1 MAFDGSINAIIGADI
16 SQYADAMNK
25 VVNVTNSGMAAAAA
39 AAQNHS
45 NSMVQKVGQIMSK
58 LSANMP
64 TNLAGIA
71 PAMTAVF
78 SKAGGQIQRV
88 IASIG
93 EKIPQPF
100 QSAFNQVASI
110 VQSGY
115 SKISNGFSSVLNSVA
130 KSANGLGASVSSGFE
145 KIASVAN
152 YTATKVPAPF
162 KQAFQTIGYT
172 ANTLGSLTNTGFL
185 GIASVAQNASNKIPP
200 TFSKAFSAVVSG
212 ANNMANK
219 ITAPMNKVV
228 TTTGNLA
235 TQVGSK
241 LTNAFSTAGS
251 KAANALNSIG
261 SNTDKASSKTASL
274 VKQIVGV
281 GVAFAA
287 LNKIKSGITDTV
299 SKAAEFE
306 QKMSNIKA
314 VTGESSETMKKF
326 NDAAIKAGA
335 ETAYSAS
342 EAADAI
348 GELSKAGVSTKDILN
363 GGLTGALNLATAGEL
378 DLKSAAEIAST
389 ALNAFKNDNLTVVD
403 AANQLAGAAN
413 ASATDVGELKFGLSM
428 VSAVASGVGLSFND
442 TTDALAVFAQNGLK
456 GSDAGTSLKTM
467 LQNLQPQT
475 DKAQAKMQ
483 ELGLMTEEGA
493 NQFFD
498 ANGKIKSF
506 ADISQLLKDKLSGL
520 TQQQQQQALKTMF
533 GTDAVRAATIAM
545 NEGAD
550 GANSM
555 QEAISKVTA
564 AEVAKEKLNN
574 LKGAI
579 EGLSGSFETL
589 QIKVGTAV
597 LPILTTLVQA
607 VDKFVDKLGQSQG
620 LDNFLGIIEKVNI
633 VLSQFINKSDLSG
646 QQAVEFTNAFRDL
659 STIVKQFLPL
669 ASVLGGAL
677 VLDGVLPGIQK
688 LSKGFTG
695 LGTNY
700 KEQAKLIKDETKDI
714 ANKVELET
722 QRNGAAAGNALKQS
736 LEETK
741 TKFSGFSSIMDKSKN
756 SILGLQGGI
765 SSLAGKIP
773 YIGSSLESASSV
785 GMNALNGMTVAMGT
799 IMKVALA
806 AVGPAAILG
815 LVVAGLGLVNNQFG
829 TQIDQML
836 ATVTT
841 KGPEIITSL
850 VTGITSQLPQLIA
863 SGTELISKLANT
875 IATMLP
881 LIVQAGVDVIGSL
894 VGGVEQNLPSL
905 ISSALTIITTILTSL
920 ASALPQLLA
929 MGMNLLLSL
938 VNGIIK
944 NIPQIVS
951 SVQTILQTFVQNVV
965 TNLPQIIQTGI
976 QILLGLIDGLT
987 QMLPQLLPVALNA
1000 ILQLIQG
1007 LMSNIPQLM
1016 QGAVQIV
1023 NGLCNFIVQNLPM
1036 ILQAAI
1042 QIIMAIVNG
1051 LVQNLPSIISA
1062 GIQIIIS
1069 LITTIIQML
1078 PDIAMA
1084 GLQIIVSLASA
1095 ILEAIPNVL
1104 QGAWDGI
1111 KNGFSNLWNTLT
1123 GKSGETSTKLTTDA
1137 TTTANGMGSAYSQ
1150 ANMNVTGSMNQMNTN
1165 VSNLSTM
1172 SSNNAINAAAN
1183 ANVQSTSQYQGM
1195 QSNVSASTSNLA
1207 NVVGQNT
1214 QSASTSA
1221 TNNASQANANVSRDF
1236 QSMYGSVNQT
1246 TASVS
1251 SAVSQN
1257 MNQASASASDASATM
1272 YKNVTNNAKNINTGS
1287 TQEISTMT
1295 RNVNQSMNNM
1305 SQTVSSA
1312 MSNVSKSVNSGFSSI
1327 SSANTQSIRNMVQ
1340 TMSSGMNQMSSAFS
1354 SGMSNMVSTASDVS
1368 NRISSAFNYLSS
1380 SLYSVGYNAGIGLN
1394 NGLVSASNAIY
1405 STANAIASNV
1415 ANQMR
1420 AALDIHSPSRVMA
1433 KIGGFIGSGLVNGMQ
1448 AMLPKIDE
1456 QAFAYANAIS
1466 DQEYSARSVVTADT
1480 RSVTSK
1486 INSSMG
1492 ELSDDVQ
1499 NSQLKEPVFEVHN
1512 ELVGDKIY
1520 TIVKQKDARNS
1531 NRINLIN
1538 KS

>member
-1 MAFDGSINAIIGADI
+1 MAFDGSINAIIGADL
-16 SQYADAMNK
+16 SQYNDAMNK
-25 VVNVTNSGMAAAAA
+25 VVNMTNSGMKAAAAA
-39 AAQNHS
+39 ATNHS

-71 PAMTAVF
+71 PAMTAVLT
-78 SKAGGQIQRV
+78 KAGGQIQRV

-100 QSAFNQVASI
+100 KSAFNQVASI
-110 VQSGY
+110 AQSGY
-115 SKISNGFSSVLNSVA
+115 SKISSGFSSVLNSIS
-130 KSANGLGASVSSGFE
+130 KSASGLGSAVSSGFE

-172 ANTLGSLTNTGFL
+172 ASTLGNLTNKGFL
-185 GIASVAQNASNKIPP
+185 GIASVAQNTSNKIPS
-200 TFSKAFSAVVSG
+200 TFTKAFSAVVSS

-219 ITAPMNKVV
+219 ITAPINKVV

-241 LTNAFSTAGS
+241 LTNAFSNAGS

-597 LPILTTLVQA
+597 LPLLTTLVQA

-620 LDNFLGIIEKVNI
+620 LDNFVNI
-633 VLSQFINKSDLSG
+633 LGQLNPILDHFVNGTKLSG
-646 QQAVEFTNAFRDL
+646 DQLIKYRKAVMDVTSAIKPL
-659 STIVKQFLPL
+659 IPL
-669 ASVLGGAL
+669 ASVVGGAL
-677 VLDGVLPGIQK
+677 VLDGVLPGIKK
-688 LSKGFTG
+688 LSTGVTG
-695 LGTNY
+695 LSGNY
-700 KEQAKLIKDETKDI
+700 KKAAQAAIDLAEKTGEPIKPLEGFNGLIQKSGTGIK
-714 ANKVELET
+714 T
-722 QRNGAAAGNALKQS
+722 FQS
-736 LEETK
+736 GV
-741 TKFSGFSSIMDKSKN
+741 SG
-756 SILGLQGGI
+756 LV
-765 SSLAGKIP
+765 GKIP
-773 YIGSSLESASSV
+773 YIGSSLQSASSV
-785 GMNALNGMTVAMGT
+785 GMGALNGMVMSMGT
-799 IMKVALA
+799 LMQVALA

-829 TQIDQML
+829 KQIDEML
-836 ATVTT
+836 NTVTT
-841 KGPEIITSL
+841 KGPEIITNL
-850 VTGITSQLPQLIA
+850 VNGIASQLPQLMA
-863 SGTELISKLANT
+863 SGTELISKFASA
-875 IATMLP
+875 ISTMIP
-881 LIVQAGVDVIGSL
+881 VLINAGMQIVGTLVQGVG
-894 VGGVEQNLPSL
+894 QNAPSL
-905 ISSALTIITTILTSL
+905 ISSALQVVTSFISSV
-920 ASALPQLLA
+920 ASALPQLIN
-929 MGMNLLLSL
+929 MGMQLLLNL
-938 VNGIIK
+938 VNGIIQ

-951 SVQTILQTFVQNVV
+951 SVQQILSSFVGSI
-965 TNLPQIIQTGI
+965 TENLPQIIQTGI

-1051 LVQNLPSIISA
+1051 LVQNLPQIISA

-1069 LITTIIQML
+1069 LVTTIIQML
-1078 PDIAMA
+1078 PQIAMA
-1084 GLQIIVSLASA
+1084 GLQIITSLASA

-1111 KNGFSNLWNTLT
+1111 KNGFSNLWNTIT
-1123 GKSGETSTKLTTDA
+1123 GKSKETSTNVSNDA
-1137 TTTANGMGSAYSQ
+1137 TSTSNSMGSAYSQ
-1150 ANMNVTGSMNQMNTN
+1150 ANMNITASMNQMNTN
-1165 VSNLSTM
+1165 VSTLSTM

-1183 ANVQSTSQYQGM
+1183 AKNQTTAQYQGM
-1195 QSNVSASTSNLA
+1195 QSNVSTSTSNLA
-1207 NVVGQNT
+1207 NNVSQNT
-1214 QSASTSA
+1214 QSASSMA
-1221 TNNASQANANVSRDF
+1221 SKNASQANANVSKDF
-1236 QSMYGSVNQT
+1236 QSMYGNVNQT
-1246 TASVS
+1246 TASAS
-1251 SAVSQN
+1251 NAVSQN
-1257 MNQASASASDASATM
+1257 MNQASSNASKASNTM
-1272 YKNVTNNAKNINTGS
+1272 YKNVTGNAKNINTGS
-1287 TQEISTMT
+1287 SKEISTMT

-1305 SQTVSSA
+1305 SQTVTSA
-1312 MSNVSKSVNSGFSSI
+1312 MSKVTNTVNSGFSKI
-1327 SSANTQSIRNMVQ
+1327 STSNTQSIRNMVQ
-1340 TMSSGMNQMSSAFS
+1340 TLSSGMNQMRNAFS
-1354 SGMSNMVSTASDVS
+1354 SGMNTMVSIASNVS
-1368 NRISSAFNYLSS
+1368 GHISSAFSYLGN
-1380 SLYSVGYNAGIGLN
+1380 SLYYVGYNAGIGLN
-1394 NGLVSASNAIY
+1394 NGLVNAANTIY
-1405 STANAIASNV
+1405 NTANRIASNV

-1433 KIGGFIGSGLVNGMQ
+1433 KIGGFIGSGLVKGMQ
-1448 AMLPKIDE
+1448 AMLPKIDG
-1456 QAFAYANAIS
+1456 QALAYANAIS

-1480 RSVTSK
+1480 RAVTGK
-1486 INSSMG
+1486 LSSSFS

-1499 NSQLKEPVFEVHN
+1499 NSPNADINL
-1512 ELVGDKIY
+1512 
-1520 TIVKQKDARNS
+1520 TIEQNWDGKKVYNYIKTEDARNA

>member
-1 MAFDGSINAIIGADI
+1 MAFDGSINAIIGADL
-16 SQYADAMNK
+16 SQYNDAMNK
-25 VVNVTNSGMAAAAA
+25 VVNMTNSGMKAAAAA
-39 AAQNHS
+39 ATNHS

-78 SKAGGQIQRV
+78 TKAGGQIQRV

-100 QSAFNQVASI
+100 KSAFNQVSSI
-110 VQSGY
+110 AQSGY
-115 SKISNGFSSVLNSVA
+115 SKISSGFSSVLNSIS
-130 KSANGLGASVSSGFE
+130 KSASGLGSSVSSGFE

-172 ANTLGSLTNTGFL
+172 ASTLGNLTNKGFL
-185 GIASVAQNASNKIPP
+185 GIASVAQNTSNKIPS
-200 TFSKAFSAVVSG
+200 TFTKAFSAVVSS

-219 ITAPMNKVV
+219 ITAPINKVV

-241 LTNAFSTAGS
+241 LTNAFSNAGS

-597 LPILTTLVQA
+597 LPLLTTLVQA

-620 LDNFLGIIEKVNI
+620 LDNFVNI
-633 VLSQFINKSDLSG
+633 LGQLNPILDHFVNGTKLSG
-646 QQAVEFTNAFRDL
+646 DQLIKYRKAVMDVTSAIKPL
-659 STIVKQFLPL
+659 IPL
-669 ASVLGGAL
+669 ASVVGGAL
-677 VLDGVLPGIQK
+677 ALDAALPGIK
-688 LSKGFTG
+688 LLSKGFT
-695 LGTNY
+695 
-700 KEQAKLIKDETKDI
+700 
-714 ANKVELET
+714 
-722 QRNGAAAGNALKQS
+722 S
-736 LEETK
+736 
-741 TKFSGFSSIMDKSKN
+741 FSGIIGGVVSGPMKLFES
-756 SILGLQGGI
+756 GI
-765 SSLAGKIP
+765 SNLIGLFPKIGGSLA
-773 YIGSSLESASSV
+773 ASSAV
-785 GMNALNGMTVAMGT
+785 GMSALNGMTTAMAT
-799 IMKVALA
+799 IMQVALA
-806 AVGPAAILG
+806 AIGPAAILG

-829 TQIDQML
+829 KQIDEML
-836 ATVTT
+836 NTVTT
-841 KGPEIITSL
+841 KGPELITNL
-850 VTGITSQLPQLIA
+850 VNGITSQLPQLMA
-863 SGTELISKLANT
+863 SGTELISKFASA
-875 IATMLP
+875 ISTMIP
-881 LIVQAGVDVIGSL
+881 VLINAGMQIVGTLVQGVG
-894 VGGVEQNLPSL
+894 QNAPSL
-905 ISSALTIITTILTSL
+905 ISSALQVVTSFISSV
-920 ASALPQLLA
+920 ASALPQLIN
-929 MGMNLLLSL
+929 MGMQLLLNL
-938 VNGIIK
+938 VNGIIQ

-951 SVQTILQTFVQNVV
+951 SVQQILSSFVGSI
-965 TNLPQIIQTGI
+965 TENLPQIIQTGI

-1051 LVQNLPSIISA
+1051 LVQNLPQIISA

-1069 LITTIIQML
+1069 LVTTIIQML
-1078 PDIAMA
+1078 PQIAMA
-1084 GLQIIVSLASA
+1084 GLQIITSLASA

-1111 KNGFSNLWNTLT
+1111 KNGFSNLWNTIT
-1123 GKSGETSTKLTTDA
+1123 GKSKETSTNVSNDA
-1137 TTTANGMGSAYSQ
+1137 TSTSNSMGSAYSQ
-1150 ANMNVTGSMNQMNTN
+1150 ANMNITASMNQMNTN
-1165 VSNLSTM
+1165 VSTLSTM

-1183 ANVQSTSQYQGM
+1183 AKNQTTAQYQGM
-1195 QSNVSASTSNLA
+1195 QSNVSTSTSNLA
-1207 NVVGQNT
+1207 NNVSQNT
-1214 QSASTSA
+1214 QSASSMA
-1221 TNNASQANANVSRDF
+1221 SKNASQANANVSKDF
-1236 QSMYGSVNQT
+1236 QSMYGNVNQT
-1246 TASVS
+1246 TASAS
-1251 SAVSQN
+1251 NAVSQN
-1257 MNQASASASDASATM
+1257 MNQASSNASKASNTM
-1272 YKNVTNNAKNINTGS
+1272 YKNVTGNAKNINTGS
-1287 TQEISTMT
+1287 SKEISTMT

-1305 SQTVSSA
+1305 SQTVTSA
-1312 MSNVSKSVNSGFSSI
+1312 MSKVTNTVNSGFSKI
-1327 SSANTQSIRNMVQ
+1327 STSNTQSIRNMVQ
-1340 TMSSGMNQMSSAFS
+1340 TLSSGMNQMRNAFS
-1354 SGMSNMVSTASDVS
+1354 SGMNTMVSIASNVS
-1368 NRISSAFNYLSS
+1368 GHISSAFSYLGN
-1380 SLYSVGYNAGIGLN
+1380 SLYYVGYNAGIGLN
-1394 NGLVSASNAIY
+1394 NGLVNAANTIY
-1405 STANAIASNV
+1405 NTANRIASNV

-1433 KIGGFIGSGLVNGMQ
+1433 KIGGFIGSGLVKGMQ
-1448 AMLPKIDE
+1448 AMLPKIDG
-1456 QAFAYANAIS
+1456 QALAYANAIS

-1480 RSVTSK
+1480 RAVTGK
-1486 INSSMG
+1486 LSSSFS

-1499 NSQLKEPVFEVHN
+1499 NSPNSDINL
-1512 ELVGDKIY
+1512 
-1520 TIVKQKDARNS
+1520 TIEQNWDGKKVYNYIKTEDARNA

-1538 KS
+1538 KN

>member
-1 MAFDGSINAIIGADI
+1 MAFDGSINAIIGADL
-16 SQYADAMNK
+16 SQYNDAMNK
-25 VVNVTNSGMAAAAA
+25 VVNMTNSGMKAAAAA
-39 AAQNHS
+39 ATNHS

-78 SKAGGQIQRV
+78 TKAGGQIQRV

-100 QSAFNQVASI
+100 KSAFNQVASI
-110 VQSGY
+110 AQSGY
-115 SKISNGFSSVLNSVA
+115 SKISSGFSSVLNSIS
-130 KSANGLGASVSSGFE
+130 KSASGLGSSVSSGFE

-172 ANTLGSLTNTGFL
+172 ASTLGNLTNKGFL
-185 GIASVAQNASNKIPP
+185 GIASVAQNTSNKIPS
-200 TFSKAFSAVVSG
+200 TFTKAFSAVVSS

-219 ITAPMNKVV
+219 ITAPINKVV

-241 LTNAFSTAGS
+241 LTNAFSNAGS

-597 LPILTTLVQA
+597 LPLLTTLVQA

-620 LDNFLGIIEKVNI
+620 LDNFVNI
-633 VLSQFINKSDLSG
+633 LGQLNPILDHFVNGTKLSG
-646 QQAVEFTNAFRDL
+646 DQLIKYRKAVMDVTSAIKPL
-659 STIVKQFLPL
+659 IPL
-669 ASVLGGAL
+669 ASVVGGAL
-677 VLDGVLPGIQK
+677 ALDAALPGIK
-688 LSKGFTG
+688 LLSKGF
-695 LGTNY
+695 
-700 KEQAKLIKDETKDI
+700 I
-714 ANKVELET
+714 
-722 QRNGAAAGNALKQS
+722 S
-736 LEETK
+736 
-741 TKFSGFSSIMDKSKN
+741 FSGVIGGVVSGPIKLFQS
-756 SILGLQGGI
+756 GI
-765 SSLAGKIP
+765 SNLIGLFPKIGGSLA
-773 YIGSSLESASSV
+773 ASTAV
-785 GMNALNGMTVAMGT
+785 GMSALNGMTTAMAT
-799 IMKVALA
+799 IMQVALA

-829 TQIDQML
+829 KQIDEML
-836 ATVTT
+836 NTVTT
-841 KGPEIITSL
+841 KGPELITNL
-850 VTGITSQLPQLIA
+850 VNGITSQLPQLMA
-863 SGTELISKLANT
+863 SGTELISKFASA
-875 IATMLP
+875 ISTMIP
-881 LIVQAGVDVIGSL
+881 VLINAGMQIVGTLVQGVG
-894 VGGVEQNLPSL
+894 QNAPSL
-905 ISSALTIITTILTSL
+905 ISSALQVVTSFISSV
-920 ASALPQLLA
+920 ASALPQLIN
-929 MGMNLLLSL
+929 MGMQLLLNL
-938 VNGIIK
+938 VNGIIQ

-951 SVQTILQTFVQNVV
+951 SVQQILSSFVGSI
-965 TNLPQIIQTGI
+965 TENLPQIIQTGI

-1051 LVQNLPSIISA
+1051 LVQNLPQIISA

-1069 LITTIIQML
+1069 LVTTIIQML
-1078 PDIAMA
+1078 PQIAMA
-1084 GLQIIVSLASA
+1084 GLQIITSLASA

-1111 KNGFSNLWNTLT
+1111 KNGFSNLWNTIT
-1123 GKSGETSTKLTTDA
+1123 GKSKETSTNVSNDA
-1137 TTTANGMGSAYSQ
+1137 TSTSNSMGSAYSQ
-1150 ANMNVTGSMNQMNTN
+1150 ANMNITASMNQMNTN
-1165 VSNLSTM
+1165 VSTLSTM

-1183 ANVQSTSQYQGM
+1183 AKNQTTAQYQGM
-1195 QSNVSASTSNLA
+1195 QSNVSTSTSNLA
-1207 NVVGQNT
+1207 NNVSQNT
-1214 QSASTSA
+1214 QSASSMA
-1221 TNNASQANANVSRDF
+1221 SKNASQANANVSKDF
-1236 QSMYGSVNQT
+1236 QSMYGNVNQT
-1246 TASVS
+1246 TASAS
-1251 SAVSQN
+1251 NAVSQN
-1257 MNQASASASDASATM
+1257 MNQASSNASKASNTM
-1272 YKNVTNNAKNINTGS
+1272 YKNVTGNAKNINTGS
-1287 TQEISTMT
+1287 SKEISTMT

-1305 SQTVSSA
+1305 SQTVTSA
-1312 MSNVSKSVNSGFSSI
+1312 MSKVTNTVNSGFSKI
-1327 SSANTQSIRNMVQ
+1327 STSNTQSIRNMVQ
-1340 TMSSGMNQMSSAFS
+1340 TLSSGMNQMRNAFS
-1354 SGMSNMVSTASDVS
+1354 SGMNTMVSIASNVS
-1368 NRISSAFNYLSS
+1368 GHISSAFSYLGN
-1380 SLYSVGYNAGIGLN
+1380 SLYYVGYNAGIGLN
-1394 NGLVSASNAIY
+1394 NGLVNAANTIY
-1405 STANAIASNV
+1405 NTANRIASNV

-1433 KIGGFIGSGLVNGMQ
+1433 KIGGFIGSGLVKGMQ
-1448 AMLPKIDE
+1448 AMLPKIDG
-1456 QAFAYANAIS
+1456 QALAYANAIS

-1480 RSVTSK
+1480 RAVTGK
-1486 INSSMG
+1486 LSSSFS

-1499 NSQLKEPVFEVHN
+1499 NSPNADINL
-1512 ELVGDKIY
+1512 
-1520 TIVKQKDARNS
+1520 TIEQNWDGKKVYNYIKTEDARNA

>member
-1 MAFDGSINAIIGADI
+1 MAFDGSINAIIGADL
-16 SQYADAMNK
+16 SQYNDAMNK
-25 VVNVTNSGMAAAAA
+25 VVNMTNSGMKAAAAA
-39 AAQNHS
+39 ATNHS

-78 SKAGGQIQRV
+78 TKAGGQIQRV

-100 QSAFNQVASI
+100 KSAFNQVASI
-110 VQSGY
+110 AQSGY
-115 SKISNGFSSVLNSVA
+115 SKISSGFSSVLNSIS
-130 KSANGLGASVSSGFE
+130 KSASGLGSAVSSGFE

-172 ANTLGSLTNTGFL
+172 ASTLGNLTNKGFL
-185 GIASVAQNASNKIPP
+185 GIASVAQNTSNKIPS
-200 TFSKAFSAVVSG
+200 TFTKAFSAVVSS

-219 ITAPMNKVV
+219 ITAPINKVV

-241 LTNAFSTAGS
+241 LTNAFSNAGS

-597 LPILTTLVQA
+597 LPLLTTLVQA

-620 LDNFLGIIEKVNI
+620 LDNFVNI
-633 VLSQFINKSDLSG
+633 LGQLNPILDHFVNGTKLSG
-646 QQAVEFTNAFRDL
+646 DQLIKYRKAVMDVTSAIKPL
-659 STIVKQFLPL
+659 IPL
-669 ASVLGGAL
+669 ASVVGGAL
-677 VLDGVLPGIQK
+677 ALDAALPGIK
-688 LSKGFTG
+688 LLSKGFT
-695 LGTNY
+695 
-700 KEQAKLIKDETKDI
+700 
-714 ANKVELET
+714 
-722 QRNGAAAGNALKQS
+722 S
-736 LEETK
+736 
-741 TKFSGFSSIMDKSKN
+741 FSGIIGGVVSGPMKLFES
-756 SILGLQGGI
+756 GI
-765 SSLAGKIP
+765 SNLIGLFPKIGGSLA
-773 YIGSSLESASSV
+773 ASSAV
-785 GMNALNGMTVAMGT
+785 GMSALNGMTTAMAT
-799 IMKVALA
+799 IMQVALA
-806 AVGPAAILG
+806 AIGPAAILG

-829 TQIDQML
+829 KQIDEML
-836 ATVTT
+836 NTVTT
-841 KGPEIITSL
+841 KGPELITNL
-850 VTGITSQLPQLIA
+850 VKGITSQLPQLMA
-863 SGTELISKLANT
+863 SGTELISKFASA
-875 IATMLP
+875 ISTMIP
-881 LIVQAGVDVIGSL
+881 VLINAGMQIVGTLVQGVG
-894 VGGVEQNLPSL
+894 QNAPSL
-905 ISSALTIITTILTSL
+905 ISSALQVVTSFVSSV
-920 ASALPQLLA
+920 ASALPQLIN
-929 MGMNLLLSL
+929 MGMQLLLNL
-938 VNGIIK
+938 VNGIIQ

-951 SVQTILQTFVQNVV
+951 SVQQILSSFVGSI
-965 TNLPQIIQTGI
+965 TENLPKIIQTGI

-1051 LVQNLPSIISA
+1051 LVQNLPQIISA

-1078 PDIAMA
+1078 PQIAMA
-1084 GLQIIVSLASA
+1084 GLQIITSLASA

-1111 KNGFSNLWNTLT
+1111 KNGFSNLWNTIT
-1123 GKSGETSTKLTTDA
+1123 GKSGETSTKVSNDA
-1137 TTTANGMGSAYSQ
+1137 TTTSNSMGSAYSQ

-1165 VSNLSTM
+1165 VSSLSTM

-1183 ANVQSTSQYQGM
+1183 AKNQTTAQYQGM
-1195 QSNVSASTSNLA
+1195 QSNVSTSTSNLA
-1207 NVVGQNT
+1207 NNVSQNT
-1214 QSASTSA
+1214 QSASSMA
-1221 TNNASQANANVSRDF
+1221 SKNASQANANVSKDF
-1236 QSMYGSVNQT
+1236 QSMYGNVNQT
-1246 TASVS
+1246 TASAS
-1251 SAVSQN
+1251 NAVSQN
-1257 MNQASASASDASATM
+1257 MNQASSNASKASNTM
-1272 YKNVTNNAKNINTGS
+1272 YKNVTGNAKNINTGS
-1287 TQEISTMT
+1287 SKEISTMT

-1305 SQTVSSA
+1305 SQTVTSA
-1312 MSNVSKSVNSGFSSI
+1312 MSKVTNTVNSGFSKI
-1327 SSANTQSIRNMVQ
+1327 STSNTQSIRNMVQ
-1340 TMSSGMNQMSSAFS
+1340 TLSSGMNQMRNAFS
-1354 SGMSNMVSTASDVS
+1354 SGMNTIVSIASNVSGH
-1368 NRISSAFNYLSS
+1368 ISSAFSYLGN
-1380 SLYSVGYNAGIGLN
+1380 SLYYVGYNAGIGLN
-1394 NGLVSASNAIY
+1394 NGLVNAANTIY
-1405 STANAIASNV
+1405 NTANRIASNV

-1433 KIGGFIGSGLVNGMQ
+1433 KIGGFIGSGLVKGMQ
-1448 AMLPKIDE
+1448 AMLPKIDG
-1456 QAFAYANAIS
+1456 QALAYANAIS

-1480 RSVTSK
+1480 RAVTGK
-1486 INSSMG
+1486 LSSSFS

-1499 NSQLKEPVFEVHN
+1499 NSPNSDINL
-1512 ELVGDKIY
+1512 
-1520 TIVKQKDARNS
+1520 TIEQNWDGKKVYNYIKTEDARNA

-1538 KS
+1538 KN

>member
-1 MAFDGSINAIIGADI
+1 MAFDGSINAIIGADL
-16 SQYADAMNK
+16 SQYNDAMNK
-25 VVNVTNSGMAAAAA
+25 VVNMTNSGMKAAAAA
-39 AAQNHS
+39 ATNHS

-78 SKAGGQIQRV
+78 TKAGGQIQRV

-100 QSAFNQVASI
+100 KSAFNQVASI
-110 VQSGY
+110 AQSGY
-115 SKISNGFSSVLNSVA
+115 SKISSGFSSVLNSIS
-130 KSANGLGASVSSGFE
+130 KSASGLGSSVSSGFE

-172 ANTLGSLTNTGFL
+172 ASTLGNLTNKGFL
-185 GIASVAQNASNKIPP
+185 GIASVAQNTSNKIPS
-200 TFSKAFSAVVSG
+200 TFTKAFSAVVSS

-219 ITAPMNKVV
+219 ITAPINKVV

-241 LTNAFSTAGS
+241 LTNAFSNAGS

-597 LPILTTLVQA
+597 LPLLTTLVQA

-620 LDNFLGIIEKVNI
+620 LDNFVNI
-633 VLSQFINKSDLSG
+633 LGQLNPILDHFVNGTKLSG
-646 QQAVEFTNAFRDL
+646 DQLIKYRKAVMDVTSAIKPL
-659 STIVKQFLPL
+659 IPL
-669 ASVLGGAL
+669 ASVVGGAL
-677 VLDGVLPGIQK
+677 ALDAALPGIK
-688 LSKGFTG
+688 LLSKGF
-695 LGTNY
+695 
-700 KEQAKLIKDETKDI
+700 I
-714 ANKVELET
+714 
-722 QRNGAAAGNALKQS
+722 S
-736 LEETK
+736 
-741 TKFSGFSSIMDKSKN
+741 FSGVIGGVVSGPIKLFQS
-756 SILGLQGGI
+756 GI
-765 SSLAGKIP
+765 SNLIGLFPKIGGSLA
-773 YIGSSLESASSV
+773 ASTAV
-785 GMNALNGMTVAMGT
+785 GMSALNGMTTAMAT
-799 IMKVALA
+799 IMQVALA

-829 TQIDQML
+829 KQIDEML
-836 ATVTT
+836 NTVTT
-841 KGPEIITSL
+841 KGPEIITNL
-850 VTGITSQLPQLIA
+850 VNGIASQLPQLMA
-863 SGTELISKLANT
+863 SGTELISKFASA
-875 IATMLP
+875 ISTMIP
-881 LIVQAGVDVIGSL
+881 VLINAGMQIVGTLVQGVG
-894 VGGVEQNLPSL
+894 QNAPSL
-905 ISSALTIITTILTSL
+905 ISSALQVVTSFVSSV
-920 ASALPQLLA
+920 ASALPQLIN
-929 MGMNLLLSL
+929 MGMQLLLNL
-938 VNGIIK
+938 VNGIIQ

-951 SVQTILQTFVQNVV
+951 SVQQILSSFVGSI
-965 TNLPQIIQTGI
+965 TENLPKIIQTGI

-1051 LVQNLPSIISA
+1051 LVQNLPQIISA

-1078 PDIAMA
+1078 PQIAMA
-1084 GLQIIVSLASA
+1084 GLQIITSLASA

-1111 KNGFSNLWNTLT
+1111 KNGFSNLWNTIT
-1123 GKSGETSTKLTTDA
+1123 GKSGETSTKVSNDA
-1137 TTTANGMGSAYSQ
+1137 TTTSNSMGSAYSQ

-1165 VSNLSTM
+1165 VSSLSTM

-1183 ANVQSTSQYQGM
+1183 AKNQTTAQYQGM
-1195 QSNVSASTSNLA
+1195 QSNVSTSTSNLA
-1207 NVVGQNT
+1207 NNVSQNT
-1214 QSASTSA
+1214 QSASSMA
-1221 TNNASQANANVSRDF
+1221 SKNASQANANVSKDF
-1236 QSMYGSVNQT
+1236 QSMYGNVNQT
-1246 TASVS
+1246 TASAS
-1251 SAVSQN
+1251 NAVSQN
-1257 MNQASASASDASATM
+1257 MNQASSNASKASNTM
-1272 YKNVTNNAKNINTGS
+1272 YKNVTGNAKNINTGS
-1287 TQEISTMT
+1287 SKEISTMT

-1305 SQTVSSA
+1305 SQTVTSA
-1312 MSNVSKSVNSGFSSI
+1312 MSKVTNTVNSGFSKI
-1327 SSANTQSIRNMVQ
+1327 STSNTQSIRNMVQ
-1340 TMSSGMNQMSSAFS
+1340 TLSSGMNQMRNAFS
-1354 SGMSNMVSTASDVS
+1354 SGMNTMVSIASNVS
-1368 NRISSAFNYLSS
+1368 GHISSAFSYLGN
-1380 SLYSVGYNAGIGLN
+1380 SLYYVGYNAGIGLN
-1394 NGLVSASNAIY
+1394 NGLVNAANTIY
-1405 STANAIASNV
+1405 NTANRIASNV

-1433 KIGGFIGSGLVNGMQ
+1433 KIGGFIGSGLVKGMQ
-1448 AMLPKIDE
+1448 AMLPKIDG
-1456 QAFAYANAIS
+1456 QALAYANAIS

-1480 RSVTSK
+1480 RAVTGK
-1486 INSSMG
+1486 LSSSFS

-1499 NSQLKEPVFEVHN
+1499 NSPNADINL
-1512 ELVGDKIY
+1512 
-1520 TIVKQKDARNS
+1520 TIEQNWDGKKVYNYIKTEDARNA

-1538 KS
+1538 KN

>member
-1 MAFDGSINAIIGADI
+1 MAFDGSINAIIGADL
-16 SQYADAMNK
+16 SQYNDAMNK
-25 VVNVTNSGMAAAAA
+25 VVNMTNSGMKAAAAA
-39 AAQNHS
+39 ATNHS

-71 PAMTAVF
+71 PAMTAVLT
-78 SKAGGQIQRV
+78 KAGGQIQRV

-100 QSAFNQVASI
+100 KSAFNQVASI
-110 VQSGY
+110 AQSGY
-115 SKISNGFSSVLNSVA
+115 SKISSGFSSVLNSIS
-130 KSANGLGASVSSGFE
+130 KSASGLGSAVSSGFE

-172 ANTLGSLTNTGFL
+172 ASTLGNLTNKGFL
-185 GIASVAQNASNKIPP
+185 GIASVAQNTSNKIPS
-200 TFSKAFSAVVSG
+200 TFTKAFSAVVSS

-219 ITAPMNKVV
+219 ITAPINKVV

-241 LTNAFSTAGS
+241 LTNAFSNAGS

-597 LPILTTLVQA
+597 LPLLTTLVQA

-620 LDNFLGIIEKVNI
+620 LDNFVNI
-633 VLSQFINKSDLSG
+633 LGQLNPILDHFVNGTKLSG
-646 QQAVEFTNAFRDL
+646 DQLIKYRKAVMDVTSAIKPL
-659 STIVKQFLPL
+659 IPL
-669 ASVLGGAL
+669 ASVVGGAL
-677 VLDGVLPGIQK
+677 ALDAALPGIK
-688 LSKGFTG
+688 LLSKGFT
-695 LGTNY
+695 
-700 KEQAKLIKDETKDI
+700 
-714 ANKVELET
+714 
-722 QRNGAAAGNALKQS
+722 S
-736 LEETK
+736 
-741 TKFSGFSSIMDKSKN
+741 FSGIIGGVVSGPMKLFES
-756 SILGLQGGI
+756 GI
-765 SSLAGKIP
+765 SNLIGLFPKIGGSLA
-773 YIGSSLESASSV
+773 ASSAV
-785 GMNALNGMTVAMGT
+785 GMSALNGMTTAMAT
-799 IMKVALA
+799 IMQVALA
-806 AVGPAAILG
+806 AIGPAAILG

-829 TQIDQML
+829 KQIDEML
-836 ATVTT
+836 NTVTT
-841 KGPEIITSL
+841 KGPELITNL
-850 VTGITSQLPQLIA
+850 VKGITSQLPQLMA
-863 SGTELISKLANT
+863 SGTELISKFASA
-875 IATMLP
+875 ISTMIP
-881 LIVQAGVDVIGSL
+881 VLINAGMQIVGTLVQGVG
-894 VGGVEQNLPSL
+894 QNAPSL
-905 ISSALTIITTILTSL
+905 ISSALQVVTSFVSSV
-920 ASALPQLLA
+920 ASALPQLIN
-929 MGMNLLLSL
+929 MGMQLLLNL
-938 VNGIIK
+938 VNGIIQ

-951 SVQTILQTFVQNVV
+951 SVQQILSSFVGSI
-965 TNLPQIIQTGI
+965 TENLPKIIQTGI

-1042 QIIMAIVNG
+1042 QIIMTIVNG
-1051 LVQNLPSIISA
+1051 LVQNLPQIISA

-1078 PDIAMA
+1078 PQIAMA
-1084 GLQIIVSLASA
+1084 GLQIITSLASA

-1111 KNGFSNLWNTLT
+1111 KNGFSNLWNTIT
-1123 GKSGETSTKLTTDA
+1123 GKSGETSTKVSNDA
-1137 TTTANGMGSAYSQ
+1137 TTTSNSMGSAYSQ

-1165 VSNLSTM
+1165 VSSLSTM

-1183 ANVQSTSQYQGM
+1183 AKNQTTAQYQGM
-1195 QSNVSASTSNLA
+1195 QSNVSTSTSNLA
-1207 NVVGQNT
+1207 NNVSQNT
-1214 QSASTSA
+1214 QSASSMA
-1221 TNNASQANANVSRDF
+1221 SKNASQANANVSKDF
-1236 QSMYGSVNQT
+1236 QSMYGNVNQT
-1246 TASVS
+1246 TASAS
-1251 SAVSQN
+1251 NAVSQN
-1257 MNQASASASDASATM
+1257 MNQASSNASKASNTM
-1272 YKNVTNNAKNINTGS
+1272 YKNVT
-1287 TQEISTMT
+1287 
-1295 RNVNQSMNNM
+1295 V
-1305 SQTVSSA
+1305 
-1312 MSNVSKSVNSGFSSI
+1312 
-1327 SSANTQSIRNMVQ
+1327 
-1340 TMSSGMNQMSSAFS
+1340 
-1354 SGMSNMVSTASDVS
+1354 
-1368 NRISSAFNYLSS
+1368 
-1380 SLYSVGYNAGIGLN
+1380 
-1394 NGLVSASNAIY
+1394 
-1405 STANAIASNV
+1405 
-1415 ANQMR
+1415 
-1420 AALDIHSPSRVMA
+1420 
-1433 KIGGFIGSGLVNGMQ
+1433 
-1448 AMLPKIDE
+1448 
-1456 QAFAYANAIS
+1456 
-1466 DQEYSARSVVTADT
+1466 
-1480 RSVTSK
+1480 
-1486 INSSMG
+1486 
-1492 ELSDDVQ
+1492 
-1499 NSQLKEPVFEVHN
+1499 
-1512 ELVGDKIY
+1512 
-1520 TIVKQKDARNS
+1520 
-1531 NRINLIN
+1531 
-1538 KS
+1538 

>member
-1 MAFDGSINAIIGADI
+1 MAFDGSINAIIGADL
-16 SQYADAMNK
+16 SQYNDAMNK
-25 VVNVTNSGMAAAAA
+25 VVNMTNSGMKATAAAAT
-39 AAQNHS
+39 NHS

-78 SKAGGQIQRV
+78 TKAGGQIQRV

-100 QSAFNQVASI
+100 KSAFNQVASI
-110 VQSGY
+110 AQSGY
-115 SKISNGFSSVLNSVA
+115 SKISSGFSSVLNSIS
-130 KSANGLGASVSSGFE
+130 KSASGLGSSVSSGFE

-172 ANTLGSLTNTGFL
+172 ASTLGNLTNKGFL
-185 GIASVAQNASNKIPP
+185 GIASVAQNTSNKIPS
-200 TFSKAFSAVVSG
+200 TFTKAFSAVVSS

-219 ITAPMNKVV
+219 ITAPINKVV

-241 LTNAFSTAGS
+241 LTNAFSNAGS

-597 LPILTTLVQA
+597 LPLLTTLVQA

-620 LDNFLGIIEKVNI
+620 LDNFVNI
-633 VLSQFINKSDLSG
+633 LGQLNPILDHFVNGTKLSG
-646 QQAVEFTNAFRDL
+646 DQLIKYRKAVMDVTSAIKPL
-659 STIVKQFLPL
+659 IPL
-669 ASVLGGAL
+669 ASVVGGAL
-677 VLDGVLPGIQK
+677 ALDAALPGIK
-688 LSKGFTG
+688 LLSKGFT
-695 LGTNY
+695 
-700 KEQAKLIKDETKDI
+700 
-714 ANKVELET
+714 
-722 QRNGAAAGNALKQS
+722 S
-736 LEETK
+736 
-741 TKFSGFSSIMDKSKN
+741 FSGIIGGVVSGPMKLFES
-756 SILGLQGGI
+756 GI
-765 SSLAGKIP
+765 SNLIGLFPKIGGSLA
-773 YIGSSLESASSV
+773 ASSAV
-785 GMNALNGMTVAMGT
+785 GMSALNGMTTAMAT
-799 IMKVALA
+799 IMQVALA
-806 AVGPAAILG
+806 AIGPAAILG

-829 TQIDQML
+829 KQIDEML
-836 ATVTT
+836 NTVTT
-841 KGPEIITSL
+841 KGPELITNL
-850 VTGITSQLPQLIA
+850 VNGITSQLPQLMA
-863 SGTELISKLANT
+863 SGTELISKFASA
-875 IATMLP
+875 ISTMIP
-881 LIVQAGVDVIGSL
+881 VLINAGMQIVGTLVQGVG
-894 VGGVEQNLPSL
+894 QNAPSL
-905 ISSALTIITTILTSL
+905 ISSALQVVTSFISSV
-920 ASALPQLLA
+920 ASALPQLIN
-929 MGMNLLLSL
+929 MGMQLLLNL
-938 VNGIIK
+938 VNGIIQ

-951 SVQTILQTFVQNVV
+951 SVQQILSSFVGSI
-965 TNLPQIIQTGI
+965 TENLPQIIQTGI

-1036 ILQAAI
+1036 LLQAAI

-1051 LVQNLPSIISA
+1051 LVQNLPQIISA
-1062 GIQIIIS
+1062 GVQIIIS

-1078 PDIAMA
+1078 PQIAMA
-1084 GLQIIVSLASA
+1084 GLQIITSLASA

-1111 KNGFSNLWNTLT
+1111 KNGFSNLWDTIT
-1123 GKSGETSTKLTTDA
+1123 GKSKETSTKVSNDA
-1137 TTTANGMGSAYSQ
+1137 TSTSNTMGSAYSQ
-1150 ANMNVTGSMNQMNTN
+1150 ANMNITGSMNQMNAN
-1165 VSNLSTM
+1165 VSSLSTM

-1183 ANVQSTSQYQGM
+1183 AKNQTTAQYQGM
-1195 QSNVSASTSNLA
+1195 QSNVSASTNSLA
-1207 NVVGQNT
+1207 NSVGQNT
-1214 QSASTSA
+1214 QSASSA
-1221 TNNASQANANVSRDF
+1221 ASKNASQANANVSKDF
-1236 QSMYGSVNQT
+1236 QSMYGNVNQT
-1246 TASVS
+1246 TASAS
-1251 SAVSQN
+1251 NAVSQN
-1257 MNQASASASDASATM
+1257 MNQASSNASKASNTM
-1272 YKNVTNNAKNINTGS
+1272 YKNVTGNAKNINTGS
-1287 TQEISTMT
+1287 SKEISTMT

-1305 SQTVSSA
+1305 SQTVTSA
-1312 MSNVSKSVNSGFSSI
+1312 MSKVTNTVNSGFSKI
-1327 SSANTQSIRNMVQ
+1327 STSNTQSIRNMVQ
-1340 TMSSGMNQMSSAFS
+1340 TLSSGMNQMRNAFS
-1354 SGMSNMVSTASDVS
+1354 SGMNTMVSIASNVS
-1368 NRISSAFNYLSS
+1368 GHISSAFSYLGN
-1380 SLYSVGYNAGIGLN
+1380 SLYYVGYNAGIGLN
-1394 NGLVSASNAIY
+1394 NGLVNAANTIY
-1405 STANAIASNV
+1405 NTANRIASNV

-1433 KIGGFIGSGLVNGMQ
+1433 KIGGFIGSGLVKGMQ
-1448 AMLPKIDE
+1448 AMLPKIDG
-1456 QAFAYANAIS
+1456 QALAYANAIS

-1480 RSVTSK
+1480 RAVTGK
-1486 INSSMG
+1486 LSSSFS

-1499 NSQLKEPVFEVHN
+1499 NSPNSDINL
-1512 ELVGDKIY
+1512 
-1520 TIVKQKDARNS
+1520 TIEQNWDGKKVYNYIKTEDARNA

-1538 KS
+1538 KN

>member
-1 MAFDGSINAIIGADI
+1 MAFDGSINAIIGADL
-16 SQYADAMNK
+16 SQYNDAMNK
-25 VVNVTNSGMAAAAA
+25 VVNMTNSGMKAAAAA
-39 AAQNHS
+39 ATNHS

-78 SKAGGQIQRV
+78 TKAGGQIQRV

-100 QSAFNQVASI
+100 KSAFNQVASI
-110 VQSGY
+110 AQSGY
-115 SKISNGFSSVLNSVA
+115 SKISSGFSSVLNSIS
-130 KSANGLGASVSSGFE
+130 KSASGLGSSVSSGFE

-172 ANTLGSLTNTGFL
+172 ASTLGNLTNKGFL
-185 GIASVAQNASNKIPP
+185 GIASVAQNTSNKIPS
-200 TFSKAFSAVVSG
+200 TFTKAFSAVVSS

-219 ITAPMNKVV
+219 ITAPINKVV

-241 LTNAFSTAGS
+241 LTNAFSNAGS

-597 LPILTTLVQA
+597 LPLLTTLVQA

-620 LDNFLGIIEKVNI
+620 LDNFVNI
-633 VLSQFINKSDLSG
+633 LGQLNPILDHFVNGTKLSG
-646 QQAVEFTNAFRDL
+646 DQLIKYRKAVMDVTSAIKPL
-659 STIVKQFLPL
+659 IPL
-669 ASVLGGAL
+669 ASVVGGAL
-677 VLDGVLPGIQK
+677 ALDAALPGIK
-688 LSKGFTG
+688 LLSKGF
-695 LGTNY
+695 
-700 KEQAKLIKDETKDI
+700 I
-714 ANKVELET
+714 
-722 QRNGAAAGNALKQS
+722 S
-736 LEETK
+736 
-741 TKFSGFSSIMDKSKN
+741 FSGVIGGVVSGPIKLFQS
-756 SILGLQGGI
+756 GI
-765 SSLAGKIP
+765 SNLIGLFPKIGGSLA
-773 YIGSSLESASSV
+773 ASTAV
-785 GMNALNGMTVAMGT
+785 GMSALNGMTTAMAT
-799 IMKVALA
+799 IMQVALA

-829 TQIDQML
+829 KQIDEML
-836 ATVTT
+836 NTVTT
-841 KGPEIITSL
+841 KGPELITNL
-850 VTGITSQLPQLIA
+850 VNGITSQLPQLMA
-863 SGTELISKLANT
+863 SGTELISKFASA
-875 IATMLP
+875 ISTMIP
-881 LIVQAGVDVIGSL
+881 VLINAGMQIVGTLVQGVG
-894 VGGVEQNLPSL
+894 QNAPSL
-905 ISSALTIITTILTSL
+905 ISSALQVVTSFISSV
-920 ASALPQLLA
+920 ASALPQLIN
-929 MGMNLLLSL
+929 MGMQLLLNL
-938 VNGIIK
+938 VNGIIQ

-951 SVQTILQTFVQNVV
+951 SVQQILSSFVGSI
-965 TNLPQIIQTGI
+965 TENLPQIIQTGI

-1051 LVQNLPSIISA
+1051 LVQNLPQIISA

-1078 PDIAMA
+1078 PQIAMA
-1084 GLQIIVSLASA
+1084 GLQIITSLASA

-1111 KNGFSNLWNTLT
+1111 KNGFSNLWNTIT
-1123 GKSGETSTKLTTDA
+1123 GKSGETSTKVSNDA
-1137 TTTANGMGSAYSQ
+1137 TTTSNSMGSAYSQ

-1165 VSNLSTM
+1165 VSSLSTM

-1183 ANVQSTSQYQGM
+1183 AKNQTTAQYQGM
-1195 QSNVSASTSNLA
+1195 QSNVSTSTSNLA
-1207 NVVGQNT
+1207 NNVSQNT
-1214 QSASTSA
+1214 QSASSMA
-1221 TNNASQANANVSRDF
+1221 SKNASQANANVSKDF
-1236 QSMYGSVNQT
+1236 QSMYGNVNQT
-1246 TASVS
+1246 TASAS
-1251 SAVSQN
+1251 NAVSQN
-1257 MNQASASASDASATM
+1257 MNQASSNASKASNTM
-1272 YKNVTNNAKNINTGS
+1272 YKNVTGNAKNINTGS
-1287 TQEISTMT
+1287 SKEISTMT

-1305 SQTVSSA
+1305 SQTVTSA
-1312 MSNVSKSVNSGFSSI
+1312 MSKVTNTVNSGFSKI
-1327 SSANTQSIRNMVQ
+1327 STSNTQSIRNMVQ
-1340 TMSSGMNQMSSAFS
+1340 TLSSGMNQMRNAFS
-1354 SGMSNMVSTASDVS
+1354 SGMNTMVSIASNVS
-1368 NRISSAFNYLSS
+1368 GHISSAFSYLGN
-1380 SLYSVGYNAGIGLN
+1380 SLYYVGYNAGIGLN
-1394 NGLVSASNAIY
+1394 NGLVNAANTIY
-1405 STANAIASNV
+1405 NTANRIASNV

-1433 KIGGFIGSGLVNGMQ
+1433 KIGGFIGSGLVKGMQ
-1448 AMLPKIDE
+1448 AMLPKIDG
-1456 QAFAYANAIS
+1456 QALAYANAIS

-1480 RSVTSK
+1480 RAVTGK
-1486 INSSMG
+1486 LSSSFS

-1499 NSQLKEPVFEVHN
+1499 NSPNSDINL
-1512 ELVGDKIY
+1512 
-1520 TIVKQKDARNS
+1520 TIEQNWDGKKVYNYIKTEDARNA

-1538 KS
+1538 KN

>member
-1 MAFDGSINAIIGADI
+1 MAFDGSINAIIGADL
-16 SQYADAMNK
+16 SQYNDAMNK
-25 VVNVTNSGMAAAAA
+25 VVNMTNSGMKAAAAA
-39 AAQNHS
+39 ATNHS

-78 SKAGGQIQRV
+78 TKAGGQIQRV

-100 QSAFNQVASI
+100 KSAFNQVASI
-110 VQSGY
+110 AQSGY
-115 SKISNGFSSVLNSVA
+115 SKISSGFSSVLNSIS
-130 KSANGLGASVSSGFE
+130 KSASGLGSSVSSGFE

-172 ANTLGSLTNTGFL
+172 ASTLGNLTNKGFL
-185 GIASVAQNASNKIPP
+185 GIASVAQNTSNKIPS
-200 TFSKAFSAVVSG
+200 TFTKAFSAVVSS

-219 ITAPMNKVV
+219 ITAPINKVV

-241 LTNAFSTAGS
+241 LTNAFSNAGS

-597 LPILTTLVQA
+597 LPLLTTLVQA

-620 LDNFLGIIEKVNI
+620 LDNFVNI
-633 VLSQFINKSDLSG
+633 LGQLNPILDHFVNGTKLSG
-646 QQAVEFTNAFRDL
+646 DQLIKYRKAVMDVTSAIKPL
-659 STIVKQFLPL
+659 IPL
-669 ASVLGGAL
+669 ASVVGGAL
-677 VLDGVLPGIQK
+677 ALDAALPGIK
-688 LSKGFTG
+688 LLSKGF
-695 LGTNY
+695 
-700 KEQAKLIKDETKDI
+700 I
-714 ANKVELET
+714 
-722 QRNGAAAGNALKQS
+722 S
-736 LEETK
+736 
-741 TKFSGFSSIMDKSKN
+741 FSGVIGGVVSGPIKLFQS
-756 SILGLQGGI
+756 GI
-765 SSLAGKIP
+765 SNLIGLFPKIGGSLA
-773 YIGSSLESASSV
+773 ASTAV
-785 GMNALNGMTVAMGT
+785 GMSALNGMTTAMAT
-799 IMKVALA
+799 IMQVALA

-829 TQIDQML
+829 KQIDEML
-836 ATVTT
+836 NTVTT
-841 KGPEIITSL
+841 KGPELITNL
-850 VTGITSQLPQLIA
+850 VNGITSQLPQLMA
-863 SGTELISKLANT
+863 SGTELISKFASA
-875 IATMLP
+875 ISTMIP
-881 LIVQAGVDVIGSL
+881 VLINAGMQIVGTLVQGVG
-894 VGGVEQNLPSL
+894 QNAPSL
-905 ISSALTIITTILTSL
+905 ISSALQVVTSFISSV
-920 ASALPQLLA
+920 ASALPQLIN
-929 MGMNLLLSL
+929 MGMQLLLNL
-938 VNGIIK
+938 VNGIIQ

-951 SVQTILQTFVQNVV
+951 SVQQILSSFVGSI
-965 TNLPQIIQTGI
+965 TENLPQIIQTGI

-1051 LVQNLPSIISA
+1051 LVQNLPQIISA

-1069 LITTIIQML
+1069 LVTTIIQML
-1078 PDIAMA
+1078 PQIAMA
-1084 GLQIIVSLASA
+1084 GLQIITSLASA

-1111 KNGFSNLWNTLT
+1111 KNGFSNLWNTIT
-1123 GKSGETSTKLTTDA
+1123 GKSKETSTNVSNDA
-1137 TTTANGMGSAYSQ
+1137 TSTSNSMGSAYSQ
-1150 ANMNVTGSMNQMNTN
+1150 ANMNITASMNQMNTN
-1165 VSNLSTM
+1165 VSTLSTM

-1183 ANVQSTSQYQGM
+1183 AKNQTTAQYQGM
-1195 QSNVSASTSNLA
+1195 QSNVSTSTSNLA
-1207 NVVGQNT
+1207 NNVSQNT
-1214 QSASTSA
+1214 QSASSMA
-1221 TNNASQANANVSRDF
+1221 SKNASQANANVSKDF
-1236 QSMYGSVNQT
+1236 QSMYGNVNQT
-1246 TASVS
+1246 TASAS
-1251 SAVSQN
+1251 NAVSQN
-1257 MNQASASASDASATM
+1257 MNQASSNASKASNTM
-1272 YKNVTNNAKNINTGS
+1272 YKNVTGNAKNINTGS
-1287 TQEISTMT
+1287 SKEISTMT

-1305 SQTVSSA
+1305 SQTVTSA
-1312 MSNVSKSVNSGFSSI
+1312 MSKVTNTVNSGFSKI
-1327 SSANTQSIRNMVQ
+1327 STSNTQSIRNMVQ
-1340 TMSSGMNQMSSAFS
+1340 TLSSGMNQMRNAFS
-1354 SGMSNMVSTASDVS
+1354 SGMNTMVSIASNVS
-1368 NRISSAFNYLSS
+1368 GHISSAFSYLGN
-1380 SLYSVGYNAGIGLN
+1380 SLYYVGYNAGIGLN
-1394 NGLVSASNAIY
+1394 NGLVNAANTIY
-1405 STANAIASNV
+1405 NTANRIASNV

-1433 KIGGFIGSGLVNGMQ
+1433 KIGGFIGSGLVKGMQ
-1448 AMLPKIDE
+1448 AMLPKIDG
-1456 QAFAYANAIS
+1456 QALAYANAIS

-1480 RSVTSK
+1480 RAVTGK
-1486 INSSMG
+1486 LSSSFS

-1499 NSQLKEPVFEVHN
+1499 NSPNSDINL
-1512 ELVGDKIY
+1512 
-1520 TIVKQKDARNS
+1520 TIEQNWDGKKVYNYIKTEDARNA

-1538 KS
+1538 KN

>member
-1 MAFDGSINAIIGADI
+1 MAFDGSINAIIGADL
-16 SQYADAMNK
+16 SQYNDAMNK
-25 VVNVTNSGMAAAAA
+25 VVNMTNSGMKAAAAA
-39 AAQNHS
+39 ATNHS

-78 SKAGGQIQRV
+78 TKAGGQIQRV

-100 QSAFNQVASI
+100 KSAFNQVASI
-110 VQSGY
+110 AQSGY
-115 SKISNGFSSVLNSVA
+115 SKISSGFSSVLNSIS
-130 KSANGLGASVSSGFE
+130 KSASGLGSSVSSGFE

-172 ANTLGSLTNTGFL
+172 ASTLGNLTNKGFL
-185 GIASVAQNASNKIPP
+185 GIASVAQNTSNKIPS
-200 TFSKAFSAVVSG
+200 TFTKAFSAVVSS

-219 ITAPMNKVV
+219 ITAPINKVV

-241 LTNAFSTAGS
+241 LTNAFSNAGS

-597 LPILTTLVQA
+597 LPLLTTLVQA

-620 LDNFLGIIEKVNI
+620 LDNFVNI
-633 VLSQFINKSDLSG
+633 LGQLNPILDHFVNGTKLSG
-646 QQAVEFTNAFRDL
+646 DQLIKYRKAVMDVTSAIKPL
-659 STIVKQFLPL
+659 IPL
-669 ASVLGGAL
+669 ASVVGGAL
-677 VLDGVLPGIQK
+677 ALDAALPGIK
-688 LSKGFTG
+688 LLSKGF
-695 LGTNY
+695 
-700 KEQAKLIKDETKDI
+700 I
-714 ANKVELET
+714 
-722 QRNGAAAGNALKQS
+722 S
-736 LEETK
+736 
-741 TKFSGFSSIMDKSKN
+741 FSGVIGGVVSGPIKLFQS
-756 SILGLQGGI
+756 GI
-765 SSLAGKIP
+765 SNLIGLFPKIGGSLA
-773 YIGSSLESASSV
+773 ASTAV
-785 GMNALNGMTVAMGT
+785 GMSALNGMTTAMAT
-799 IMKVALA
+799 IMQVALA

-829 TQIDQML
+829 KQIDEML
-836 ATVTT
+836 NTVTT
-841 KGPEIITSL
+841 KGPELITNL
-850 VTGITSQLPQLIA
+850 VNGITSQLPQLMA
-863 SGTELISKLANT
+863 SGTELISKFASA
-875 IATMLP
+875 ISTMIP
-881 LIVQAGVDVIGSL
+881 VLINAGMQIVGTLVQGVG
-894 VGGVEQNLPSL
+894 QNAPSL
-905 ISSALTIITTILTSL
+905 ISSALQVVTSFISSV
-920 ASALPQLLA
+920 ASALPQLIN
-929 MGMNLLLSL
+929 MGMQLLLNL

-951 SVQTILQTFVQNVV
+951 SVQQILSSFVGSI
-965 TNLPQIIQTGI
+965 TENLPQIIQTGI

-1051 LVQNLPSIISA
+1051 LVQNLPQIISA

-1069 LITTIIQML
+1069 LVTTIIQML
-1078 PDIAMA
+1078 PQIAMA
-1084 GLQIIVSLASA
+1084 GLQIITSLASA

-1111 KNGFSNLWNTLT
+1111 KNGFSNLWNTIT
-1123 GKSGETSTKLTTDA
+1123 GKSKETSTNVSNDA
-1137 TTTANGMGSAYSQ
+1137 TSTSNSMGSAYSQ
-1150 ANMNVTGSMNQMNTN
+1150 ANMNITASMNQMNTN
-1165 VSNLSTM
+1165 VSTLSTM

-1183 ANVQSTSQYQGM
+1183 AKNQTTAQYQGM
-1195 QSNVSASTSNLA
+1195 QSNVSTSTSNLA
-1207 NVVGQNT
+1207 NNVSQNT
-1214 QSASTSA
+1214 QSASSMA
-1221 TNNASQANANVSRDF
+1221 SKNASQANANVSKDF
-1236 QSMYGSVNQT
+1236 QSMYGNVNQT
-1246 TASVS
+1246 TASAS
-1251 SAVSQN
+1251 NAVSQN
-1257 MNQASASASDASATM
+1257 MNQASSNASKASNTM
-1272 YKNVTNNAKNINTGS
+1272 YKNVTGNAKNINTGS
-1287 TQEISTMT
+1287 SKEISTMT

-1305 SQTVSSA
+1305 SQTVTSA
-1312 MSNVSKSVNSGFSSI
+1312 MSKVTNTVNSGFSKI
-1327 SSANTQSIRNMVQ
+1327 STSNTQSIRNMVQ
-1340 TMSSGMNQMSSAFS
+1340 TLSSGMNQMRNAFS
-1354 SGMSNMVSTASDVS
+1354 SGMNTMVSIASNVS
-1368 NRISSAFNYLSS
+1368 GHISSAFSYLGN
-1380 SLYSVGYNAGIGLN
+1380 SLYYVGYNAGIGLN
-1394 NGLVSASNAIY
+1394 NGLVNAANTIY
-1405 STANAIASNV
+1405 NTANRIASNV

-1433 KIGGFIGSGLVNGMQ
+1433 KIGGFIGSGLVKGMQ
-1448 AMLPKIDE
+1448 AMLPKIDG
-1456 QAFAYANAIS
+1456 QALAYANAIS

-1480 RSVTSK
+1480 RAVTGK
-1486 INSSMG
+1486 LSSSFS

-1499 NSQLKEPVFEVHN
+1499 NSPNSDINL
-1512 ELVGDKIY
+1512 
-1520 TIVKQKDARNS
+1520 TIEQNWDGKKVYNYIKTEDARNA

-1538 KS
+1538 KN

>member
-1 MAFDGSINAIIGADI
+1 MAFDGSINAIIGADL
-16 SQYADAMNK
+16 SQYNDAMNK
-25 VVNVTNSGMAAAAA
+25 VVNMTNSGMKAAAAA
-39 AAQNHS
+39 ATNHS

-78 SKAGGQIQRV
+78 TKSGGQIQRV

-100 QSAFNQVASI
+100 KSAFNQVASI
-110 VQSGY
+110 AQSGY
-115 SKISNGFSSVLNSVA
+115 SKISSGFSSVLNSIS
-130 KSANGLGASVSSGFE
+130 KSASGLGSSVSSGFE

-172 ANTLGSLTNTGFL
+172 ASTLGNLTNKGFL
-185 GIASVAQNASNKIPP
+185 GIASVAQNTSNKIPS
-200 TFSKAFSAVVSG
+200 TFTKAFSAVVSS

-219 ITAPMNKVV
+219 ITAPINKVV

-241 LTNAFSTAGS
+241 LTNAFSNAGS

-597 LPILTTLVQA
+597 LPLLTTLVQA

-620 LDNFLGIIEKVNI
+620 LDNFVNI
-633 VLSQFINKSDLSG
+633 LGQLNPILDHFVNGTKLSG
-646 QQAVEFTNAFRDL
+646 DQLIKYRKAVMDVTSAIKPL
-659 STIVKQFLPL
+659 IPL
-669 ASVLGGAL
+669 ASVVGGAL
-677 VLDGVLPGIQK
+677 ALDAALPGIK
-688 LSKGFTG
+688 LLSKGFT
-695 LGTNY
+695 
-700 KEQAKLIKDETKDI
+700 
-714 ANKVELET
+714 
-722 QRNGAAAGNALKQS
+722 S
-736 LEETK
+736 
-741 TKFSGFSSIMDKSKN
+741 FSGIIGGVVSGPMKLFES
-756 SILGLQGGI
+756 GI
-765 SSLAGKIP
+765 SNLIGLFPKIGGSLA
-773 YIGSSLESASSV
+773 ASSAV
-785 GMNALNGMTVAMGT
+785 GMSALNGMTTAMAT
-799 IMKVALA
+799 IMQVALA
-806 AVGPAAILG
+806 AIGPAAILG

-829 TQIDQML
+829 KQIDEML
-836 ATVTT
+836 NTVTT
-841 KGPEIITSL
+841 KGPELITNL
-850 VTGITSQLPQLIA
+850 VNGITSQLPQLMA
-863 SGTELISKLANT
+863 SGTELISKFASA
-875 IATMLP
+875 ISTMTP
-881 LIVQAGVDVIGSL
+881 VLINAGMQIVGTLVQGVG
-894 VGGVEQNLPSL
+894 QNAPSL
-905 ISSALTIITTILTSL
+905 ISSALQVVTSFISSV
-920 ASALPQLLA
+920 ASALPQLIN
-929 MGMNLLLSL
+929 MGMQLLLNL
-938 VNGIIK
+938 VNGIIQ

-951 SVQTILQTFVQNVV
+951 SVQQILSSFVGSI
-965 TNLPQIIQTGI
+965 TENLPQIIQTGI

-1036 ILQAAI
+1036 LLQAAI

-1051 LVQNLPSIISA
+1051 LVQNLPQIISA
-1062 GIQIIIS
+1062 GVQIIIS

-1078 PDIAMA
+1078 PQIAMA
-1084 GLQIIVSLASA
+1084 GLQIITSLASA

-1111 KNGFSNLWNTLT
+1111 KNGFSNLWDTIT
-1123 GKSGETSTKLTTDA
+1123 GKSKETSTKVSNDA
-1137 TTTANGMGSAYSQ
+1137 TSTSNTMGSAYSQ
-1150 ANMNVTGSMNQMNTN
+1150 ANMNITGSMNQMNAN
-1165 VSNLSTM
+1165 VSSLSTM

-1183 ANVQSTSQYQGM
+1183 AKNQTTAQYQGM
-1195 QSNVSASTSNLA
+1195 QSNVSASTNSLA
-1207 NVVGQNT
+1207 NSVGQNT
-1214 QSASTSA
+1214 QSASSA
-1221 TNNASQANANVSRDF
+1221 ASKNASQANANVSKDF
-1236 QSMYGSVNQT
+1236 QSMYGNVNQT
-1246 TASVS
+1246 TASAS
-1251 SAVSQN
+1251 NAVSQN
-1257 MNQASASASDASATM
+1257 MNQASSNASKASNTM
-1272 YKNVTNNAKNINTGS
+1272 YKNVTGNAKNINTGS
-1287 TQEISTMT
+1287 SKEISTMT

-1305 SQTVSSA
+1305 SQTVTSA
-1312 MSNVSKSVNSGFSSI
+1312 MSKVTNTVNSGFSKI
-1327 SSANTQSIRNMVQ
+1327 STSNTQSIRNMVQ
-1340 TMSSGMNQMSSAFS
+1340 TLSSGMNQMRNAFS
-1354 SGMSNMVSTASDVS
+1354 SGMNTMVSIASNVS
-1368 NRISSAFNYLSS
+1368 GHISSAFSYLGN
-1380 SLYSVGYNAGIGLN
+1380 SLYYVGYNAGIGLN
-1394 NGLVSASNAIY
+1394 NGLVNAANTIY
-1405 STANAIASNV
+1405 NTANRIASNV

-1433 KIGGFIGSGLVNGMQ
+1433 KIGGFIGSGLVKGMQ
-1448 AMLPKIDE
+1448 AMLPKIDG
-1456 QAFAYANAIS
+1456 QALAYANAIS

-1480 RSVTSK
+1480 RAVTGK
-1486 INSSMG
+1486 LSSSFS

-1499 NSQLKEPVFEVHN
+1499 NSPNSDINL
-1512 ELVGDKIY
+1512 
-1520 TIVKQKDARNS
+1520 TIEQNWDGKKVYNYIKTEDARNA

-1538 KS
+1538 KN

>member
-1 MAFDGSINAIIGADI
+1 MAFDGSINAIIGADL
-16 SQYADAMNK
+16 SQYNDAMNK
-25 VVNVTNSGMAAAAA
+25 VVNMTNSGMKAAAAA
-39 AAQNHS
+39 ATNHS

-78 SKAGGQIQRV
+78 TKAGGQIQRV

-100 QSAFNQVASI
+100 KSAFNQVASI
-110 VQSGY
+110 AQSGY
-115 SKISNGFSSVLNSVA
+115 SKISSGFSSVLNSIS
-130 KSANGLGASVSSGFE
+130 KSASGLGSSVSSGFE

-172 ANTLGSLTNTGFL
+172 ASTLGNLTNKGFL
-185 GIASVAQNASNKIPP
+185 GIASVAQNTSNKIPS
-200 TFSKAFSAVVSG
+200 TFTKAFSAVVSS

-219 ITAPMNKVV
+219 ITAPINKVV

-241 LTNAFSTAGS
+241 LTNAFSNAGS

-597 LPILTTLVQA
+597 LPLLTTLVQA

-620 LDNFLGIIEKVNI
+620 LDNFVNI
-633 VLSQFINKSDLSG
+633 LGQLNPILDHFVNGTKLSG
-646 QQAVEFTNAFRDL
+646 DQLIKYRKAVMDVTSAIKPL
-659 STIVKQFLPL
+659 IPL
-669 ASVLGGAL
+669 ASVVGGAL
-677 VLDGVLPGIQK
+677 ALDAALPGIK
-688 LSKGFTG
+688 LLSKGFT
-695 LGTNY
+695 
-700 KEQAKLIKDETKDI
+700 
-714 ANKVELET
+714 
-722 QRNGAAAGNALKQS
+722 S
-736 LEETK
+736 
-741 TKFSGFSSIMDKSKN
+741 FSGIIGGVVSGPMKLFES
-756 SILGLQGGI
+756 GI
-765 SSLAGKIP
+765 SNLIGLFPKIGGSLA
-773 YIGSSLESASSV
+773 ASSAV
-785 GMNALNGMTVAMGT
+785 GMSALNGMTTAMAT
-799 IMKVALA
+799 IMQVALA
-806 AVGPAAILG
+806 AIGPAAILG

-829 TQIDQML
+829 KQIDEML
-836 ATVTT
+836 NTVTT
-841 KGPEIITSL
+841 KGPELITNL
-850 VTGITSQLPQLIA
+850 VNGITSQLPQLMA
-863 SGTELISKLANT
+863 SGTELISKFASA
-875 IATMLP
+875 ISTMIP
-881 LIVQAGVDVIGSL
+881 VLINAGMQIVGTLVQGVG
-894 VGGVEQNLPSL
+894 QNAPSL
-905 ISSALTIITTILTSL
+905 ISSALQVVTSFISSV
-920 ASALPQLLA
+920 ASALPQLIN
-929 MGMNLLLSL
+929 MGMQLLLNL
-938 VNGIIK
+938 VNGIIQ

-951 SVQTILQTFVQNVV
+951 SVQQILSSFVGSI
-965 TNLPQIIQTGI
+965 TENLPQIIQTGI

-1051 LVQNLPSIISA
+1051 LVQNLPQIISA

-1069 LITTIIQML
+1069 LVTTIIQML
-1078 PDIAMA
+1078 PQIAMA
-1084 GLQIIVSLASA
+1084 GLQIITSLASA

-1111 KNGFSNLWNTLT
+1111 KNGFSNLWNTIT
-1123 GKSGETSTKLTTDA
+1123 GKSKETSTNVSNDA
-1137 TTTANGMGSAYSQ
+1137 TSTSNSMGSAYSQ
-1150 ANMNVTGSMNQMNTN
+1150 ANMNITASMNQMNTN
-1165 VSNLSTM
+1165 VSTLSTM

-1183 ANVQSTSQYQGM
+1183 AKNQTTAQYQGM
-1195 QSNVSASTSNLA
+1195 QSNVSTSTSNLA
-1207 NVVGQNT
+1207 NNVSQNT
-1214 QSASTSA
+1214 QSASSMA
-1221 TNNASQANANVSRDF
+1221 SKNASQANANVSKDF
-1236 QSMYGSVNQT
+1236 QSMYGNVNQT
-1246 TASVS
+1246 TASAS
-1251 SAVSQN
+1251 NAVSQN
-1257 MNQASASASDASATM
+1257 MNQASSNASKASNTM
-1272 YKNVTNNAKNINTGS
+1272 YKNVTGNAKNINTGS
-1287 TQEISTMT
+1287 SKEISTMT

-1305 SQTVSSA
+1305 SQTVTSA
-1312 MSNVSKSVNSGFSSI
+1312 MNKVTNTVNSGFSKI
-1327 SSANTQSIRNMVQ
+1327 STSNTQSIRNMVQ
-1340 TMSSGMNQMSSAFS
+1340 TLSSGMNQMRNAFS
-1354 SGMSNMVSTASDVS
+1354 SGMNTMVSIASNVS
-1368 NRISSAFNYLSS
+1368 GHISSAFSYLGN
-1380 SLYSVGYNAGIGLN
+1380 SLYYVGYNAGIGLN
-1394 NGLVSASNAIY
+1394 NGLVNAANTIY
-1405 STANAIASNV
+1405 NTANRIASNV

-1433 KIGGFIGSGLVNGMQ
+1433 KIGGFIGSGLVKGMQ
-1448 AMLPKIDE
+1448 AMLPKIDG
-1456 QAFAYANAIS
+1456 QALAYANAIS

-1480 RSVTSK
+1480 RAVTGK
-1486 INSSMG
+1486 LSSSFS

-1499 NSQLKEPVFEVHN
+1499 NSPNSDINL
-1512 ELVGDKIY
+1512 
-1520 TIVKQKDARNS
+1520 TIEQNWDGKKVYNYIKTEDARNA

-1538 KS
+1538 KN

>member
-1 MAFDGSINAIIGADI
+1 MAFDGSINAIIGADL
-16 SQYADAMNK
+16 SQYNDAMNK
-25 VVNVTNSGMAAAAA
+25 VVNMTNSGMKAAAAA
-39 AAQNHS
+39 ATNHS

-78 SKAGGQIQRV
+78 TKAGGQIQRV

-100 QSAFNQVASI
+100 KSAFNQVASI
-110 VQSGY
+110 AQSGY
-115 SKISNGFSSVLNSVA
+115 SKISSGFSSVLNSIS
-130 KSANGLGASVSSGFE
+130 KSASGLGSSVSSGFE

-172 ANTLGSLTNTGFL
+172 ASTLGNLTNKGFL
-185 GIASVAQNASNKIPP
+185 GIASVAQNTSNKIPS
-200 TFSKAFSAVVSG
+200 TFTKAFSAVVSS

-219 ITAPMNKVV
+219 ITAPINKVV

-241 LTNAFSTAGS
+241 LTNAFSNAGS

-597 LPILTTLVQA
+597 LPLLTTLVQA

-620 LDNFLGIIEKVNI
+620 LDNFVNI
-633 VLSQFINKSDLSG
+633 LGQLNPILDHFVNGTKLSG
-646 QQAVEFTNAFRDL
+646 DQLIKYRKAVMDVTSAIKPL
-659 STIVKQFLPL
+659 IPL
-669 ASVLGGAL
+669 ASVVGGAL
-677 VLDGVLPGIQK
+677 ALDAALPGIK
-688 LSKGFTG
+688 LLSKGF
-695 LGTNY
+695 
-700 KEQAKLIKDETKDI
+700 I
-714 ANKVELET
+714 
-722 QRNGAAAGNALKQS
+722 S
-736 LEETK
+736 
-741 TKFSGFSSIMDKSKN
+741 FSGVIGGVVSGPIKLFQS
-756 SILGLQGGI
+756 GI
-765 SSLAGKIP
+765 SNLIGLFPKIGGSLA
-773 YIGSSLESASSV
+773 ASTAV
-785 GMNALNGMTVAMGT
+785 GMSALNGMTTAMAT
-799 IMKVALA
+799 IMQVALA

-829 TQIDQML
+829 KQIDEML
-836 ATVTT
+836 NTVTT
-841 KGPEIITSL
+841 KGPELITNL
-850 VTGITSQLPQLIA
+850 VNGITSQLPQLMA
-863 SGTELISKLANT
+863 SGTELISKFASA
-875 IATMLP
+875 ISTMIP
-881 LIVQAGVDVIGSL
+881 VLINAGMQIVGTLVQGVG
-894 VGGVEQNLPSL
+894 QNAPSL
-905 ISSALTIITTILTSL
+905 ISSALQVVTSFISSV
-920 ASALPQLLA
+920 ASALPQLIN
-929 MGMNLLLSL
+929 MGMQLLLNL
-938 VNGIIK
+938 VNGIIQ

-951 SVQTILQTFVQNVV
+951 SVQQILSSFVGSI
-965 TNLPQIIQTGI
+965 TENLPQIIQTGI

-1036 ILQAAI
+1036 LLQAAI

-1051 LVQNLPSIISA
+1051 LVQNLPQIISA
-1062 GIQIIIS
+1062 GVQIIIS

-1078 PDIAMA
+1078 PQIAMA
-1084 GLQIIVSLASA
+1084 GLQIITSLASA

-1111 KNGFSNLWNTLT
+1111 KNGFSNLWDTIT
-1123 GKSGETSTKLTTDA
+1123 GKSKETSTKVSNDA
-1137 TTTANGMGSAYSQ
+1137 TSTSNTMGSAYSQ
-1150 ANMNVTGSMNQMNTN
+1150 ANMNITGSMNQMNAN
-1165 VSNLSTM
+1165 VSSLSTM

-1183 ANVQSTSQYQGM
+1183 AKNQTTAQYQGM
-1195 QSNVSASTSNLA
+1195 QSNVSASTNSLA
-1207 NVVGQNT
+1207 NSVGQNT
-1214 QSASTSA
+1214 QSASSA
-1221 TNNASQANANVSRDF
+1221 ASKNASQANANVSKDF
-1236 QSMYGSVNQT
+1236 QSMYGNVNQT
-1246 TASVS
+1246 TASAS
-1251 SAVSQN
+1251 NAVSQN
-1257 MNQASASASDASATM
+1257 MNQASSNASKASNTM
-1272 YKNVTNNAKNINTGS
+1272 YKNVTGNAKNINTGS
-1287 TQEISTMT
+1287 SKEISTMT

-1305 SQTVSSA
+1305 SQTVTSA
-1312 MSNVSKSVNSGFSSI
+1312 MSKVTNTVNSGFSKI
-1327 SSANTQSIRNMVQ
+1327 STSNTQSIRNMVQ
-1340 TMSSGMNQMSSAFS
+1340 TLSSGMNQMRNAFS
-1354 SGMSNMVSTASDVS
+1354 SGMNTMVSIASNVS
-1368 NRISSAFNYLSS
+1368 GHISSAFSYLGN
-1380 SLYSVGYNAGIGLN
+1380 SLYYVGYNAGIGLN
-1394 NGLVSASNAIY
+1394 NGLVNAANTIY
-1405 STANAIASNV
+1405 NTANRIASNV

-1433 KIGGFIGSGLVNGMQ
+1433 KIGGFIGSGLVKGMQ
-1448 AMLPKIDE
+1448 AMLPKIDG
-1456 QAFAYANAIS
+1456 QALAYANAIS

-1480 RSVTSK
+1480 RAVTGK
-1486 INSSMG
+1486 LSSSFS

-1499 NSQLKEPVFEVHN
+1499 NSPNADINL
-1512 ELVGDKIY
+1512 
-1520 TIVKQKDARNS
+1520 TIEQNWDGKKVYNYIKTEDARNA

-1538 KS
+1538 KN

>member
-1 MAFDGSINAIIGADI
+1 MAFDGSINAIIGADL
-16 SQYADAMNK
+16 SQYNDAMNK
-25 VVNVTNSGMAAAAA
+25 VVNMTNSGMKAAAAA
-39 AAQNHS
+39 ATNHS

-78 SKAGGQIQRV
+78 TKAGGQIQRV

-100 QSAFNQVASI
+100 KSAFNQVASI
-110 VQSGY
+110 AQSGY
-115 SKISNGFSSVLNSVA
+115 SKISSGFSSVLNSIS
-130 KSANGLGASVSSGFE
+130 KSASGLGSSVSSGFE

-172 ANTLGSLTNTGFL
+172 ASTLGNLTNKGFL
-185 GIASVAQNASNKIPP
+185 GIASVAQNTSNKIPS

-219 ITAPMNKVV
+219 ITAPINKVV

-241 LTNAFSTAGS
+241 LTNAFSNAGS

-597 LPILTTLVQA
+597 LPLLTTLVQA

-620 LDNFLGIIEKVNI
+620 LDNFVNI
-633 VLSQFINKSDLSG
+633 LGQLNPILDHFVNGTKLSG
-646 QQAVEFTNAFRDL
+646 DQLIKYRKAVMDVTSAIKPL
-659 STIVKQFLPL
+659 IPL
-669 ASVLGGAL
+669 ASVVGGAL
-677 VLDGVLPGIQK
+677 ALDAALPGIK
-688 LSKGFTG
+688 LLSKGF
-695 LGTNY
+695 
-700 KEQAKLIKDETKDI
+700 I
-714 ANKVELET
+714 
-722 QRNGAAAGNALKQS
+722 S
-736 LEETK
+736 
-741 TKFSGFSSIMDKSKN
+741 FSGVIGGVVSGPIKLFQS
-756 SILGLQGGI
+756 GI
-765 SSLAGKIP
+765 SNLIGLFPKIGGSLA
-773 YIGSSLESASSV
+773 ASTAV
-785 GMNALNGMTVAMGT
+785 GMSALNGMTTAMAT
-799 IMKVALA
+799 IMQVALA

-829 TQIDQML
+829 KQIDEML
-836 ATVTT
+836 NTVTT
-841 KGPEIITSL
+841 KGPELITNL
-850 VTGITSQLPQLIA
+850 VNGITSQLPQLMA
-863 SGTELISKLANT
+863 SGTELISKFASA
-875 IATMLP
+875 ISTMIP
-881 LIVQAGVDVIGSL
+881 VLINAGMQIVGTLVQGVG
-894 VGGVEQNLPSL
+894 QNAPSL
-905 ISSALTIITTILTSL
+905 ISSALQVVTSFISSV
-920 ASALPQLLA
+920 ASALPQLIN
-929 MGMNLLLSL
+929 MGMQLLLNL
-938 VNGIIK
+938 VNGIIQ

-951 SVQTILQTFVQNVV
+951 SVQQILSSFVGSI
-965 TNLPQIIQTGI
+965 TENLPQIIQTGI

-1051 LVQNLPSIISA
+1051 LVQNLPQIISA

-1078 PDIAMA
+1078 PQIAMA
-1084 GLQIIVSLASA
+1084 GLQIITSLASA

-1111 KNGFSNLWNTLT
+1111 KNGFSNLWNTIT
-1123 GKSGETSTKLTTDA
+1123 GKSGETSTKVSNDA
-1137 TTTANGMGSAYSQ
+1137 TTTSNSMGSAYSQ

-1165 VSNLSTM
+1165 VSSLSTM

-1183 ANVQSTSQYQGM
+1183 AKTQTTAQYQGM
-1195 QSNVSASTSNLA
+1195 QNNVSNSTSNLA
-1207 NVVGQNT
+1207 NTVGQNT
-1214 QSASTSA
+1214 QSAASVAS
-1221 TNNASQANANVSRDF
+1221 NNASTANANVSKDF
-1236 QSMYGSVNQT
+1236 QNMYGNVNQT
-1246 TASVS
+1246 TASTS
-1251 SAVSQN
+1251 SAVNQN
-1257 MNQASASASDASATM
+1257 MNQASVSASNASNTM
-1272 YKNVTNNAKNINTGS
+1272 YKNVTGSAKNINTGS
-1287 TQEISTMT
+1287 SKEISAMT

-1312 MSNVSKSVNSGFSSI
+1312 MNKVTNTVNSGFSKI
-1327 SSANTQSIRNMVQ
+1327 STSNTQSIRNMVQ
-1340 TMSSGMNQMSSAFS
+1340 TLSSGMNQMSSTFS
-1354 SGMSNMVSTASDVS
+1354 NGMNSMVSMASNVS
-1368 NRISSAFNYLSS
+1368 GRISSAFSYLGN
-1380 SLYSVGYNAGIGLN
+1380 SLYYVGYNAGIGLN
-1394 NGLVSASNAIY
+1394 NGLANAANTIY
-1405 STANAIASNV
+1405 NTANNIANNV

-1433 KIGGFIGSGLVNGMQ
+1433 KIGSFVGSGLVNGMQ

-1456 QAFAYANAIS
+1456 QALAYANAIS

-1480 RSVTSK
+1480 RAVTGK
-1486 INSSMG
+1486 LSSSFS

-1499 NSQLKEPVFEVHN
+1499 NSPNSDINL
-1512 ELVGDKIY
+1512 
-1520 TIVKQKDARNS
+1520 TIEQNWDGKKVYNYIKTEDARNA

-1538 KS
+1538 KN

>member
-1 MAFDGSINAIIGADI
+1 MAFDGSINAIIGADL
-16 SQYADAMNK
+16 SQYNDAMNK
-25 VVNVTNSGMAAAAA
+25 VVNMTNSGMKAAAAA
-39 AAQNHS
+39 ATNHS

-78 SKAGGQIQRV
+78 TKAGGQIQRV

-100 QSAFNQVASI
+100 KSAFNQVASI
-110 VQSGY
+110 AQSGY
-115 SKISNGFSSVLNSVA
+115 SKISSGFSSVLNSIS
-130 KSANGLGASVSSGFE
+130 KSASGLGSSVSSGFE

-172 ANTLGSLTNTGFL
+172 ASTLGNLTNKGFL
-185 GIASVAQNASNKIPP
+185 GIASVAQNTSNKIPS

-219 ITAPMNKVV
+219 ITAPINKVV

-241 LTNAFSTAGS
+241 LTNAFSNAGS

-597 LPILTTLVQA
+597 LPLLTTLVQA

-620 LDNFLGIIEKVNI
+620 LDNFVNI
-633 VLSQFINKSDLSG
+633 LGQLNPILDHFVNGTKLSG
-646 QQAVEFTNAFRDL
+646 DQLIKYRKAVMDVTSAIKPL
-659 STIVKQFLPL
+659 IPL
-669 ASVLGGAL
+669 ASVVGGAL
-677 VLDGVLPGIQK
+677 ALDAALPGIK
-688 LSKGFTG
+688 LLSKGF
-695 LGTNY
+695 
-700 KEQAKLIKDETKDI
+700 I
-714 ANKVELET
+714 
-722 QRNGAAAGNALKQS
+722 S
-736 LEETK
+736 
-741 TKFSGFSSIMDKSKN
+741 FSGVIGGVVSGPIKLFQS
-756 SILGLQGGI
+756 GI
-765 SSLAGKIP
+765 SNLIGLFPKIGGSLA
-773 YIGSSLESASSV
+773 ASTAV
-785 GMNALNGMTVAMGT
+785 GMSALNGMTTAMAT
-799 IMKVALA
+799 IMQVALA

-829 TQIDQML
+829 KQIDEML
-836 ATVTT
+836 NTVTT
-841 KGPEIITSL
+841 KGPEIITNL
-850 VTGITSQLPQLIA
+850 VNGIASQLPQLMA
-863 SGTELISKLANT
+863 SGTELISKFASA
-875 IATMLP
+875 ISTMIP
-881 LIVQAGVDVIGSL
+881 VLINAGMQIVGTLVQGVG
-894 VGGVEQNLPSL
+894 QNAPSL
-905 ISSALTIITTILTSL
+905 ISSALQVVTSFISSV
-920 ASALPQLLA
+920 ASALPQLIN
-929 MGMNLLLSL
+929 MGMQLLLNL
-938 VNGIIK
+938 VNGIIQ

-951 SVQTILQTFVQNVV
+951 SVQQILSSFVGSI
-965 TNLPQIIQTGI
+965 TENLPQIIQTGI

-1036 ILQAAI
+1036 LLQAAI

-1051 LVQNLPSIISA
+1051 LVQNLPQIISA
-1062 GIQIIIS
+1062 GVQIIIS

-1078 PDIAMA
+1078 PQIAMA
-1084 GLQIIVSLASA
+1084 GLQIITSLASA

-1111 KNGFSNLWNTLT
+1111 KNGFSNLWDTIT
-1123 GKSGETSTKLTTDA
+1123 GKSKETSTKVSNDA
-1137 TTTANGMGSAYSQ
+1137 TSTSNTMGSAYSQ
-1150 ANMNVTGSMNQMNTN
+1150 ANMNITGSMNQMNAN
-1165 VSNLSTM
+1165 VSSLSTM

-1183 ANVQSTSQYQGM
+1183 AKNQTTAQYQGM
-1195 QSNVSASTSNLA
+1195 QSNVSASTNSLA
-1207 NVVGQNT
+1207 NSVGQNT
-1214 QSASTSA
+1214 QSASSA
-1221 TNNASQANANVSRDF
+1221 ASKNASQANANVSKDF
-1236 QSMYGSVNQT
+1236 QSMYGNVNQT
-1246 TASVS
+1246 TASAS
-1251 SAVSQN
+1251 NAVSQN
-1257 MNQASASASDASATM
+1257 MNQASSNASKASNTM
-1272 YKNVTNNAKNINTGS
+1272 YKNVTGNAKNINTGS
-1287 TQEISTMT
+1287 SKEISTMT

-1305 SQTVSSA
+1305 SQTVTSA
-1312 MSNVSKSVNSGFSSI
+1312 MSKVTNTVNSDFSKI
-1327 SSANTQSIRNMVQ
+1327 STSNTQSIRNMVQ
-1340 TMSSGMNQMSSAFS
+1340 TLSSGMNQMRNAFS
-1354 SGMSNMVSTASDVS
+1354 SGMNTMVSIASNVS
-1368 NRISSAFNYLSS
+1368 GHISSAFSYLGN
-1380 SLYSVGYNAGIGLN
+1380 SLYYVGYNAGIGLN
-1394 NGLVSASNAIY
+1394 NGLVNAANTIY
-1405 STANAIASNV
+1405 NTANRIASNV

-1433 KIGGFIGSGLVNGMQ
+1433 KIGGFIGSGLVKGMQ
-1448 AMLPKIDE
+1448 AMLPKIDG
-1456 QAFAYANAIS
+1456 QALAYANAIS

-1480 RSVTSK
+1480 RAVTGK
-1486 INSSMG
+1486 LSSSFS

-1499 NSQLKEPVFEVHN
+1499 NSPNADINL
-1512 ELVGDKIY
+1512 
-1520 TIVKQKDARNS
+1520 TIEQNWDGKKVYNYIKTEDARNA

>member
-1 MAFDGSINAIIGADI
+1 MAFDGSINAIIGADL
-16 SQYADAMNK
+16 SQYNDAMNK
-25 VVNVTNSGMAAAAA
+25 VVNMTNSGMKAAAAA
-39 AAQNHS
+39 ATNHS

-78 SKAGGQIQRV
+78 TKAGGQIQRV

-100 QSAFNQVASI
+100 KSAFNQVASI
-110 VQSGY
+110 AQSGY
-115 SKISNGFSSVLNSVA
+115 SKISSGFSSVLNSIS
-130 KSANGLGASVSSGFE
+130 KSASGLGSSVSSGFE

-172 ANTLGSLTNTGFL
+172 ASTLGNLTNKGFL
-185 GIASVAQNASNKIPP
+185 GIASVAQNTSNKIPS
-200 TFSKAFSAVVSG
+200 TFTKAFSAVVSS

-219 ITAPMNKVV
+219 ITAPINKVV

-241 LTNAFSTAGS
+241 LTNAFSNAGS

-442 TTDALAVFAQNGLK
+442 TTDALAVLAQNGLK

-597 LPILTTLVQA
+597 LPLLTTLVQA

-620 LDNFLGIIEKVNI
+620 LDNFVNI
-633 VLSQFINKSDLSG
+633 LGQLNPILDHFVNGTKLSG
-646 QQAVEFTNAFRDL
+646 DQLIKYRKAVMDVTSAIKPL
-659 STIVKQFLPL
+659 IPL
-669 ASVLGGAL
+669 ASVVGGAL
-677 VLDGVLPGIQK
+677 ALDAALPGIK
-688 LSKGFTG
+688 LLSKGFT
-695 LGTNY
+695 
-700 KEQAKLIKDETKDI
+700 
-714 ANKVELET
+714 
-722 QRNGAAAGNALKQS
+722 S
-736 LEETK
+736 
-741 TKFSGFSSIMDKSKN
+741 FSGIIGGVVSGPMKLFES
-756 SILGLQGGI
+756 GI
-765 SSLAGKIP
+765 SNLIGLFPKIGGSLA
-773 YIGSSLESASSV
+773 ASSAV
-785 GMNALNGMTVAMGT
+785 GMSALNGMTTAMAT
-799 IMKVALA
+799 IMQVALA
-806 AVGPAAILG
+806 AIGPATILG

-829 TQIDQML
+829 KQIDEML
-836 ATVTT
+836 NTVTT
-841 KGPEIITSL
+841 KGPELITNL
-850 VTGITSQLPQLIA
+850 VNGITSQLPQLMA
-863 SGTELISKLANT
+863 SGTELISKFASA
-875 IATMLP
+875 ISTMIP
-881 LIVQAGVDVIGSL
+881 VLINAGMQIVGTLVQGVG
-894 VGGVEQNLPSL
+894 QNAPSL
-905 ISSALTIITTILTSL
+905 ISSALQVVTSFISSV
-920 ASALPQLLA
+920 ASALPQLIN
-929 MGMNLLLSL
+929 MGMQLLLNL
-938 VNGIIK
+938 VNGIIQ

-951 SVQTILQTFVQNVV
+951 SVQQILSSFVGSI
-965 TNLPQIIQTGI
+965 TENLPKIIQTGI

-1051 LVQNLPSIISA
+1051 LVQNLPQIISA

-1078 PDIAMA
+1078 PQIAMA
-1084 GLQIIVSLASA
+1084 GLQIITSLASA

-1111 KNGFSNLWNTLT
+1111 KNGFSNLWNTIT
-1123 GKSGETSTKLTTDA
+1123 GKSGETSTKVSNDA
-1137 TTTANGMGSAYSQ
+1137 TTTSNSMGSAYSQ

-1165 VSNLSTM
+1165 VSSLSTM

-1183 ANVQSTSQYQGM
+1183 AKTQTTAQYQGM
-1195 QSNVSASTSNLA
+1195 QNNVSNSTSNLA
-1207 NVVGQNT
+1207 NTVGQNT
-1214 QSASTSA
+1214 HSAASVAS
-1221 TNNASQANANVSRDF
+1221 NNASTANANVSKDF
-1236 QSMYGSVNQT
+1236 QNMYGNVNQT
-1246 TASVS
+1246 TASTS
-1251 SAVSQN
+1251 SAVNQN
-1257 MNQASASASDASATM
+1257 MNQASVSASNASNTM
-1272 YKNVTNNAKNINTGS
+1272 YKNVTGSAKNINTGS
-1287 TQEISTMT
+1287 SKEISAMT

-1312 MSNVSKSVNSGFSSI
+1312 MNKVTNTVNSGFSKI
-1327 SSANTQSIRNMVQ
+1327 STSNTQSIRNMVQ
-1340 TMSSGMNQMSSAFS
+1340 TLSSGMNQMSSTFS
-1354 SGMSNMVSTASDVS
+1354 NGMNSMVSMASNVS
-1368 NRISSAFNYLSS
+1368 GRISSAFSYLGN
-1380 SLYSVGYNAGIGLN
+1380 SLYYVGYNAGIGLN
-1394 NGLVSASNAIY
+1394 NGLANAANTIY
-1405 STANAIASNV
+1405 NTANNIANNV

-1433 KIGGFIGSGLVNGMQ
+1433 KIGGFVGSGLVNGMQ
-1448 AMLPKIDE
+1448 AMLPEIDE
-1456 QAFAYANAIS
+1456 QALAYANAIS

-1480 RSVTSK
+1480 RAVTGK
-1486 INSSMG
+1486 LSSSFS

-1499 NSQLKEPVFEVHN
+1499 NSPNSDINL
-1512 ELVGDKIY
+1512 
-1520 TIVKQKDARNS
+1520 TIEQNWDGKKVYNYIKTEDARNA

-1538 KS
+1538 KN

>member
-1 MAFDGSINAIIGADI
+1 MAFDGSINAIIGADL
-16 SQYADAMNK
+16 SQYNDAMNK
-25 VVNVTNSGMAAAAA
+25 VVNMTNSGMKAAAAA
-39 AAQNHS
+39 ATNHS

-71 PAMTAVF
+71 PAMTAVLT
-78 SKAGGQIQRV
+78 KAGGQIQRV

-100 QSAFNQVASI
+100 KSAFNQVASI
-110 VQSGY
+110 AQSGY
-115 SKISNGFSSVLNSVA
+115 SKISSGFSSVLNSIS
-130 KSANGLGASVSSGFE
+130 KSASGLGSAVSSGFE

-172 ANTLGSLTNTGFL
+172 ASTLGNLTNKGFL
-185 GIASVAQNASNKIPP
+185 GIASVAQNTSNKIPS
-200 TFSKAFSAVVSG
+200 TFTKAFSAVVSS

-219 ITAPMNKVV
+219 ITAPINKVV

-241 LTNAFSTAGS
+241 LTNAFSNAGS

-597 LPILTTLVQA
+597 LPLLTTLVQA

-620 LDNFLGIIEKVNI
+620 LDNFVNI
-633 VLSQFINKSDLSG
+633 LGQLNPILDHFVNGTKLSG
-646 QQAVEFTNAFRDL
+646 DQLIKYRKAVMDVTSAIKPL
-659 STIVKQFLPL
+659 IPL
-669 ASVLGGAL
+669 ASVVGGAL
-677 VLDGVLPGIQK
+677 ALDAALPGIK
-688 LSKGFTG
+688 LLSKGFT
-695 LGTNY
+695 
-700 KEQAKLIKDETKDI
+700 
-714 ANKVELET
+714 
-722 QRNGAAAGNALKQS
+722 S
-736 LEETK
+736 
-741 TKFSGFSSIMDKSKN
+741 FSGIIGGVVSGPMKLFES
-756 SILGLQGGI
+756 GI
-765 SSLAGKIP
+765 SNLIGLFPKIGGSLA
-773 YIGSSLESASSV
+773 ASSAV
-785 GMNALNGMTVAMGT
+785 GMSALNGMTTAMAT
-799 IMKVALA
+799 IMQVALA
-806 AVGPAAILG
+806 AIGPAAILG

-829 TQIDQML
+829 KQIDEML
-836 ATVTT
+836 NTVTT
-841 KGPEIITSL
+841 KGPELITNL
-850 VTGITSQLPQLIA
+850 VNGITSQLPQLMA
-863 SGTELISKLANT
+863 SGTELISKFASA
-875 IATMLP
+875 ISTMIP
-881 LIVQAGVDVIGSL
+881 VLINAGMQIVGTLVQGVG
-894 VGGVEQNLPSL
+894 QNAPSL
-905 ISSALTIITTILTSL
+905 ISSALQVVTSFISSV
-920 ASALPQLLA
+920 ASALPQLIN
-929 MGMNLLLSL
+929 MGMQLLLNL
-938 VNGIIK
+938 VNGIIQ

-951 SVQTILQTFVQNVV
+951 SVQQILSSFVGSI
-965 TNLPQIIQTGI
+965 TENLPQIIQTGI

-1051 LVQNLPSIISA
+1051 LVQNLPQIISA

-1069 LITTIIQML
+1069 LVTTIIQML
-1078 PDIAMA
+1078 PQIAMA
-1084 GLQIIVSLASA
+1084 GLQIITSLASA

-1111 KNGFSNLWNTLT
+1111 KNGFSNLWNTIT
-1123 GKSGETSTKLTTDA
+1123 GKSKETSTNVSNDA
-1137 TTTANGMGSAYSQ
+1137 TSTSNSMGSAYSQ
-1150 ANMNVTGSMNQMNTN
+1150 ANMNITASMNQMNTN
-1165 VSNLSTM
+1165 VSTLSTM

-1183 ANVQSTSQYQGM
+1183 AKNQTTAQYQGM
-1195 QSNVSASTSNLA
+1195 QSNVSTSTSNLA
-1207 NVVGQNT
+1207 NNVSQNT
-1214 QSASTSA
+1214 QSASSMA
-1221 TNNASQANANVSRDF
+1221 SKNASQANANVSKDF
-1236 QSMYGSVNQT
+1236 QSMYGNVNQT
-1246 TASVS
+1246 TASAS
-1251 SAVSQN
+1251 NAVSQN
-1257 MNQASASASDASATM
+1257 MNQASSNASKASNTM
-1272 YKNVTNNAKNINTGS
+1272 YKNVTGNAKNINTGS
-1287 TQEISTMT
+1287 SKEISTMT

-1305 SQTVSSA
+1305 SQTVTSA
-1312 MSNVSKSVNSGFSSI
+1312 MSKVTNTVNSGFSKI
-1327 SSANTQSIRNMVQ
+1327 STSNTQSIRNMVQ
-1340 TMSSGMNQMSSAFS
+1340 TLSSGMNQMRNAFS
-1354 SGMSNMVSTASDVS
+1354 SGMNTMVSIASNVS
-1368 NRISSAFNYLSS
+1368 GRISSAFSYLGN
-1380 SLYSVGYNAGIGLN
+1380 SLYYVGYNAGIGLN
-1394 NGLVSASNAIY
+1394 NGLVNAANTIY
-1405 STANAIASNV
+1405 NTANRIASNV

-1433 KIGGFIGSGLVNGMQ
+1433 KIGGFIGSGLVKGMQ
-1448 AMLPKIDE
+1448 AMLPKIDG
-1456 QAFAYANAIS
+1456 QALAYANAIS

-1480 RSVTSK
+1480 RAVTGK
-1486 INSSMG
+1486 LSSPFS

-1499 NSQLKEPVFEVHN
+1499 NSPNSDINL
-1512 ELVGDKIY
+1512 
-1520 TIVKQKDARNS
+1520 TIEQNWDGKKVYNYIKTEDARNA

-1538 KS
+1538 KN

>member
-1 MAFDGSINAIIGADI
+1 MAFDGSINAIIGADL
-16 SQYADAMNK
+16 SQYNDAMNK
-25 VVNVTNSGMAAAAA
+25 VVNMTNSGMKAAAAA
-39 AAQNHS
+39 ATNHS

-78 SKAGGQIQRV
+78 TKAGGQIQRV

-100 QSAFNQVASI
+100 KSAFNQVASI
-110 VQSGY
+110 AQSGY
-115 SKISNGFSSVLNSVA
+115 SKISSGFSSVLNSIS
-130 KSANGLGASVSSGFE
+130 KSASGLGSSVSSGFE

-172 ANTLGSLTNTGFL
+172 ASTLGNLTNKGFL
-185 GIASVAQNASNKIPP
+185 GIASVAQNTSNKIPS
-200 TFSKAFSAVVSG
+200 TFTKAFSAVVSS

-219 ITAPMNKVV
+219 ITAPINKVV

-241 LTNAFSTAGS
+241 LTNAFSNAGS

-597 LPILTTLVQA
+597 LPLLTTLVQA

-620 LDNFLGIIEKVNI
+620 LDNFVNI
-633 VLSQFINKSDLSG
+633 LGQLNPILDHFVNGTKLSG
-646 QQAVEFTNAFRDL
+646 DQLIKYRKAVMDVTSAIKPL
-659 STIVKQFLPL
+659 IPL
-669 ASVLGGAL
+669 ASVVGGAL
-677 VLDGVLPGIQK
+677 ALDAALPGIK
-688 LSKGFTG
+688 LLSKGFT
-695 LGTNY
+695 
-700 KEQAKLIKDETKDI
+700 
-714 ANKVELET
+714 
-722 QRNGAAAGNALKQS
+722 S
-736 LEETK
+736 
-741 TKFSGFSSIMDKSKN
+741 FSGIIGGVVSGPMKLFES
-756 SILGLQGGI
+756 GI
-765 SSLAGKIP
+765 SNLIGLFPKIGGSLA
-773 YIGSSLESASSV
+773 ASSAV
-785 GMNALNGMTVAMGT
+785 GMSALNGMTTAMAT
-799 IMKVALA
+799 IMQVALA
-806 AVGPAAILG
+806 AIGPAAILG

-829 TQIDQML
+829 KQIDEML
-836 ATVTT
+836 NTVTT
-841 KGPEIITSL
+841 KGPELITNL
-850 VTGITSQLPQLIA
+850 VNGITSQLPQLMA
-863 SGTELISKLANT
+863 SGTELISKFASA
-875 IATMLP
+875 ISTMIP
-881 LIVQAGVDVIGSL
+881 VLINAGMQIVGTLVQGVG
-894 VGGVEQNLPSL
+894 QNAPSL
-905 ISSALTIITTILTSL
+905 ISSALQVVTSFISSV
-920 ASALPQLLA
+920 ASALPQLIN
-929 MGMNLLLSL
+929 MGMQLLLNL
-938 VNGIIK
+938 VNGIIQ

-951 SVQTILQTFVQNVV
+951 SVQQILSSFVGSI
-965 TNLPQIIQTGI
+965 TENLPQIIQTGI

-1051 LVQNLPSIISA
+1051 LVQNLPQIISA

-1069 LITTIIQML
+1069 LVTTIIQML
-1078 PDIAMA
+1078 PQIAMA
-1084 GLQIIVSLASA
+1084 GLQIITSLASA

-1111 KNGFSNLWNTLT
+1111 KNGFSNLWNTIT
-1123 GKSGETSTKLTTDA
+1123 GKSKETSTNVSNDA
-1137 TTTANGMGSAYSQ
+1137 TSTSNSMGSAYSQ
-1150 ANMNVTGSMNQMNTN
+1150 ANMNITASMNQMNTN
-1165 VSNLSTM
+1165 VSTLSTM

-1183 ANVQSTSQYQGM
+1183 AKNQTTAQYQGM
-1195 QSNVSASTSNLA
+1195 QSNVSTSTSNLA
-1207 NVVGQNT
+1207 NNVSQNT
-1214 QSASTSA
+1214 QSASSMA
-1221 TNNASQANANVSRDF
+1221 SKNASQANANVSKDF
-1236 QSMYGSVNQT
+1236 QSMYGNVNQT
-1246 TASVS
+1246 TASAS
-1251 SAVSQN
+1251 NAVSQN
-1257 MNQASASASDASATM
+1257 MNQASSNASKASNTM
-1272 YKNVTNNAKNINTGS
+1272 YKNVTGNAKNINTGS
-1287 TQEISTMT
+1287 SKEISTMT

-1305 SQTVSSA
+1305 SQTVTSA
-1312 MSNVSKSVNSGFSSI
+1312 MSKVTNTVNSGFSKI
-1327 SSANTQSIRNMVQ
+1327 STSNTQSIRNMVQ
-1340 TMSSGMNQMSSAFS
+1340 TLSSGMNQMRNAFS
-1354 SGMSNMVSTASDVS
+1354 SGMNTMVSIASNVS
-1368 NRISSAFNYLSS
+1368 GHISSAFSYLGN
-1380 SLYSVGYNAGIGLN
+1380 SLYYVGYNAGIGLN
-1394 NGLVSASNAIY
+1394 NGLVNAANTIY
-1405 STANAIASNV
+1405 NTANRIASNV

-1433 KIGGFIGSGLVNGMQ
+1433 KIGGFIGSGLVKGMQ
-1448 AMLPKIDE
+1448 AMLPKIDG
-1456 QAFAYANAIS
+1456 QALAYANAIS

-1480 RSVTSK
+1480 RAVTGK
-1486 INSSMG
+1486 LSSSFS

-1499 NSQLKEPVFEVHN
+1499 NSPNSDINL
-1512 ELVGDKIY
+1512 
-1520 TIVKQKDARNS
+1520 TIEQNWDGKKVYNYIKTEDARNA

-1538 KS
+1538 KN

>member
-1 MAFDGSINAIIGADI
+1 MAFDGSINAIIGADL
-16 SQYADAMNK
+16 SQYNDAMNK
-25 VVNVTNSGMAAAAA
+25 VVNMTNSGMKAAAAA
-39 AAQNHS
+39 ATNHS

-78 SKAGGQIQRV
+78 TKAGGQIQRV

-100 QSAFNQVASI
+100 KSAFNQVASI
-110 VQSGY
+110 AQSGY
-115 SKISNGFSSVLNSVA
+115 SKISSGFSSVLNSIS
-130 KSANGLGASVSSGFE
+130 KSASGLGSSVSSGFE

-172 ANTLGSLTNTGFL
+172 ASTLGNLTNKGFL
-185 GIASVAQNASNKIPP
+185 GIASVAQNTSNKIPS
-200 TFSKAFSAVVSG
+200 TFTKAFSAVVSS

-219 ITAPMNKVV
+219 ITAPINKVV

-241 LTNAFSTAGS
+241 LTNAFSNAGS

-597 LPILTTLVQA
+597 LPLLTTLVQA

-620 LDNFLGIIEKVNI
+620 LDNFVNI
-633 VLSQFINKSDLSG
+633 LGQLNPILDHFVNGTKLSG
-646 QQAVEFTNAFRDL
+646 DQLIKYRKAVMDVTSAIKPL
-659 STIVKQFLPL
+659 IPL
-669 ASVLGGAL
+669 ASVVGGAL
-677 VLDGVLPGIQK
+677 ALDAALPGIK
-688 LSKGFTG
+688 LLSKGFT
-695 LGTNY
+695 
-700 KEQAKLIKDETKDI
+700 
-714 ANKVELET
+714 
-722 QRNGAAAGNALKQS
+722 S
-736 LEETK
+736 
-741 TKFSGFSSIMDKSKN
+741 FSGIIGGVVSGPMKLFES
-756 SILGLQGGI
+756 GI
-765 SSLAGKIP
+765 SNLIGLFPKIGGSLA
-773 YIGSSLESASSV
+773 ASSAV
-785 GMNALNGMTVAMGT
+785 GMSALNGMTTAMAT
-799 IMKVALA
+799 IMQVALA
-806 AVGPAAILG
+806 AIGPAAILG

-829 TQIDQML
+829 KQIDEML
-836 ATVTT
+836 NTVTT
-841 KGPEIITSL
+841 KGPELITNL
-850 VTGITSQLPQLIA
+850 VNGITSQLPQLMA
-863 SGTELISKLANT
+863 SGTELISKFASA
-875 IATMLP
+875 ISTMIP
-881 LIVQAGVDVIGSL
+881 VLINAGMQIVGTLVQGVG
-894 VGGVEQNLPSL
+894 QNAPSL
-905 ISSALTIITTILTSL
+905 ISSALQVVTSFVSSV
-920 ASALPQLLA
+920 ASALPQLIN
-929 MGMNLLLSL
+929 MGMQLLLNL
-938 VNGIIK
+938 VNGIIQ

-951 SVQTILQTFVQNVV
+951 SVQQILSSFVGSI
-965 TNLPQIIQTGI
+965 TENLPKIIQTGI

-1051 LVQNLPSIISA
+1051 LVQNLPQIISA

-1078 PDIAMA
+1078 PQIAMA
-1084 GLQIIVSLASA
+1084 GLQIITSLASA

-1111 KNGFSNLWNTLT
+1111 KNGFSNLWNTIT
-1123 GKSGETSTKLTTDA
+1123 GKSGETSTKVSNDA
-1137 TTTANGMGSAYSQ
+1137 TTTSNSMGSAYSQ

-1165 VSNLSTM
+1165 VSSLSTM

-1183 ANVQSTSQYQGM
+1183 AKNQTTAQYQGM
-1195 QSNVSASTSNLA
+1195 QSNVSTSTSNLA
-1207 NVVGQNT
+1207 NNVSQNT
-1214 QSASTSA
+1214 QSASSMA
-1221 TNNASQANANVSRDF
+1221 SKNASQANANVSKDF
-1236 QSMYGSVNQT
+1236 QSMYGNVNQT
-1246 TASVS
+1246 TASAS
-1251 SAVSQN
+1251 NAVSQN
-1257 MNQASASASDASATM
+1257 MNQASSNASKASNTM
-1272 YKNVTNNAKNINTGS
+1272 YKNVTGNAKNINTGS
-1287 TQEISTMT
+1287 SKEISTMT

-1305 SQTVSSA
+1305 SQTVTSA
-1312 MSNVSKSVNSGFSSI
+1312 MSKVTNTVNSGFSKI
-1327 SSANTQSIRNMVQ
+1327 STSNTQSIRNMVQ
-1340 TMSSGMNQMSSAFS
+1340 TLSSGMNQMRNAFS
-1354 SGMSNMVSTASDVS
+1354 SGMNTMVSIASNVS
-1368 NRISSAFNYLSS
+1368 GHISSAFSYLGN
-1380 SLYSVGYNAGIGLN
+1380 SLYYVGYNAGIGLN
-1394 NGLVSASNAIY
+1394 NGLVNAANTIY
-1405 STANAIASNV
+1405 NTANRIASNV

-1433 KIGGFIGSGLVNGMQ
+1433 KIGGFIGSGLVKGMQ
-1448 AMLPKIDE
+1448 AMLPKIDG
-1456 QAFAYANAIS
+1456 QALAYANAIS

-1480 RSVTSK
+1480 RAVTGK
-1486 INSSMG
+1486 LSSSFS

-1499 NSQLKEPVFEVHN
+1499 NSPNSDINL
-1512 ELVGDKIY
+1512 
-1520 TIVKQKDARNS
+1520 TIEQNWDGKKVYNYIKTEDARNA

-1538 KS
+1538 KN

>member
-1 MAFDGSINAIIGADI
+1 MAFDGSINAIIGADL
-16 SQYADAMNK
+16 SQYNDAMNK
-25 VVNVTNSGMAAAAA
+25 VVNMTNSGMKAAAAA
-39 AAQNHS
+39 ATNHS

-78 SKAGGQIQRV
+78 TKAGGQIQRV

-100 QSAFNQVASI
+100 KSAFNQVASI
-110 VQSGY
+110 AQSGY
-115 SKISNGFSSVLNSVA
+115 SKISSGFSSVLNSIS
-130 KSANGLGASVSSGFE
+130 KSASGLGSSVSSGFE

-172 ANTLGSLTNTGFL
+172 ASTLGNLTNKGFL
-185 GIASVAQNASNKIPP
+185 GIASVAQNTSNKIPS
-200 TFSKAFSAVVSG
+200 TFTKAFSAVVSS

-219 ITAPMNKVV
+219 ITAPINKVV

-241 LTNAFSTAGS
+241 LTNAFSNAGS

-597 LPILTTLVQA
+597 LPLLTTLVQA

-620 LDNFLGIIEKVNI
+620 LDNFVNI
-633 VLSQFINKSDLSG
+633 LGQLNPILDHFVNGTKLSG
-646 QQAVEFTNAFRDL
+646 DQLIKYRKAVMDVTSAIKPL
-659 STIVKQFLPL
+659 IPL
-669 ASVLGGAL
+669 ASVVGGAL
-677 VLDGVLPGIQK
+677 ALDAALPGIK
-688 LSKGFTG
+688 LLSKGF
-695 LGTNY
+695 
-700 KEQAKLIKDETKDI
+700 I
-714 ANKVELET
+714 
-722 QRNGAAAGNALKQS
+722 S
-736 LEETK
+736 
-741 TKFSGFSSIMDKSKN
+741 FSGVIGGVVSGPIKLFQS
-756 SILGLQGGI
+756 GI
-765 SSLAGKIP
+765 SNLIGLFPKIGGSLA
-773 YIGSSLESASSV
+773 ASTAV
-785 GMNALNGMTVAMGT
+785 GMSALNGMTTAMAT
-799 IMKVALA
+799 IMQVALA

-829 TQIDQML
+829 KQIDEML
-836 ATVTT
+836 NTVTT
-841 KGPEIITSL
+841 KGPELITNL
-850 VTGITSQLPQLIA
+850 VNGITSQLPQLMA
-863 SGTELISKLANT
+863 SGTELISKFASA
-875 IATMLP
+875 ISTMIP
-881 LIVQAGVDVIGSL
+881 VLINAGMQIVGTLVQGVG
-894 VGGVEQNLPSL
+894 QNAPSL
-905 ISSALTIITTILTSL
+905 ISSALQVVTSFISSV
-920 ASALPQLLA
+920 ASALPQLIN
-929 MGMNLLLSL
+929 MGMQLLLNL
-938 VNGIIK
+938 VNGIIQ

-951 SVQTILQTFVQNVV
+951 SVQQILSSFVGSI
-965 TNLPQIIQTGI
+965 TENLPQIIQTGI

-1051 LVQNLPSIISA
+1051 LVQNLPQIISA

-1078 PDIAMA
+1078 PQIAMA
-1084 GLQIIVSLASA
+1084 GLQIITSLASA

-1111 KNGFSNLWNTLT
+1111 KNGFSNLWNTIT
-1123 GKSGETSTKLTTDA
+1123 GKSGETSTKVSNDA
-1137 TTTANGMGSAYSQ
+1137 TTTSNTMGSAYSQ

-1165 VSNLSTM
+1165 VSSLSTM

-1183 ANVQSTSQYQGM
+1183 AKTQTTAQYQGM
-1195 QSNVSASTSNLA
+1195 QNNVSNSTSNLA
-1207 NVVGQNT
+1207 NTVGQNT
-1214 QSASTSA
+1214 QSAASVAS
-1221 TNNASQANANVSRDF
+1221 NNASTANANVSKDF
-1236 QSMYGSVNQT
+1236 QNMYGNVNQT
-1246 TASVS
+1246 TASTS
-1251 SAVSQN
+1251 SAVNQN
-1257 MNQASASASDASATM
+1257 MNQASVSASNASNTM
-1272 YKNVTNNAKNINTGS
+1272 YKNVTGSAKNINTGS
-1287 TQEISTMT
+1287 SKEISAMT

-1312 MSNVSKSVNSGFSSI
+1312 MNKVTNTVNSGFSKI
-1327 SSANTQSIRNMVQ
+1327 STSNTQSIRNMVQ
-1340 TMSSGMNQMSSAFS
+1340 TLSSGMNQMSSTFS
-1354 SGMSNMVSTASDVS
+1354 NGMNSMVSMASNVS
-1368 NRISSAFNYLSS
+1368 GRISSAFSYLGN
-1380 SLYSVGYNAGIGLN
+1380 SLYYVGYNAGIGLN
-1394 NGLVSASNAIY
+1394 NGLANAANTIY
-1405 STANAIASNV
+1405 NTANNIANNV

-1433 KIGGFIGSGLVNGMQ
+1433 KIGGFVGSGLVNGMQ

-1456 QAFAYANAIS
+1456 QALAYANAIS

-1480 RSVTSK
+1480 RAVTGK
-1486 INSSMG
+1486 LSSSFS

-1499 NSQLKEPVFEVHN
+1499 NSPNSDINL
-1512 ELVGDKIY
+1512 
-1520 TIVKQKDARNS
+1520 TIEQNWDGKKVYNYIKTEDARNA

-1538 KS
+1538 KN

>member
-1 MAFDGSINAIIGADI
+1 MAFDGSINAIIGADL
-16 SQYADAMNK
+16 SQYNDAMNK
-25 VVNVTNSGMAAAAA
+25 VVNMTNSGMKAAAAA
-39 AAQNHS
+39 ATNHS

-78 SKAGGQIQRV
+78 TKAGGQIQRV

-100 QSAFNQVASI
+100 KSAFNQVASI
-110 VQSGY
+110 AQSGY
-115 SKISNGFSSVLNSVA
+115 SKISSGFSSVLNSIS
-130 KSANGLGASVSSGFE
+130 KSASGLGSSVSSGFE

-172 ANTLGSLTNTGFL
+172 ASTLGNLTNKGFL
-185 GIASVAQNASNKIPP
+185 GIASVAQNTSNKIPS
-200 TFSKAFSAVVSG
+200 TFTKAFSAVVSS

-219 ITAPMNKVV
+219 ITAPINKVV

-241 LTNAFSTAGS
+241 LTNAFSNAGS

-597 LPILTTLVQA
+597 LPLLTTLVQA

-620 LDNFLGIIEKVNI
+620 LDNFVNI
-633 VLSQFINKSDLSG
+633 LGQLNPILDHFVNGTKLSG
-646 QQAVEFTNAFRDL
+646 DQLIKYRKAVMDVTSAIKPL
-659 STIVKQFLPL
+659 IPL
-669 ASVLGGAL
+669 ASVVGGAL
-677 VLDGVLPGIQK
+677 ALDAALPGIK
-688 LSKGFTG
+688 LLSKGFT
-695 LGTNY
+695 
-700 KEQAKLIKDETKDI
+700 
-714 ANKVELET
+714 
-722 QRNGAAAGNALKQS
+722 S
-736 LEETK
+736 
-741 TKFSGFSSIMDKSKN
+741 FSGIIGGVVSGPMKLFES
-756 SILGLQGGI
+756 GI
-765 SSLAGKIP
+765 SNLIGLFPKIGGSLA
-773 YIGSSLESASSV
+773 ASSAV
-785 GMNALNGMTVAMGT
+785 GMSALNGMTTAMAT
-799 IMKVALA
+799 IMQVALA
-806 AVGPAAILG
+806 AIGPAAILG

-829 TQIDQML
+829 KQIDEML
-836 ATVTT
+836 NTVTT
-841 KGPEIITSL
+841 KGPELITNL
-850 VTGITSQLPQLIA
+850 VNGITSQLPQLMA
-863 SGTELISKLANT
+863 SGTELISKFASA
-875 IATMLP
+875 ISTMIP
-881 LIVQAGVDVIGSL
+881 VLINAGMQIVGTLVQGVG
-894 VGGVEQNLPSL
+894 QNAPSL
-905 ISSALTIITTILTSL
+905 ISSALQVVTSFVSSV
-920 ASALPQLLA
+920 ASALPQLIN
-929 MGMNLLLSL
+929 MGMQLLLNL
-938 VNGIIK
+938 VNGIIQ

-951 SVQTILQTFVQNVV
+951 SVQQILSSFVGSI
-965 TNLPQIIQTGI
+965 TENLPKIIQTGI

-1051 LVQNLPSIISA
+1051 LVQNLPQIISA

-1078 PDIAMA
+1078 PQIAMA
-1084 GLQIIVSLASA
+1084 GLQIITSLASA

-1104 QGAWDGI
+1104 QRAWDGI
-1111 KNGFSNLWNTLT
+1111 KNGFSNLWNTIT
-1123 GKSGETSTKLTTDA
+1123 GKSGETSTKVSNDA
-1137 TTTANGMGSAYSQ
+1137 TTTSNSMGSAYSQ

-1165 VSNLSTM
+1165 VSSLSTM

-1183 ANVQSTSQYQGM
+1183 AKNQTTAQYQGM
-1195 QSNVSASTSNLA
+1195 QSNVSTSTSNLA
-1207 NVVGQNT
+1207 NNVSQNT
-1214 QSASTSA
+1214 QSASSMA
-1221 TNNASQANANVSRDF
+1221 SKNASQANANVSKDF
-1236 QSMYGSVNQT
+1236 QSMYGNVNQT
-1246 TASVS
+1246 TASAS
-1251 SAVSQN
+1251 NAVSQN
-1257 MNQASASASDASATM
+1257 MNQASSNASKASNTM
-1272 YKNVTNNAKNINTGS
+1272 YKNVTGNAKNINTGS
-1287 TQEISTMT
+1287 SKEISTMT

-1305 SQTVSSA
+1305 SQTVTSA
-1312 MSNVSKSVNSGFSSI
+1312 MSKVTNTVNSGFSKI
-1327 SSANTQSIRNMVQ
+1327 STSNTQSIRNMVQ
-1340 TMSSGMNQMSSAFS
+1340 TLSSGMNQMRNAFS
-1354 SGMSNMVSTASDVS
+1354 SGMNTIVSIASNVSGH
-1368 NRISSAFNYLSS
+1368 ISSAFSYLGN
-1380 SLYSVGYNAGIGLN
+1380 SLYYVGYNAGIGLN
-1394 NGLVSASNAIY
+1394 NGLVNAANTIY
-1405 STANAIASNV
+1405 NTANRIASNV

-1433 KIGGFIGSGLVNGMQ
+1433 KIGGFIGSGLVKGMQ
-1448 AMLPKIDE
+1448 AMLPKIDG
-1456 QAFAYANAIS
+1456 QALAYANAIS

-1480 RSVTSK
+1480 RAVTGK
-1486 INSSMG
+1486 LSSSFS

-1499 NSQLKEPVFEVHN
+1499 NSPNSDINL
-1512 ELVGDKIY
+1512 
-1520 TIVKQKDARNS
+1520 TIEQNWDGKKVYNYIKTEDARNA

-1538 KS
+1538 KN

>member
-1 MAFDGSINAIIGADI
+1 MAFDGSINAIIGADL
-16 SQYADAMNK
+16 SQYNDAMNK
-25 VVNVTNSGMAAAAA
+25 VVNMTNSGMKATAAAAT
-39 AAQNHS
+39 NHS

-78 SKAGGQIQRV
+78 TKAGGQIQRV

-100 QSAFNQVASI
+100 KSAFNQVASI
-110 VQSGY
+110 AQSGY
-115 SKISNGFSSVLNSVA
+115 SKISSGFSSVLNSIS
-130 KSANGLGASVSSGFE
+130 KSASGLGSSVSSGFE

-172 ANTLGSLTNTGFL
+172 ASTLGNLTNKGFL
-185 GIASVAQNASNKIPP
+185 GIASVAQNTSNKIPS
-200 TFSKAFSAVVSG
+200 TFTKAFSAVVSS

-219 ITAPMNKVV
+219 ITAPINKVV

-241 LTNAFSTAGS
+241 LTNAFSNAGS

-597 LPILTTLVQA
+597 LPLLTTLVQA

-620 LDNFLGIIEKVNI
+620 LDNFVNI
-633 VLSQFINKSDLSG
+633 LGQLNPILDHFVNGTKLSG
-646 QQAVEFTNAFRDL
+646 DQLIKYRKAVMDVTSAIKPL
-659 STIVKQFLPL
+659 IPL
-669 ASVLGGAL
+669 ASVVGGAL
-677 VLDGVLPGIQK
+677 ALDAALPGIK
-688 LSKGFTG
+688 LLSKGFT
-695 LGTNY
+695 
-700 KEQAKLIKDETKDI
+700 
-714 ANKVELET
+714 
-722 QRNGAAAGNALKQS
+722 S
-736 LEETK
+736 
-741 TKFSGFSSIMDKSKN
+741 FSGIIGGVVSGPMKLFES
-756 SILGLQGGI
+756 GI
-765 SSLAGKIP
+765 SNLIGLFPKIGGSLA
-773 YIGSSLESASSV
+773 ASSAV
-785 GMNALNGMTVAMGT
+785 GMSALNGMTTAMAT
-799 IMKVALA
+799 IMQVALA
-806 AVGPAAILG
+806 AIGPAAILG

-829 TQIDQML
+829 KQIDEML
-836 ATVTT
+836 NTVTT
-841 KGPEIITSL
+841 KGPELITNL
-850 VTGITSQLPQLIA
+850 VNGITSQLPQLMA
-863 SGTELISKLANT
+863 SGTELISKFASA
-875 IATMLP
+875 ISTMIP
-881 LIVQAGVDVIGSL
+881 VLINAGMQIVGTLVQGVG
-894 VGGVEQNLPSL
+894 QNAPSL
-905 ISSALTIITTILTSL
+905 ISSALQVVTSFVSSV
-920 ASALPQLLA
+920 ASALPQLIN
-929 MGMNLLLSL
+929 MGMQLLLNL
-938 VNGIIK
+938 VNGIIQ

-951 SVQTILQTFVQNVV
+951 SVQQILSSFVGSI
-965 TNLPQIIQTGI
+965 TENLPKIIQTGI

-987 QMLPQLLPVALNA
+987 QMPPQLLPVALNA

-1051 LVQNLPSIISA
+1051 LVQNLPQIISA

-1078 PDIAMA
+1078 PQIAMA
-1084 GLQIIVSLASA
+1084 GLQIITSLASA

-1111 KNGFSNLWNTLT
+1111 KNGFSNLWNTIT
-1123 GKSGETSTKLTTDA
+1123 GKSGETSTKVSNDA
-1137 TTTANGMGSAYSQ
+1137 TTTSNSMGSAYSQ

-1165 VSNLSTM
+1165 VSSLSTM

-1183 ANVQSTSQYQGM
+1183 AKNQTTAQYQGM
-1195 QSNVSASTSNLA
+1195 QSNVSTSTSNLA
-1207 NVVGQNT
+1207 NNVSQNT
-1214 QSASTSA
+1214 QSASSMA
-1221 TNNASQANANVSRDF
+1221 SKNASQANANVSKDF
-1236 QSMYGSVNQT
+1236 QSMYGNVNQT
-1246 TASVS
+1246 TASAS
-1251 SAVSQN
+1251 NAVSQN
-1257 MNQASASASDASATM
+1257 MNQASSNASKASNTM
-1272 YKNVTNNAKNINTGS
+1272 YKNVTGNAKNINTGS
-1287 TQEISTMT
+1287 SKEISTMT

-1305 SQTVSSA
+1305 SQTVTSA
-1312 MSNVSKSVNSGFSSI
+1312 MSKVTNTVNSGFSKI
-1327 SSANTQSIRNMVQ
+1327 STSNTQSIRNMVQ
-1340 TMSSGMNQMSSAFS
+1340 TLSSGMNQMRNAFS
-1354 SGMSNMVSTASDVS
+1354 SGMNTIVSIASNVSGH
-1368 NRISSAFNYLSS
+1368 ISSAFSYLGN
-1380 SLYSVGYNAGIGLN
+1380 SLYYVGYNAGIGLN
-1394 NGLVSASNAIY
+1394 NGLVNAANTIY
-1405 STANAIASNV
+1405 NTANRIASNV

-1433 KIGGFIGSGLVNGMQ
+1433 KIGGFIGSGLVKGMQ
-1448 AMLPKIDE
+1448 AMLPKIDG
-1456 QAFAYANAIS
+1456 QALAYANAIS

-1480 RSVTSK
+1480 RAVTGK
-1486 INSSMG
+1486 LSSSFS

-1499 NSQLKEPVFEVHN
+1499 NSPNSDINL
-1512 ELVGDKIY
+1512 
-1520 TIVKQKDARNS
+1520 TIEQNWDGKKVYNYIKTEDARNA

-1538 KS
+1538 KN

>member
-1 MAFDGSINAIIGADI
+1 MAFDGSINAIIGADL
-16 SQYADAMNK
+16 SQYNDAMNK
-25 VVNVTNSGMAAAAA
+25 VVNMTNSGMKAAAAA
-39 AAQNHS
+39 ATNHS

-78 SKAGGQIQRV
+78 TKAGGQIQRV

-100 QSAFNQVASI
+100 KSAFNQVASI
-110 VQSGY
+110 AQSGY
-115 SKISNGFSSVLNSVA
+115 SKISSGFSSVLNSIS
-130 KSANGLGASVSSGFE
+130 KSASGLGSSVSSGFE

-172 ANTLGSLTNTGFL
+172 ASTLGNLTNKGFL
-185 GIASVAQNASNKIPP
+185 GIASVAQNTSNKIPS
-200 TFSKAFSAVVSG
+200 TFTKAFSAVVSS

-219 ITAPMNKVV
+219 ITAPINKVV

-241 LTNAFSTAGS
+241 LTNAFSNAGS

-597 LPILTTLVQA
+597 LPLLTTLVQA

-620 LDNFLGIIEKVNI
+620 LDNFVNI
-633 VLSQFINKSDLSG
+633 LGQLNPILDHFVNGTKLSG
-646 QQAVEFTNAFRDL
+646 DQLIKYRKAVMDVTSAIKPL
-659 STIVKQFLPL
+659 IPL
-669 ASVLGGAL
+669 ASVVGGAL
-677 VLDGVLPGIQK
+677 ALDAALPGIK
-688 LSKGFTG
+688 LLSKGFT
-695 LGTNY
+695 
-700 KEQAKLIKDETKDI
+700 
-714 ANKVELET
+714 
-722 QRNGAAAGNALKQS
+722 S
-736 LEETK
+736 
-741 TKFSGFSSIMDKSKN
+741 FSGIIGGVVSGPMKLFES
-756 SILGLQGGI
+756 GI
-765 SSLAGKIP
+765 SNLIGLFPKIGGSLA
-773 YIGSSLESASSV
+773 ASSAV
-785 GMNALNGMTVAMGT
+785 GMSALNGMTTAMAT
-799 IMKVALA
+799 IMQVALA
-806 AVGPAAILG
+806 AIGPAAILG

-829 TQIDQML
+829 KQIDEML
-836 ATVTT
+836 NTVTT
-841 KGPEIITSL
+841 KGPELITNL
-850 VTGITSQLPQLIA
+850 VNGITSQLPQLMA
-863 SGTELISKLANT
+863 SGTELISKFASA
-875 IATMLP
+875 ISTMIP
-881 LIVQAGVDVIGSL
+881 VLINAGMQIVGTLVQGVG
-894 VGGVEQNLPSL
+894 QNAPSL
-905 ISSALTIITTILTSL
+905 ISSALQVVTSFVSSV
-920 ASALPQLLA
+920 ASALPQLIN
-929 MGMNLLLSL
+929 MGMQLLLNL
-938 VNGIIK
+938 VNGIIQ

-951 SVQTILQTFVQNVV
+951 SVQQILSSFVGSI
-965 TNLPQIIQTGI
+965 TENLPKIIQTGI

-1051 LVQNLPSIISA
+1051 LVQNLPQIISA

-1078 PDIAMA
+1078 PQIAMA
-1084 GLQIIVSLASA
+1084 GLQIITSLASA

-1111 KNGFSNLWNTLT
+1111 KNGFSNLWNTIT
-1123 GKSGETSTKLTTDA
+1123 GKSGETSTKVSNDA
-1137 TTTANGMGSAYSQ
+1137 TTTSNSMGSAYSQ

-1165 VSNLSTM
+1165 VSSLSTM

-1183 ANVQSTSQYQGM
+1183 AKNQTTAQYQGM
-1195 QSNVSASTSNLA
+1195 QSNVSTSTSNLA
-1207 NVVGQNT
+1207 NNVSQNT
-1214 QSASTSA
+1214 QSASSMA
-1221 TNNASQANANVSRDF
+1221 SKNASQANANVSKDF
-1236 QSMYGSVNQT
+1236 QSMYGNVNQT
-1246 TASVS
+1246 TASAS
-1251 SAVSQN
+1251 NAVSQN
-1257 MNQASASASDASATM
+1257 MNQASSNASKASNTM
-1272 YKNVTNNAKNINTGS
+1272 YKNVTGNAKNINTGS
-1287 TQEISTMT
+1287 SKEISTMT

-1305 SQTVSSA
+1305 SQTVTSA
-1312 MSNVSKSVNSGFSSI
+1312 MSKVTNTVNSGFSKI
-1327 SSANTQSIRNMVQ
+1327 STSNTQSIRNMVQ
-1340 TMSSGMNQMSSAFS
+1340 TLSSGMNQMRNAFS
-1354 SGMSNMVSTASDVS
+1354 SGMNTIVSIASNVSGH
-1368 NRISSAFNYLSS
+1368 ISSAFSYLGN
-1380 SLYSVGYNAGIGLN
+1380 SLYYVGYNAGIGLN
-1394 NGLVSASNAIY
+1394 NGLVNAANTIY
-1405 STANAIASNV
+1405 NTANRIASNV

-1433 KIGGFIGSGLVNGMQ
+1433 KIGGFIGSGLVKGMQ
-1448 AMLPKIDE
+1448 AMLPKIDG
-1456 QAFAYANAIS
+1456 QALAYANAIS

-1480 RSVTSK
+1480 RAVTGK
-1486 INSSMG
+1486 LSSSFS

-1499 NSQLKEPVFEVHN
+1499 NSPNSDINL
-1512 ELVGDKIY
+1512 
-1520 TIVKQKDARNS
+1520 TIEQNWDGKKVYNYIKTEDARNA

-1538 KS
+1538 KN

>member
-1 MAFDGSINAIIGADI
+1 MAFDGSINAIIGADL
-16 SQYADAMNK
+16 SQYNDAMNK
-25 VVNVTNSGMAAAAA
+25 VVNMTNSGMKAAAAA
-39 AAQNHS
+39 ATNHS

-78 SKAGGQIQRV
+78 TKSGGQIQRV

-100 QSAFNQVASI
+100 KSAFNQVASI
-110 VQSGY
+110 AQSGY
-115 SKISNGFSSVLNSVA
+115 SKISSGFSSVLNSIS
-130 KSANGLGASVSSGFE
+130 KSASGLGSSVSSGFE

-172 ANTLGSLTNTGFL
+172 ASTLGNLTNKGFL
-185 GIASVAQNASNKIPP
+185 GIASVAQNTSNKIPS
-200 TFSKAFSAVVSG
+200 TFTKAFSAVVSS

-219 ITAPMNKVV
+219 ITAPINKVV

-241 LTNAFSTAGS
+241 LTNAFSNAGS

-597 LPILTTLVQA
+597 LPLLTTLVQA

-620 LDNFLGIIEKVNI
+620 LDNFVNI
-633 VLSQFINKSDLSG
+633 LGQLNPILDHFVNGTKLSG
-646 QQAVEFTNAFRDL
+646 DQLIKYRKAVMDVTSAIKPL
-659 STIVKQFLPL
+659 IPL
-669 ASVLGGAL
+669 ASVVGGAL
-677 VLDGVLPGIQK
+677 ALDAALPGIK
-688 LSKGFTG
+688 LLSKGFT
-695 LGTNY
+695 
-700 KEQAKLIKDETKDI
+700 
-714 ANKVELET
+714 
-722 QRNGAAAGNALKQS
+722 S
-736 LEETK
+736 
-741 TKFSGFSSIMDKSKN
+741 FSGIIGGVVSGPMKLFES
-756 SILGLQGGI
+756 GI
-765 SSLAGKIP
+765 SNLIGLFPKIGGSLA
-773 YIGSSLESASSV
+773 ASSAV
-785 GMNALNGMTVAMGT
+785 GMSALNGMTTAMAT
-799 IMKVALA
+799 IMQVALA
-806 AVGPAAILG
+806 AIGPAAILG

-829 TQIDQML
+829 KQIDEML
-836 ATVTT
+836 NTVTT
-841 KGPEIITSL
+841 KGPELITNL
-850 VTGITSQLPQLIA
+850 VNGITSQLPQLMA
-863 SGTELISKLANT
+863 SGTELISKFASA
-875 IATMLP
+875 ISTMIP
-881 LIVQAGVDVIGSL
+881 VLINAGMQIVGTLVQGVG
-894 VGGVEQNLPSL
+894 QNAPSL
-905 ISSALTIITTILTSL
+905 ISSALQVVTSFVSSV
-920 ASALPQLLA
+920 ASALPQLIN
-929 MGMNLLLSL
+929 MGMQLLLNL
-938 VNGIIK
+938 VNGIIQ

-951 SVQTILQTFVQNVV
+951 SVQQILSSFVGSI
-965 TNLPQIIQTGI
+965 TENLPKIIQTGI

-1051 LVQNLPSIISA
+1051 LVQNLPQIISA

-1078 PDIAMA
+1078 PQIAMA
-1084 GLQIIVSLASA
+1084 GLQIITSLASA

-1111 KNGFSNLWNTLT
+1111 KNGFSNLWNTIT
-1123 GKSGETSTKLTTDA
+1123 GKSGETSTKVSNDA
-1137 TTTANGMGSAYSQ
+1137 TTTSNSMGSAYSQ

-1165 VSNLSTM
+1165 VSSLSTM

-1183 ANVQSTSQYQGM
+1183 AKNQTTAQYQGM
-1195 QSNVSASTSNLA
+1195 QSNVSTSTSNLA
-1207 NVVGQNT
+1207 NNVSQNT
-1214 QSASTSA
+1214 QSASSMA
-1221 TNNASQANANVSRDF
+1221 SKNASQANANVSKDF
-1236 QSMYGSVNQT
+1236 QSMYGNVNQT
-1246 TASVS
+1246 TASAS
-1251 SAVSQN
+1251 NAVSQN
-1257 MNQASASASDASATM
+1257 MNQASSNASKASNTM
-1272 YKNVTNNAKNINTGS
+1272 YKNVTGNAKNINTGS
-1287 TQEISTMT
+1287 SKEISTMT

-1305 SQTVSSA
+1305 SQTVTSA
-1312 MSNVSKSVNSGFSSI
+1312 MSKVTNTVNSGFSKI
-1327 SSANTQSIRNMVQ
+1327 STSNTQSIRNMVQ
-1340 TMSSGMNQMSSAFS
+1340 TLSSGMNQMRNAFS
-1354 SGMSNMVSTASDVS
+1354 SGMNTIVSIASNVSGH
-1368 NRISSAFNYLSS
+1368 ISSAFSYLGN
-1380 SLYSVGYNAGIGLN
+1380 SLYYVGYNAGIGLN
-1394 NGLVSASNAIY
+1394 NGLVNAANTIY
-1405 STANAIASNV
+1405 NTANRIASNV

-1433 KIGGFIGSGLVNGMQ
+1433 KIGGFIGSGLVKGMQ
-1448 AMLPKIDE
+1448 AMLPKIDG
-1456 QAFAYANAIS
+1456 QALAYANAIS

-1480 RSVTSK
+1480 RAVTGK
-1486 INSSMG
+1486 LSSSFS

-1499 NSQLKEPVFEVHN
+1499 NSPNSDINL
-1512 ELVGDKIY
+1512 
-1520 TIVKQKDARNS
+1520 TIEQNWDGKKVYNYIKTEDARNA

-1538 KS
+1538 KN

>member
-1 MAFDGSINAIIGADI
+1 MAFDGSINAIIGADL
-16 SQYADAMNK
+16 SQYNDAMNK
-25 VVNVTNSGMAAAAA
+25 VVNMTNSGMKAAAAA
-39 AAQNHS
+39 ATNHS

-78 SKAGGQIQRV
+78 TKAGGQIQRV

-100 QSAFNQVASI
+100 KSAFNQVASI
-110 VQSGY
+110 AQSGY
-115 SKISNGFSSVLNSVA
+115 SKI
-130 KSANGLGASVSSGFE
+130 SSGFE

-172 ANTLGSLTNTGFL
+172 ASTLGNLTNKGFL
-185 GIASVAQNASNKIPP
+185 GIASVAQNTSNKIPS
-200 TFSKAFSAVVSG
+200 TFTKAFSAVVSS

-219 ITAPMNKVV
+219 ITAPINKVV

-241 LTNAFSTAGS
+241 LTNAFSNAGS

-597 LPILTTLVQA
+597 LPLLTTLVQA

-620 LDNFLGIIEKVNI
+620 LDNFVNI
-633 VLSQFINKSDLSG
+633 LGQLNPILDHFVNGTKLSG
-646 QQAVEFTNAFRDL
+646 DQLIKYRKAVMDVTSAIKPL
-659 STIVKQFLPL
+659 IPL
-669 ASVLGGAL
+669 ASVVGGAL
-677 VLDGVLPGIQK
+677 ALDAALPGIK
-688 LSKGFTG
+688 LLSKGFT
-695 LGTNY
+695 
-700 KEQAKLIKDETKDI
+700 
-714 ANKVELET
+714 
-722 QRNGAAAGNALKQS
+722 S
-736 LEETK
+736 
-741 TKFSGFSSIMDKSKN
+741 FSGIIGGVVSGPMKLFES
-756 SILGLQGGI
+756 GI
-765 SSLAGKIP
+765 SNLIGLFPKIGGSLA
-773 YIGSSLESASSV
+773 ASSAV
-785 GMNALNGMTVAMGT
+785 GMSALNGMTTAMAT
-799 IMKVALA
+799 IMQVALA

-829 TQIDQML
+829 KQIDEML
-836 ATVTT
+836 NTVTT
-841 KGPEIITSL
+841 KGPELITNL
-850 VTGITSQLPQLIA
+850 VNGITSQLPQLMA
-863 SGTELISKLANT
+863 SGTELISKFASA
-875 IATMLP
+875 ISTMIP
-881 LIVQAGVDVIGSL
+881 ILINAGMQIVGTLVQGVG
-894 VGGVEQNLPSL
+894 QNAPSL
-905 ISSALTIITTILTSL
+905 ISSALQVVTSFVSSV
-920 ASALPQLLA
+920 ASALPQLIN
-929 MGMNLLLSL
+929 MGMQLLLNL
-938 VNGIIK
+938 VNGIIQ

-951 SVQTILQTFVQNVV
+951 SVQQILSSFVGSI
-965 TNLPQIIQTGI
+965 TENLPKIIQTGI

-1007 LMSNIPQLM
+1007 LISNIPQLM

-1051 LVQNLPSIISA
+1051 LVQNLPQIISA

-1069 LITTIIQML
+1069 LVTTIIQML
-1078 PDIAMA
+1078 PQIAMA
-1084 GLQIIVSLASA
+1084 GLQIITSLASA

-1111 KNGFSNLWNTLT
+1111 KNGFSNLWDTIT
-1123 GKSGETSTKLTTDA
+1123 GKSKETSTKVSNDA
-1137 TTTANGMGSAYSQ
+1137 TSTSNTMGSAYSQ
-1150 ANMNVTGSMNQMNTN
+1150 ANMNITGSMNQMNTN
-1165 VSNLSTM
+1165 VSTLSTM

-1183 ANVQSTSQYQGM
+1183 AKNQTTAQYQGM
-1195 QSNVSASTSNLA
+1195 QSNVSTSTSNLA
-1207 NVVGQNT
+1207 NNVSQNT
-1214 QSASTSA
+1214 QSASSMA
-1221 TNNASQANANVSRDF
+1221 SKNASQANANVSKDF
-1236 QSMYGSVNQT
+1236 QSMYGNVNQT
-1246 TASVS
+1246 TASAS
-1251 SAVSQN
+1251 NAVSQN
-1257 MNQASASASDASATM
+1257 MNQASSNASKASNTM
-1272 YKNVTNNAKNINTGS
+1272 YKNVTGNAKNINTGS
-1287 TQEISTMT
+1287 SKEISTMT

-1305 SQTVSSA
+1305 SQTVTSA
-1312 MSNVSKSVNSGFSSI
+1312 MSKVTNTVNSGFSKI
-1327 SSANTQSIRNMVQ
+1327 STSNTQSIRNMVQ
-1340 TMSSGMNQMSSAFS
+1340 TLSSGMNQMRNAFS
-1354 SGMSNMVSTASDVS
+1354 SGMNTMVSIASNVS
-1368 NRISSAFNYLSS
+1368 GHISSAFSYLGN
-1380 SLYSVGYNAGIGLN
+1380 SLYYVGYNAGIGLN
-1394 NGLVSASNAIY
+1394 NGLVNAANTIY
-1405 STANAIASNV
+1405 NTANRIASNV

-1433 KIGGFIGSGLVNGMQ
+1433 KIGGFIGSGLVKGMQ
-1448 AMLPKIDE
+1448 AMLPKIDG
-1456 QAFAYANAIS
+1456 QALAYANAIS

-1480 RSVTSK
+1480 RAVTGK
-1486 INSSMG
+1486 LSSSFS

-1499 NSQLKEPVFEVHN
+1499 NSPNSDINL
-1512 ELVGDKIY
+1512 
-1520 TIVKQKDARNS
+1520 TIEQNWDGKKVYNYIKTEDARNA

-1538 KS
+1538 KN

>member
-1 MAFDGSINAIIGADI
+1 MAFDGSINAIIGADL
-16 SQYADAMNK
+16 SQYNDAMNK
-25 VVNVTNSGMAAAAA
+25 VVNMTNSGMKAAAAA
-39 AAQNHS
+39 ATNHS

-78 SKAGGQIQRV
+78 TKAGGQIQRV

-100 QSAFNQVASI
+100 KSAFNQVASI
-110 VQSGY
+110 AQSGY
-115 SKISNGFSSVLNSVA
+115 SKISSGFSSVLNSIS
-130 KSANGLGASVSSGFE
+130 KSASGLGSSVSSGFE

-172 ANTLGSLTNTGFL
+172 ASTLGNLTNKGFL
-185 GIASVAQNASNKIPP
+185 GIASVAQNTSNKIPS

-219 ITAPMNKVV
+219 ITAPINKVV

-597 LPILTTLVQA
+597 LPLLTTLVQA

-620 LDNFLGIIEKVNI
+620 LDNFVNI
-633 VLSQFINKSDLSG
+633 LGQLNPILDHFVNGTKLSG
-646 QQAVEFTNAFRDL
+646 DQLIKYRKAVMDVTSAIKPL
-659 STIVKQFLPL
+659 IPL
-669 ASVLGGAL
+669 ASVVGGAL
-677 VLDGVLPGIQK
+677 ALDAALPGIK
-688 LSKGFTG
+688 LLSKGF
-695 LGTNY
+695 
-700 KEQAKLIKDETKDI
+700 I
-714 ANKVELET
+714 
-722 QRNGAAAGNALKQS
+722 S
-736 LEETK
+736 
-741 TKFSGFSSIMDKSKN
+741 FSGVIGGVVSGPIKLFQS
-756 SILGLQGGI
+756 GI
-765 SSLAGKIP
+765 SNLIGLFPKIGGSLA
-773 YIGSSLESASSV
+773 ASTAV
-785 GMNALNGMTVAMGT
+785 GMSALNGMTTAMAT
-799 IMKVALA
+799 IMQVALA

-829 TQIDQML
+829 KQIDEML
-836 ATVTT
+836 NTVTT
-841 KGPEIITSL
+841 KGPELITNL
-850 VTGITSQLPQLIA
+850 VNGITSQLPQLMA
-863 SGTELISKLANT
+863 SGTELISKFASA
-875 IATMLP
+875 ISTMIP
-881 LIVQAGVDVIGSL
+881 VLINAGMQIVGTLVQGVG
-894 VGGVEQNLPSL
+894 QNAPSL
-905 ISSALTIITTILTSL
+905 ISSALQVVTSFISSV
-920 ASALPQLLA
+920 ASALPQLIN
-929 MGMNLLLSL
+929 MGMQLLLNL
-938 VNGIIK
+938 VNGIIQ

-951 SVQTILQTFVQNVV
+951 SVQQILSSFVGSI
-965 TNLPQIIQTGI
+965 TENLPQIIQTGI

-1036 ILQAAI
+1036 LLQAAI

-1051 LVQNLPSIISA
+1051 LVQNLPQIISA
-1062 GIQIIIS
+1062 GVQIIIS

-1078 PDIAMA
+1078 PQIAMA
-1084 GLQIIVSLASA
+1084 GLQIITSLASA

-1111 KNGFSNLWNTLT
+1111 KNGFSNLWDTIT
-1123 GKSGETSTKLTTDA
+1123 GKSKETSTKVSNDA
-1137 TTTANGMGSAYSQ
+1137 TSTSNTMGSAYSQ
-1150 ANMNVTGSMNQMNTN
+1150 ANMNITGSMNQMNAN
-1165 VSNLSTM
+1165 VSSLSTM

-1183 ANVQSTSQYQGM
+1183 AKNQTTAQYQGM
-1195 QSNVSASTSNLA
+1195 QSNVSASTNSLA
-1207 NVVGQNT
+1207 NSVGQNT
-1214 QSASTSA
+1214 QSASSA
-1221 TNNASQANANVSRDF
+1221 ASKNASQANANVSKDF
-1236 QSMYGSVNQT
+1236 QNMYGNVNQT
-1246 TASVS
+1246 TASAS
-1251 SAVSQN
+1251 NAVSQN
-1257 MNQASASASDASATM
+1257 MNQASSNASKASNTM
-1272 YKNVTNNAKNINTGS
+1272 YKNVTGNAKNINTGS
-1287 TQEISTMT
+1287 SKEISTMT

-1312 MSNVSKSVNSGFSSI
+1312 MNKVTNTVNSGFSKI
-1327 SSANTQSIRNMVQ
+1327 STSNTQSIRNMVQ
-1340 TMSSGMNQMSSAFS
+1340 TLSSGMNQMSSTFS
-1354 SGMSNMVSTASDVS
+1354 NGMNSMVSMASNVS
-1368 NRISSAFNYLSS
+1368 GRISSAFSYLGN
-1380 SLYSVGYNAGIGLN
+1380 SLYYVGYNAGIGLN
-1394 NGLVSASNAIY
+1394 NGLANAANTIY
-1405 STANAIASNV
+1405 NTANNIANNV

-1433 KIGGFIGSGLVNGMQ
+1433 KIGGFVGSGLVNGMQ

-1456 QAFAYANAIS
+1456 QALAYANAIS

-1480 RSVTSK
+1480 RAVTGK
-1486 INSSMG
+1486 LSSSFS

-1499 NSQLKEPVFEVHN
+1499 NSPNSDINL
-1512 ELVGDKIY
+1512 
-1520 TIVKQKDARNS
+1520 TIEQNWDGKKVYNYIKTEDARNA

-1538 KS
+1538 KN

>member
-1 MAFDGSINAIIGADI
+1 MAFDGSINAIIGADL
-16 SQYADAMNK
+16 SQYNDAMNK
-25 VVNVTNSGMAAAAA
+25 VVNMTNSGMKAAAAA
-39 AAQNHS
+39 ATNHS

-78 SKAGGQIQRV
+78 TKSGGQIQRV

-100 QSAFNQVASI
+100 KSAFNQVASI
-110 VQSGY
+110 AQSGY
-115 SKISNGFSSVLNSVA
+115 SKISSGFSSVLNSIS
-130 KSANGLGASVSSGFE
+130 KSASGLGSSVSSGFE

-172 ANTLGSLTNTGFL
+172 ASTLGNLTNKGFL
-185 GIASVAQNASNKIPP
+185 GIASVAQNTSNKIPS
-200 TFSKAFSAVVSG
+200 TFTKAFSAVVSS

-219 ITAPMNKVV
+219 ITAPINKVV

-241 LTNAFSTAGS
+241 LTNAFSNAGS

-597 LPILTTLVQA
+597 LPLLTTLVQA

-620 LDNFLGIIEKVNI
+620 LDNFVNI
-633 VLSQFINKSDLSG
+633 LGQLNPILDHFVNGTKLSG
-646 QQAVEFTNAFRDL
+646 DQLIKYRKAVMDVTSAIKPL
-659 STIVKQFLPL
+659 IPL
-669 ASVLGGAL
+669 ASVVGGAL
-677 VLDGVLPGIQK
+677 ALDAALPGIK
-688 LSKGFTG
+688 LLSKGFT
-695 LGTNY
+695 
-700 KEQAKLIKDETKDI
+700 
-714 ANKVELET
+714 
-722 QRNGAAAGNALKQS
+722 S
-736 LEETK
+736 
-741 TKFSGFSSIMDKSKN
+741 FSGIIGGVVSGPMKLFES
-756 SILGLQGGI
+756 GI
-765 SSLAGKIP
+765 SNLIGLFPKIGGSLA
-773 YIGSSLESASSV
+773 ASSAV
-785 GMNALNGMTVAMGT
+785 GMSALNGMTTAMAT
-799 IMKVALA
+799 IMQVALA
-806 AVGPAAILG
+806 AIGPAAILG

-829 TQIDQML
+829 KQIDEML
-836 ATVTT
+836 NTVTT
-841 KGPEIITSL
+841 KGPELITNL
-850 VTGITSQLPQLIA
+850 VNGITSQLPQLMA
-863 SGTELISKLANT
+863 SGTELISKFASA
-875 IATMLP
+875 ISTMIP
-881 LIVQAGVDVIGSL
+881 VLINAGMQIVGTLVQGVG
-894 VGGVEQNLPSL
+894 QNAPSL
-905 ISSALTIITTILTSL
+905 ISSALQVVTSFISSV
-920 ASALPQLLA
+920 ASALPQLIN
-929 MGMNLLLSL
+929 MGMQLLLNL
-938 VNGIIK
+938 VNGIIQ

-951 SVQTILQTFVQNVV
+951 SVQQILSSFVGSI
-965 TNLPQIIQTGI
+965 TENLPQIIQTGI

-1036 ILQAAI
+1036 LLQAAI

-1051 LVQNLPSIISA
+1051 LVQNLPQIISA
-1062 GIQIIIS
+1062 GVQIIIS

-1078 PDIAMA
+1078 PQIAMA
-1084 GLQIIVSLASA
+1084 GLQIITSLASA

-1111 KNGFSNLWNTLT
+1111 KNGFSNLWDTIT
-1123 GKSGETSTKLTTDA
+1123 GKSKETSTKVSNDA
-1137 TTTANGMGSAYSQ
+1137 TSTSNTMGSAYSQ
-1150 ANMNVTGSMNQMNTN
+1150 ANMNITGSMNQMNAN
-1165 VSNLSTM
+1165 VSSLSTM

-1183 ANVQSTSQYQGM
+1183 AKNQTTAQYQGM
-1195 QSNVSASTSNLA
+1195 QSNVSASTNSLA
-1207 NVVGQNT
+1207 NSVGQNT
-1214 QSASTSA
+1214 QSASSA
-1221 TNNASQANANVSRDF
+1221 ASKNASQANANVSKDF
-1236 QSMYGSVNQT
+1236 QSMYGNVNQT
-1246 TASVS
+1246 TASAS
-1251 SAVSQN
+1251 NAVSQN
-1257 MNQASASASDASATM
+1257 MNQASSNASKASNTM
-1272 YKNVTNNAKNINTGS
+1272 YKNVTGNAKNINTGS
-1287 TQEISTMT
+1287 SKEISTMT

-1305 SQTVSSA
+1305 SQTVTSA
-1312 MSNVSKSVNSGFSSI
+1312 MSKVTNTVNSGFSKI
-1327 SSANTQSIRNMVQ
+1327 STSNTQSIRNMVQ
-1340 TMSSGMNQMSSAFS
+1340 TLSSGMNQMRNAFS
-1354 SGMSNMVSTASDVS
+1354 SGMNTMVSIASNVS
-1368 NRISSAFNYLSS
+1368 GHISSAFSYLGN
-1380 SLYSVGYNAGIGLN
+1380 SLYYVGYNAGIGLN
-1394 NGLVSASNAIY
+1394 NGLVNAANTIY
-1405 STANAIASNV
+1405 NTANRIASNV

-1433 KIGGFIGSGLVNGMQ
+1433 KIGGFIGSGLVKGMQ
-1448 AMLPKIDE
+1448 AMLPKIDG
-1456 QAFAYANAIS
+1456 QALAYANAIS

-1480 RSVTSK
+1480 RAVTGK
-1486 INSSMG
+1486 LSSSFS

-1499 NSQLKEPVFEVHN
+1499 NSPNSDINL
-1512 ELVGDKIY
+1512 
-1520 TIVKQKDARNS
+1520 TIEQNWDGKKVYNYIKTEDARNA

-1538 KS
+1538 KN

>member
-1 MAFDGSINAIIGADI
+1 MAFDGSINAIIGADL
-16 SQYADAMNK
+16 SQYNDAMNK
-25 VVNVTNSGMAAAAA
+25 VVNMTNSGMKAAAAA
-39 AAQNHS
+39 ATNHS

-78 SKAGGQIQRV
+78 TKAGGQIQRV

-100 QSAFNQVASI
+100 KSAFNQVASI
-110 VQSGY
+110 AQSGY
-115 SKISNGFSSVLNSVA
+115 SKISSGFSSVLNSIS
-130 KSANGLGASVSSGFE
+130 KSASGLGSSVSSGFE

-172 ANTLGSLTNTGFL
+172 ASTLGNLTNKGFL
-185 GIASVAQNASNKIPP
+185 GIASVAQNTSNKIPS
-200 TFSKAFSAVVSG
+200 TFTKAFSAVVSS

-219 ITAPMNKVV
+219 ITAPINKVV

-241 LTNAFSTAGS
+241 LTNAFSNAGS

-299 SKAAEFE
+299 SKATEFE

-597 LPILTTLVQA
+597 LPLLTTLVQA

-620 LDNFLGIIEKVNI
+620 LDNFVNI
-633 VLSQFINKSDLSG
+633 LGQLNPILDHFVNGTKLSG
-646 QQAVEFTNAFRDL
+646 DQLIKYRKAVMDVTSAIKPL
-659 STIVKQFLPL
+659 IPL
-669 ASVLGGAL
+669 ASVVGGAL
-677 VLDGVLPGIQK
+677 ALDAALPGIK
-688 LSKGFTG
+688 LLSKGF
-695 LGTNY
+695 
-700 KEQAKLIKDETKDI
+700 I
-714 ANKVELET
+714 
-722 QRNGAAAGNALKQS
+722 S
-736 LEETK
+736 
-741 TKFSGFSSIMDKSKN
+741 FSGVIGGVVSGPIKLFQS
-756 SILGLQGGI
+756 GI
-765 SSLAGKIP
+765 SNLIGLFPKIGGSLA
-773 YIGSSLESASSV
+773 ASTAV
-785 GMNALNGMTVAMGT
+785 GMSALNGMTTAMAT
-799 IMKVALA
+799 IMQVALA

-829 TQIDQML
+829 KQIDEML
-836 ATVTT
+836 NTVTT
-841 KGPEIITSL
+841 KGPEIITNL
-850 VTGITSQLPQLIA
+850 VNGIASQLPQLMA
-863 SGTELISKLANT
+863 SGTELISKFASA
-875 IATMLP
+875 ISTMIP
-881 LIVQAGVDVIGSL
+881 VLINAGMQIVGTLVQGVG
-894 VGGVEQNLPSL
+894 QNAPSL
-905 ISSALTIITTILTSL
+905 ISSALQVVTSFISSV
-920 ASALPQLLA
+920 ASALPQLIN
-929 MGMNLLLSL
+929 MGMQLLLNL
-938 VNGIIK
+938 VNGIIQ

-951 SVQTILQTFVQNVV
+951 SVQQILSSFVGSI
-965 TNLPQIIQTGI
+965 TENLPQIIQTGI

-1051 LVQNLPSIISA
+1051 LVQNLPQIISA

-1069 LITTIIQML
+1069 LVTTIIQML
-1078 PDIAMA
+1078 PQIAMA
-1084 GLQIIVSLASA
+1084 GLQIITSLASA

-1111 KNGFSNLWNTLT
+1111 KNGFSNLWNTIT
-1123 GKSGETSTKLTTDA
+1123 GKSKETSTNVSNDA
-1137 TTTANGMGSAYSQ
+1137 TSTSNSMGSAYSQ
-1150 ANMNVTGSMNQMNTN
+1150 ANMNITASMNQMNTN
-1165 VSNLSTM
+1165 VSTLSTM

-1183 ANVQSTSQYQGM
+1183 AKNQTTAQYQGM
-1195 QSNVSASTSNLA
+1195 QSNVSTSTSNLA
-1207 NVVGQNT
+1207 NNVSQNT
-1214 QSASTSA
+1214 QSASSMA
-1221 TNNASQANANVSRDF
+1221 SKNASQANANVSKDF
-1236 QSMYGSVNQT
+1236 QSMYGNVNQT
-1246 TASVS
+1246 TASAS
-1251 SAVSQN
+1251 NAVSQN
-1257 MNQASASASDASATM
+1257 MNQASSNASKASNTM
-1272 YKNVTNNAKNINTGS
+1272 YKNVTGNAKNINTGS
-1287 TQEISTMT
+1287 SKEISTMT

-1305 SQTVSSA
+1305 SQTVTSA
-1312 MSNVSKSVNSGFSSI
+1312 MSKVTNTVNSGFSKI
-1327 SSANTQSIRNMVQ
+1327 STSNTQSIRNMVQ
-1340 TMSSGMNQMSSAFS
+1340 TLSSGMNQMRNAFS
-1354 SGMSNMVSTASDVS
+1354 SGMNTMVSIASNVS
-1368 NRISSAFNYLSS
+1368 GHISSAFSYLGN
-1380 SLYSVGYNAGIGLN
+1380 SLYYVGYNAGIGLN
-1394 NGLVSASNAIY
+1394 NGLVNAANTIY
-1405 STANAIASNV
+1405 NTANRIASNV

-1433 KIGGFIGSGLVNGMQ
+1433 KIGGFIGSGLVKGMQ
-1448 AMLPKIDE
+1448 AMLPKIDG
-1456 QAFAYANAIS
+1456 QALAYANAIS

-1480 RSVTSK
+1480 RAVTGK
-1486 INSSMG
+1486 LSSSFS

-1499 NSQLKEPVFEVHN
+1499 NSPNSDINL
-1512 ELVGDKIY
+1512 
-1520 TIVKQKDARNS
+1520 TIEQNWDGKKVYNYIKTEDARNA

-1538 KS
+1538 KN

>member
-1 MAFDGSINAIIGADI
+1 MAFDGSINAIIGADL
-16 SQYADAMNK
+16 SQYNDAMNK
-25 VVNVTNSGMAAAAA
+25 VVNMTNSGMKAAAAA
-39 AAQNHS
+39 ATNHS

-78 SKAGGQIQRV
+78 TKAGGQIQRV

-100 QSAFNQVASI
+100 KSAFNQVASI
-110 VQSGY
+110 AQSGY
-115 SKISNGFSSVLNSVA
+115 SKISSGFSSVLNSIS
-130 KSANGLGASVSSGFE
+130 KSASGLGSAVSSGFE

-172 ANTLGSLTNTGFL
+172 ASTLGNLTNKGFL
-185 GIASVAQNASNKIPP
+185 GIASVAQNTSNKIPS
-200 TFSKAFSAVVSG
+200 TFTKAFSAVVSS

-219 ITAPMNKVV
+219 ITAPINKVV

-241 LTNAFSTAGS
+241 LTNAFSNAGS

-597 LPILTTLVQA
+597 LPLLTTLVQA

-620 LDNFLGIIEKVNI
+620 LDNFVNI
-633 VLSQFINKSDLSG
+633 LGQLNPILDHFVNGTKLSG
-646 QQAVEFTNAFRDL
+646 DQLIKYRKAVMDVTSAIKPL
-659 STIVKQFLPL
+659 IPL
-669 ASVLGGAL
+669 ASVVGGAL
-677 VLDGVLPGIQK
+677 ALDAALPGIK
-688 LSKGFTG
+688 LLSKGFT
-695 LGTNY
+695 
-700 KEQAKLIKDETKDI
+700 
-714 ANKVELET
+714 
-722 QRNGAAAGNALKQS
+722 S
-736 LEETK
+736 
-741 TKFSGFSSIMDKSKN
+741 FSGIIGGVVSGPMKLFES
-756 SILGLQGGI
+756 GI
-765 SSLAGKIP
+765 SNLIGLFPKIGGSLA
-773 YIGSSLESASSV
+773 ASSAV
-785 GMNALNGMTVAMGT
+785 GMSALNGMTTAMAT
-799 IMKVALA
+799 IMQVALA
-806 AVGPAAILG
+806 AIGPAAILG

-829 TQIDQML
+829 KQIDEML
-836 ATVTT
+836 NTVTT
-841 KGPEIITSL
+841 KGPELITNL
-850 VTGITSQLPQLIA
+850 VNGITSQLPQLMA
-863 SGTELISKLANT
+863 SGTELISKFASA
-875 IATMLP
+875 ISTMIP
-881 LIVQAGVDVIGSL
+881 VLINAGMQIVGTLVQGVG
-894 VGGVEQNLPSL
+894 QNAPSL
-905 ISSALTIITTILTSL
+905 ISSALQVVTSFISSV
-920 ASALPQLLA
+920 ASALPQLIN
-929 MGMNLLLSL
+929 MGMQLLLNL
-938 VNGIIK
+938 VNGIIQ

-951 SVQTILQTFVQNVV
+951 SVQQILSSFVGSI
-965 TNLPQIIQTGI
+965 TENLPQIIQTGI

-1051 LVQNLPSIISA
+1051 LVQNLPQIISA

-1069 LITTIIQML
+1069 LVTTIIQML
-1078 PDIAMA
+1078 PQIAMA
-1084 GLQIIVSLASA
+1084 GLQIITSLASA

-1111 KNGFSNLWNTLT
+1111 KNGFSNLWNTIT
-1123 GKSGETSTKLTTDA
+1123 GKSKETSTNVSNDA
-1137 TTTANGMGSAYSQ
+1137 TSTSNSMGSAYSQ
-1150 ANMNVTGSMNQMNTN
+1150 ANMNITASMNQMNTN
-1165 VSNLSTM
+1165 VSTLSTM

-1183 ANVQSTSQYQGM
+1183 AKNQTTAQYQGM
-1195 QSNVSASTSNLA
+1195 QSNVSTSTSNLA
-1207 NVVGQNT
+1207 NNVSQNT
-1214 QSASTSA
+1214 QSASSMA
-1221 TNNASQANANVSRDF
+1221 SKNASQANANVSKDF
-1236 QSMYGSVNQT
+1236 QSMYGNVNQT
-1246 TASVS
+1246 TASAS
-1251 SAVSQN
+1251 NAVSQN
-1257 MNQASASASDASATM
+1257 MNQASSNASKASNTM
-1272 YKNVTNNAKNINTGS
+1272 YKNVTGNAKNINTGS
-1287 TQEISTMT
+1287 SKEISTMT

-1305 SQTVSSA
+1305 SQTVTSA
-1312 MSNVSKSVNSGFSSI
+1312 MSKVTNTVNSGFSKI
-1327 SSANTQSIRNMVQ
+1327 STSNTQSIRNMVQ
-1340 TMSSGMNQMSSAFS
+1340 TLSSGMNQMRNAFS
-1354 SGMSNMVSTASDVS
+1354 SGMNTMVSIASNVS
-1368 NRISSAFNYLSS
+1368 GHISSAFSYLGN
-1380 SLYSVGYNAGIGLN
+1380 SLYYVGYNAGIGLN
-1394 NGLVSASNAIY
+1394 NGLVNAANTIY
-1405 STANAIASNV
+1405 NTANRIASNV

-1433 KIGGFIGSGLVNGMQ
+1433 KIGGFIGSGLVKGMQ
-1448 AMLPKIDE
+1448 AMLPKIDG
-1456 QAFAYANAIS
+1456 QALAYANAIS

-1480 RSVTSK
+1480 RAVTGK
-1486 INSSMG
+1486 LSSSFS

-1499 NSQLKEPVFEVHN
+1499 NSPNADINL
-1512 ELVGDKIY
+1512 
-1520 TIVKQKDARNS
+1520 TIEQNWDGKKVYNYIKTEDARNA

-1538 KS
+1538 KN

>member
-1 MAFDGSINAIIGADI
+1 MAFDGSINAIIGADL
-16 SQYADAMNK
+16 SQYNDAMNK
-25 VVNVTNSGMAAAAA
+25 VVNMTNSGMKAAAAA
-39 AAQNHS
+39 ATNHS

-78 SKAGGQIQRV
+78 TKAGGQIQRV

-100 QSAFNQVASI
+100 KSAFNQVASI
-110 VQSGY
+110 AQSGY
-115 SKISNGFSSVLNSVA
+115 SKISSGFSSVLNSIS
-130 KSANGLGASVSSGFE
+130 KSASGLGSSVSSGFE

-172 ANTLGSLTNTGFL
+172 ASTLGNLTNKGFL
-185 GIASVAQNASNKIPP
+185 GIASVAQNTSNKIPS

-219 ITAPMNKVV
+219 ITAPINKVV

-241 LTNAFSTAGS
+241 LTNAFSNAGS

-597 LPILTTLVQA
+597 LPLLTTLVQA

-620 LDNFLGIIEKVNI
+620 LDNFVNI
-633 VLSQFINKSDLSG
+633 LGQLNPILDHFVNGTKLSG
-646 QQAVEFTNAFRDL
+646 DQLIKYRKAVMDVTSAIKPL
-659 STIVKQFLPL
+659 IPL
-669 ASVLGGAL
+669 ASVVGGAL
-677 VLDGVLPGIQK
+677 ALDAALPGIK
-688 LSKGFTG
+688 LLSKGF
-695 LGTNY
+695 
-700 KEQAKLIKDETKDI
+700 I
-714 ANKVELET
+714 
-722 QRNGAAAGNALKQS
+722 S
-736 LEETK
+736 
-741 TKFSGFSSIMDKSKN
+741 FSGVIGGVVSGPIKLFQS
-756 SILGLQGGI
+756 GI
-765 SSLAGKIP
+765 SNLIGLFPKIGGSLA
-773 YIGSSLESASSV
+773 ASTAV
-785 GMNALNGMTVAMGT
+785 GMSALNGMTTAMAT
-799 IMKVALA
+799 IMQVALA

-829 TQIDQML
+829 KQIDEML
-836 ATVTT
+836 NTVTT
-841 KGPEIITSL
+841 KGPELITNL
-850 VTGITSQLPQLIA
+850 VNGITSQLPQLMA
-863 SGTELISKLANT
+863 SGTELISKFASA
-875 IATMLP
+875 ISTMIP
-881 LIVQAGVDVIGSL
+881 VLINAGMQIVGTLVQGVG
-894 VGGVEQNLPSL
+894 QNAPSL
-905 ISSALTIITTILTSL
+905 ISSALQVVTSFISSV
-920 ASALPQLLA
+920 ASALPQLIN
-929 MGMNLLLSL
+929 MGMQLLLNL
-938 VNGIIK
+938 VNGIIQ

-951 SVQTILQTFVQNVV
+951 SVQQILSSFVGSI
-965 TNLPQIIQTGI
+965 TENLPQIIQTGI

-1051 LVQNLPSIISA
+1051 LVQNLPQIISA

-1078 PDIAMA
+1078 PQIAMA
-1084 GLQIIVSLASA
+1084 GLQIITSLASA

-1111 KNGFSNLWNTLT
+1111 KNGFSNLWNTIT
-1123 GKSGETSTKLTTDA
+1123 GKSGETSTKVSNDA
-1137 TTTANGMGSAYSQ
+1137 TTTSNSMGSAYSQ

-1165 VSNLSTM
+1165 VSSLSTM

-1183 ANVQSTSQYQGM
+1183 AKTQTTAQYQGM
-1195 QSNVSASTSNLA
+1195 QNNVSNSTSNLA
-1207 NVVGQNT
+1207 NTVGQNT
-1214 QSASTSA
+1214 QSAASVAS
-1221 TNNASQANANVSRDF
+1221 NNASTANANVSKDF
-1236 QSMYGSVNQT
+1236 QNMYGNVNQT
-1246 TASVS
+1246 TASTS
-1251 SAVSQN
+1251 SAVNQN
-1257 MNQASASASDASATM
+1257 MNQASVSASNASNTM
-1272 YKNVTNNAKNINTGS
+1272 YKNVTGSAKNINTGS
-1287 TQEISTMT
+1287 SKEISAMT

-1312 MSNVSKSVNSGFSSI
+1312 MNKVTNTVNSGFSKI
-1327 SSANTQSIRNMVQ
+1327 STSNTQSIRNMVQ
-1340 TMSSGMNQMSSAFS
+1340 TLSSGMNQMSSTFS
-1354 SGMSNMVSTASDVS
+1354 NGMNSMVSMASNVS
-1368 NRISSAFNYLSS
+1368 GRISSAFSYLGN
-1380 SLYSVGYNAGIGLN
+1380 SLYYVGYNAGIGLN
-1394 NGLVSASNAIY
+1394 NGLANAANTIY
-1405 STANAIASNV
+1405 NTANNIANNV

-1433 KIGGFIGSGLVNGMQ
+1433 KIGGFVGSELVNGMQ

-1456 QAFAYANAIS
+1456 QALAYANAIS

-1480 RSVTSK
+1480 RAVTGK
-1486 INSSMG
+1486 LSSSFS

-1499 NSQLKEPVFEVHN
+1499 NSPNSDINL
-1512 ELVGDKIY
+1512 
-1520 TIVKQKDARNS
+1520 TIEQNWDGKKVYNYIKTEDARNA

-1538 KS
+1538 KN

>member
-1 MAFDGSINAIIGADI
+1 MAFDGSINAIIGADL
-16 SQYADAMNK
+16 SQYNDAMNK
-25 VVNVTNSGMAAAAA
+25 VVNMTNSGMKAAAAA
-39 AAQNHS
+39 ATNHS

-78 SKAGGQIQRV
+78 TKAGGQIQRV

-100 QSAFNQVASI
+100 KSAFNQVASI
-110 VQSGY
+110 AQSGY
-115 SKISNGFSSVLNSVA
+115 SKISSGFSSVLNSIS
-130 KSANGLGASVSSGFE
+130 KSASGLGSAVSSGFE

-172 ANTLGSLTNTGFL
+172 ASTLGNLTNKGFL
-185 GIASVAQNASNKIPP
+185 GIASVAQNTSNKIPS
-200 TFSKAFSAVVSG
+200 TFTKAFSAVVSS

-219 ITAPMNKVV
+219 ITAPINKVV

-241 LTNAFSTAGS
+241 LTNAFSNAGS

-597 LPILTTLVQA
+597 LPLLTTLVQA

-620 LDNFLGIIEKVNI
+620 LDNFVNI
-633 VLSQFINKSDLSG
+633 LGQLNPILDHFVNGTKLSG
-646 QQAVEFTNAFRDL
+646 DQLIKYRKAVMDVTSAIKPL
-659 STIVKQFLPL
+659 IPL
-669 ASVLGGAL
+669 ASVVGGAL
-677 VLDGVLPGIQK
+677 ALDAALPGIK
-688 LSKGFTG
+688 LLSKGFT
-695 LGTNY
+695 
-700 KEQAKLIKDETKDI
+700 
-714 ANKVELET
+714 
-722 QRNGAAAGNALKQS
+722 S
-736 LEETK
+736 
-741 TKFSGFSSIMDKSKN
+741 FSGIIGGVVSGPMKLFES
-756 SILGLQGGI
+756 GI
-765 SSLAGKIP
+765 SNLIGLFPKIGGSLA
-773 YIGSSLESASSV
+773 ASSAV
-785 GMNALNGMTVAMGT
+785 GMSALNGMTTAMAT
-799 IMKVALA
+799 IMQVALA
-806 AVGPAAILG
+806 AIGPAAILG

-829 TQIDQML
+829 KQIDEML
-836 ATVTT
+836 NTVTT
-841 KGPEIITSL
+841 KGPELITNL
-850 VTGITSQLPQLIA
+850 VNGITSQLPQLMA
-863 SGTELISKLANT
+863 SGTELISKFASA
-875 IATMLP
+875 ISTMIP
-881 LIVQAGVDVIGSL
+881 VLINAGMQIVGTLVQGVG
-894 VGGVEQNLPSL
+894 QNAPSL
-905 ISSALTIITTILTSL
+905 ISSALQVVTSFISSV
-920 ASALPQLLA
+920 ASALPQLIN
-929 MGMNLLLSL
+929 MGMQLLLNL
-938 VNGIIK
+938 VNGIIQ

-951 SVQTILQTFVQNVV
+951 SVQQILSSFVGSI
-965 TNLPQIIQTGI
+965 TENLPQIIQTGI

-1051 LVQNLPSIISA
+1051 LVQNLPQIISA

-1069 LITTIIQML
+1069 LVTTIIQML
-1078 PDIAMA
+1078 PQIAMA
-1084 GLQIIVSLASA
+1084 GLQIITSLASA

-1111 KNGFSNLWNTLT
+1111 KNGFSNLWNTIT
-1123 GKSGETSTKLTTDA
+1123 GKSKETSTNVSNDA
-1137 TTTANGMGSAYSQ
+1137 TSTSNSMGSAYSQ
-1150 ANMNVTGSMNQMNTN
+1150 ANMNITASMNQMNTN
-1165 VSNLSTM
+1165 VSTLSTM

-1183 ANVQSTSQYQGM
+1183 AKNQTTAQYQGM
-1195 QSNVSASTSNLA
+1195 QSNVSTSTSNLA
-1207 NVVGQNT
+1207 NNVSQNT
-1214 QSASTSA
+1214 QSASSMA
-1221 TNNASQANANVSRDF
+1221 SKNASQANANVSKDF
-1236 QSMYGSVNQT
+1236 QSMYGNVNQT
-1246 TASVS
+1246 TASAS
-1251 SAVSQN
+1251 NAVSQN
-1257 MNQASASASDASATM
+1257 MNQASSNASKASNTM
-1272 YKNVTNNAKNINTGS
+1272 YKNVTGNAKNINTGS
-1287 TQEISTMT
+1287 SKEISTMT

-1305 SQTVSSA
+1305 SQTVTSA
-1312 MSNVSKSVNSGFSSI
+1312 MSKVTNTVNSGFSKI
-1327 SSANTQSIRNMVQ
+1327 STSNTQSIRNMVQ
-1340 TMSSGMNQMSSAFS
+1340 TLSSGMNQMRNAFS
-1354 SGMSNMVSTASDVS
+1354 SGMNTMVSITSNVS
-1368 NRISSAFNYLSS
+1368 GHISSAFSYLGN
-1380 SLYSVGYNAGIGLN
+1380 SLYYVGYNAGIGLN
-1394 NGLVSASNAIY
+1394 NGLVNAANTIY
-1405 STANAIASNV
+1405 NTANRIASNV

-1433 KIGGFIGSGLVNGMQ
+1433 KIGGFIGSGLVKGMQ
-1448 AMLPKIDE
+1448 AMLPKIDG
-1456 QAFAYANAIS
+1456 QALAYANAIS

-1480 RSVTSK
+1480 RAVTGK
-1486 INSSMG
+1486 LSSSFS

-1499 NSQLKEPVFEVHN
+1499 NSPNADINL
-1512 ELVGDKIY
+1512 
-1520 TIVKQKDARNS
+1520 TIEQNWDGKKVYNYIKTEDARNA

-1538 KS
+1538 KN

>member
-1 MAFDGSINAIIGADI
+1 MAFDGSINAIIGADL
-16 SQYADAMNK
+16 SQYNDAMNK
-25 VVNVTNSGMAAAAA
+25 VVNMTNSGMKAAAAA
-39 AAQNHS
+39 ATNHS

-78 SKAGGQIQRV
+78 TKAGGQIQRV

-100 QSAFNQVASI
+100 KSAFNQVASI
-110 VQSGY
+110 AQSGY
-115 SKISNGFSSVLNSVA
+115 SKISSGFSSVLNSIS
-130 KSANGLGASVSSGFE
+130 KSASGLGSSVSSGFE

-172 ANTLGSLTNTGFL
+172 ASTLGNLTNKGFL
-185 GIASVAQNASNKIPP
+185 GIASVAQNTSNKIPS
-200 TFSKAFSAVVSG
+200 TFTKAFSAVVSS

-219 ITAPMNKVV
+219 ITAPINKVV

-241 LTNAFSTAGS
+241 LTNAFSNAGS

-475 DKAQAKMQ
+475 DKAQAKME

-589 QIKVGTAV
+589 QIKVGIAV
-597 LPILTTLVQA
+597 LPLLTTLVQA

-620 LDNFLGIIEKVNI
+620 LDNFVNI
-633 VLSQFINKSDLSG
+633 LGQLNPILDHFVNGTKLSG
-646 QQAVEFTNAFRDL
+646 DQLIKYRKAVMDVTSAIKPL
-659 STIVKQFLPL
+659 IPL
-669 ASVLGGAL
+669 ASVVGGAL
-677 VLDGVLPGIQK
+677 ALDAALPGIK
-688 LSKGFTG
+688 LLSKGFT
-695 LGTNY
+695 
-700 KEQAKLIKDETKDI
+700 
-714 ANKVELET
+714 
-722 QRNGAAAGNALKQS
+722 S
-736 LEETK
+736 
-741 TKFSGFSSIMDKSKN
+741 FSGIIGGVVSGPMKLFES
-756 SILGLQGGI
+756 GI
-765 SSLAGKIP
+765 SNLIGLFPKIGGGLA
-773 YIGSSLESASSV
+773 ASSAV
-785 GMNALNGMTVAMGT
+785 GMSALNGMTTAMAT
-799 IMKVALA
+799 IMQVALA

-829 TQIDQML
+829 KQIDEML
-836 ATVTT
+836 NTVTT
-841 KGPEIITSL
+841 KGPEIITNL
-850 VTGITSQLPQLIA
+850 VNGIASQLPQLMA
-863 SGTELISKLANT
+863 SGTELISKFASA
-875 IATMLP
+875 ISTMIP
-881 LIVQAGVDVIGSL
+881 VLINAGMQIVGTLVQGVG
-894 VGGVEQNLPSL
+894 QNAPSL
-905 ISSALTIITTILTSL
+905 ISSALQVVTSFISSV
-920 ASALPQLLA
+920 ASALPQLIN
-929 MGMNLLLSL
+929 MGMQLLLNL
-938 VNGIIK
+938 VNGIIQ

-951 SVQTILQTFVQNVV
+951 SVQQILSSFVGSI
-965 TNLPQIIQTGI
+965 TENLPQIIQTGI

-1036 ILQAAI
+1036 LLQAAI

-1051 LVQNLPSIISA
+1051 LVQNLPQIISA
-1062 GIQIIIS
+1062 GVQIIIS

-1078 PDIAMA
+1078 PQIAMA
-1084 GLQIIVSLASA
+1084 GLQIITSLASA

-1111 KNGFSNLWNTLT
+1111 KNGFSNLWDTIT
-1123 GKSGETSTKLTTDA
+1123 GKSKETSTKVSNDA
-1137 TTTANGMGSAYSQ
+1137 TSTSNTMGSAYSQ
-1150 ANMNVTGSMNQMNTN
+1150 ANMNITGSMNQMNAN
-1165 VSNLSTM
+1165 VSSLSTM

-1183 ANVQSTSQYQGM
+1183 AKNQTTAQYQGM
-1195 QSNVSASTSNLA
+1195 QSNVSASTNSLA
-1207 NVVGQNT
+1207 NSVGQNT
-1214 QSASTSA
+1214 QSASSA
-1221 TNNASQANANVSRDF
+1221 ASKNASQANANVSKDF
-1236 QSMYGSVNQT
+1236 QSMYGNVNQT
-1246 TASVS
+1246 TASAS
-1251 SAVSQN
+1251 NAVSQN
-1257 MNQASASASDASATM
+1257 MNQASSNASKASNTM
-1272 YKNVTNNAKNINTGS
+1272 YKNVTGNAKNINTGS
-1287 TQEISTMT
+1287 SKEISTMT

-1305 SQTVSSA
+1305 SQTVTSA
-1312 MSNVSKSVNSGFSSI
+1312 MSKVTNTVNSGFSKI
-1327 SSANTQSIRNMVQ
+1327 STSNTQSIRNMVQ
-1340 TMSSGMNQMSSAFS
+1340 TLSSGMNQMRNAFS
-1354 SGMSNMVSTASDVS
+1354 SGMNTMVSIASNVS
-1368 NRISSAFNYLSS
+1368 GHISSAFSYLGN
-1380 SLYSVGYNAGIGLN
+1380 SLYYVGYNAGIGLN
-1394 NGLVSASNAIY
+1394 NGLVNAANTIY
-1405 STANAIASNV
+1405 NTANRIASNV

-1420 AALDIHSPSRVMA
+1420 AVLDIHSPSRVMA
-1433 KIGGFIGSGLVNGMQ
+1433 KIGGFIGSGLVKGMQ
-1448 AMLPKIDE
+1448 AMLPKIDG
-1456 QAFAYANAIS
+1456 QALAYANAIS

-1480 RSVTSK
+1480 RAVTGK
-1486 INSSMG
+1486 LSSSFS

-1499 NSQLKEPVFEVHN
+1499 NSPNADINL
-1512 ELVGDKIY
+1512 
-1520 TIVKQKDARNS
+1520 TIEQNWDGKKVYNYIKTEDARNA

-1538 KS
+1538 KN

>member
-1 MAFDGSINAIIGADI
+1 MAFDGSINAIIGADL
-16 SQYADAMNK
+16 SQYNDAMNK
-25 VVNVTNSGMAAAAA
+25 VVNMTNSGMKAAAAA
-39 AAQNHS
+39 ATNHS

-78 SKAGGQIQRV
+78 TKAGGQIQRV

-100 QSAFNQVASI
+100 KSAFNQVASI
-110 VQSGY
+110 AQSGY
-115 SKISNGFSSVLNSVA
+115 SKISSGFSSVLNSIS
-130 KSANGLGASVSSGFE
+130 KSASGLGSSVSSGFE

-172 ANTLGSLTNTGFL
+172 ASTLGNLTNKGFL
-185 GIASVAQNASNKIPP
+185 GIASVAQNTSNKIPS

-219 ITAPMNKVV
+219 ITAPINKVV

-241 LTNAFSTAGS
+241 LTNAFSNAGS

-597 LPILTTLVQA
+597 LPLLTTLVQA

-620 LDNFLGIIEKVNI
+620 LDNFVNI
-633 VLSQFINKSDLSG
+633 LGQLNPILDHFVNGTKLSG
-646 QQAVEFTNAFRDL
+646 DQLIKYRKAVMDVTSAIKPL
-659 STIVKQFLPL
+659 IPL
-669 ASVLGGAL
+669 ASVVGGAL
-677 VLDGVLPGIQK
+677 ALDAALPGIK
-688 LSKGFTG
+688 LLSKGF
-695 LGTNY
+695 
-700 KEQAKLIKDETKDI
+700 I
-714 ANKVELET
+714 
-722 QRNGAAAGNALKQS
+722 S
-736 LEETK
+736 
-741 TKFSGFSSIMDKSKN
+741 FSGVIGGVVSGPIKLFQS
-756 SILGLQGGI
+756 GI
-765 SSLAGKIP
+765 SNLIGLFPKIGGSLA
-773 YIGSSLESASSV
+773 ASTAV
-785 GMNALNGMTVAMGT
+785 GMSALNGMTTAMAT
-799 IMKVALA
+799 IMQVALA

-829 TQIDQML
+829 KQIDEML
-836 ATVTT
+836 NTVTT
-841 KGPEIITSL
+841 KGPELITNL
-850 VTGITSQLPQLIA
+850 VNGITSQLPQLMA
-863 SGTELISKLANT
+863 SGTELISKFASA
-875 IATMLP
+875 ISTMIP
-881 LIVQAGVDVIGSL
+881 VLINAGMQIVGTLVQGVG
-894 VGGVEQNLPSL
+894 QNAPSL
-905 ISSALTIITTILTSL
+905 ISSALQVVTSFISSV
-920 ASALPQLLA
+920 ASALPQLIN
-929 MGMNLLLSL
+929 MGMQLLLNL
-938 VNGIIK
+938 VNGIIQ

-951 SVQTILQTFVQNVV
+951 SVQQILSSFVGSI
-965 TNLPQIIQTGI
+965 TENLPQIIQTGI

-1051 LVQNLPSIISA
+1051 LVQNLPQIISA

-1078 PDIAMA
+1078 PQIAMA
-1084 GLQIIVSLASA
+1084 GLQIITSLASA

-1111 KNGFSNLWNTLT
+1111 KNGFSNLWNTIT
-1123 GKSGETSTKLTTDA
+1123 GKSGETSTKVSNDA
-1137 TTTANGMGSAYSQ
+1137 TTTSNSMGSAYSQ

-1165 VSNLSTM
+1165 VSSLSTM

-1183 ANVQSTSQYQGM
+1183 AKTQTTAQYQGM
-1195 QSNVSASTSNLA
+1195 QNNVSNSTSNLA
-1207 NVVGQNT
+1207 NTVGQNT
-1214 QSASTSA
+1214 QSAASVAS
-1221 TNNASQANANVSRDF
+1221 NNASTANANVSKDF
-1236 QSMYGSVNQT
+1236 QNMYGNVNQT
-1246 TASVS
+1246 TASTS
-1251 SAVSQN
+1251 SAVNQN
-1257 MNQASASASDASATM
+1257 MNQASVSASNASNTM
-1272 YKNVTNNAKNINTGS
+1272 YKNVTGSAKNINTGS
-1287 TQEISTMT
+1287 SKEISAMT

-1312 MSNVSKSVNSGFSSI
+1312 MNKVTNTVNSGFSKI
-1327 SSANTQSIRNMVQ
+1327 STSNTQSIRNMVQ
-1340 TMSSGMNQMSSAFS
+1340 TLSSGMNQMSSTFS
-1354 SGMSNMVSTASDVS
+1354 NGMNSMVSMASNVS
-1368 NRISSAFNYLSS
+1368 GRISSAFSYLGN
-1380 SLYSVGYNAGIGLN
+1380 SLYYVGYNAGIGLN
-1394 NGLVSASNAIY
+1394 NGLANAANTIY
-1405 STANAIASNV
+1405 NTANNIANNV

-1433 KIGGFIGSGLVNGMQ
+1433 KIGGFVGSGLVNGMQ

-1456 QAFAYANAIS
+1456 QALAYANAIS

-1480 RSVTSK
+1480 RAVTGK
-1486 INSSMG
+1486 LSSSFS

-1499 NSQLKEPVFEVHN
+1499 NSPNSDINL
-1512 ELVGDKIY
+1512 
-1520 TIVKQKDARNS
+1520 TIEQNWDGKKVYNYIKTEDARNA

-1538 KS
+1538 KN

>member
-1 MAFDGSINAIIGADI
+1 MAFDGSINAIIGADL
-16 SQYADAMNK
+16 SQYNDAMNK
-25 VVNVTNSGMAAAAA
+25 VVNMTNSGMKAAAAA
-39 AAQNHS
+39 ATNHS

-78 SKAGGQIQRV
+78 TKAGGQIQRV

-100 QSAFNQVASI
+100 KSAFNQVASI
-110 VQSGY
+110 AQSGY
-115 SKISNGFSSVLNSVA
+115 SKISSGFSSVLNSIS
-130 KSANGLGASVSSGFE
+130 KSASGLGSSVSSGFE

-172 ANTLGSLTNTGFL
+172 ASTLGNLTNKGFL
-185 GIASVAQNASNKIPP
+185 GIASVAQNTSNKIPS
-200 TFSKAFSAVVSG
+200 TFTKAFSAVVSS

-219 ITAPMNKVV
+219 ITAPINKVV

-241 LTNAFSTAGS
+241 LTNAFSNAGS

-597 LPILTTLVQA
+597 LPLLTTLVQA

-620 LDNFLGIIEKVNI
+620 LDNFVNI
-633 VLSQFINKSDLSG
+633 LGQLNPILDHFVNGTKLSG
-646 QQAVEFTNAFRDL
+646 DQLIKYRKAVMDVTSAIKPL
-659 STIVKQFLPL
+659 IPL
-669 ASVLGGAL
+669 ASVVGGAL
-677 VLDGVLPGIQK
+677 ALDAALPGIK
-688 LSKGFTG
+688 LLSKGF
-695 LGTNY
+695 
-700 KEQAKLIKDETKDI
+700 I
-714 ANKVELET
+714 
-722 QRNGAAAGNALKQS
+722 S
-736 LEETK
+736 
-741 TKFSGFSSIMDKSKN
+741 FSGVIGGVVSGPIKLFQS
-756 SILGLQGGI
+756 GI
-765 SSLAGKIP
+765 SNLIGLFPKIGGSLA
-773 YIGSSLESASSV
+773 ASTAV
-785 GMNALNGMTVAMGT
+785 GMSALNGMTTAMAT
-799 IMKVALA
+799 IMQVALA

-829 TQIDQML
+829 KQIDEML
-836 ATVTT
+836 NTVTT
-841 KGPEIITSL
+841 KGPELITNL
-850 VTGITSQLPQLIA
+850 VNGITSQLPQLMA
-863 SGTELISKLANT
+863 SGTELISKFASA
-875 IATMLP
+875 ISTMIP
-881 LIVQAGVDVIGSL
+881 VLINAGMQIVGTLVQGVG
-894 VGGVEQNLPSL
+894 QNAPSL
-905 ISSALTIITTILTSL
+905 ISSALQVVTSFISSV
-920 ASALPQLLA
+920 ASALPQLIN
-929 MGMNLLLSL
+929 MGMQLLLNL
-938 VNGIIK
+938 VNGIIQ

-951 SVQTILQTFVQNVV
+951 SVQQILSSFVGSI
-965 TNLPQIIQTGI
+965 TENLPQIIQTGI

-1051 LVQNLPSIISA
+1051 LVQNLPQIISA

-1078 PDIAMA
+1078 PQIAMA
-1084 GLQIIVSLASA
+1084 GLQIITSLASA

-1111 KNGFSNLWNTLT
+1111 KNGFSNLWNTIT
-1123 GKSGETSTKLTTDA
+1123 GKSGETSTKVSNDA
-1137 TTTANGMGSAYSQ
+1137 TTTSNSMGSAYSQ

-1165 VSNLSTM
+1165 VSSLSTM

-1183 ANVQSTSQYQGM
+1183 AKTQTTAQYQGM
-1195 QSNVSASTSNLA
+1195 QNNVSNSTSNLA
-1207 NVVGQNT
+1207 NTVGQNT
-1214 QSASTSA
+1214 QSAASVAS
-1221 TNNASQANANVSRDF
+1221 NNASTANANVSKDF
-1236 QSMYGSVNQT
+1236 QNMYGNVNQT
-1246 TASVS
+1246 TASTS
-1251 SAVSQN
+1251 SAVNQN
-1257 MNQASASASDASATM
+1257 MNQASVSASNASNTM
-1272 YKNVTNNAKNINTGS
+1272 YKNVTGSAKNINTGS
-1287 TQEISTMT
+1287 SKEISAMT

-1312 MSNVSKSVNSGFSSI
+1312 MNKVTNTVNSGFSKI
-1327 SSANTQSIRNMVQ
+1327 STSNTQSIRNMVQ
-1340 TMSSGMNQMSSAFS
+1340 TLSSGMNQMSSTFS
-1354 SGMSNMVSTASDVS
+1354 NGMNSMVSMASNVS
-1368 NRISSAFNYLSS
+1368 GRISSAFSYLGN
-1380 SLYSVGYNAGIGLN
+1380 SLYYVGYNAGIGLN
-1394 NGLVSASNAIY
+1394 NGLANAANTIY
-1405 STANAIASNV
+1405 NTANNIANNV

-1433 KIGGFIGSGLVNGMQ
+1433 KIGGFVGSGLVNGMQ

-1456 QAFAYANAIS
+1456 QALAYANAIS

-1480 RSVTSK
+1480 RAVTGK
-1486 INSSMG
+1486 LSSSFS

-1499 NSQLKEPVFEVHN
+1499 NSPNSDINL
-1512 ELVGDKIY
+1512 
-1520 TIVKQKDARNS
+1520 TIEQNWDGKKVYNYIKTEDARNA

-1538 KS
+1538 KN

>member
-1 MAFDGSINAIIGADI
+1 MAFDGSINAIIGADL
-16 SQYADAMNK
+16 SQYNDAMNK
-25 VVNVTNSGMAAAAA
+25 VVNMTNSGMKAAAAA
-39 AAQNHS
+39 ATNHS

-78 SKAGGQIQRV
+78 TKAGGQIQRV

-100 QSAFNQVASI
+100 KSAFNQVASI
-110 VQSGY
+110 AQSGY
-115 SKISNGFSSVLNSVA
+115 SKISSGFSSVLNSIS
-130 KSANGLGASVSSGFE
+130 KSASGLGSSVSSGFE

-172 ANTLGSLTNTGFL
+172 ASTLGNLTNKGFL
-185 GIASVAQNASNKIPP
+185 GIASVAQNTSNKIPS
-200 TFSKAFSAVVSG
+200 TFTKAFSAVVSS

-219 ITAPMNKVV
+219 ITAPINKVV

-241 LTNAFSTAGS
+241 LTNAFSNAGS

-597 LPILTTLVQA
+597 LPLLTTLVQA

-620 LDNFLGIIEKVNI
+620 LDNFVNI
-633 VLSQFINKSDLSG
+633 LGQLNPILDHFVNGTKLSG
-646 QQAVEFTNAFRDL
+646 DQLIKYRKAVMDVTSAIKPL
-659 STIVKQFLPL
+659 IPL
-669 ASVLGGAL
+669 ASVVGGAL
-677 VLDGVLPGIQK
+677 ALDAALPGIK
-688 LSKGFTG
+688 LLSKGF
-695 LGTNY
+695 
-700 KEQAKLIKDETKDI
+700 I
-714 ANKVELET
+714 
-722 QRNGAAAGNALKQS
+722 S
-736 LEETK
+736 
-741 TKFSGFSSIMDKSKN
+741 FSGVIGGVVSGPIKLFQS
-756 SILGLQGGI
+756 GI
-765 SSLAGKIP
+765 SNLIGLFPKIGGSLA
-773 YIGSSLESASSV
+773 ASTAV
-785 GMNALNGMTVAMGT
+785 GMSALNGMTTAMAT
-799 IMKVALA
+799 IMQVALA

-829 TQIDQML
+829 KQIDEML
-836 ATVTT
+836 NTVTT
-841 KGPEIITSL
+841 KGPELITNL
-850 VTGITSQLPQLIA
+850 VNGITSQLPQLMA
-863 SGTELISKLANT
+863 SGTELISKFASA
-875 IATMLP
+875 ISTMIP
-881 LIVQAGVDVIGSL
+881 VLINAGMQIVGTLVQGVG
-894 VGGVEQNLPSL
+894 QNAPSL
-905 ISSALTIITTILTSL
+905 ISSALQVVTSFISSV
-920 ASALPQLLA
+920 ASALPQLIN
-929 MGMNLLLSL
+929 MGMQLLLNL
-938 VNGIIK
+938 VNGIIQ

-951 SVQTILQTFVQNVV
+951 SVQQILSSFVGSI
-965 TNLPQIIQTGI
+965 TENLPQIIQTGI

-1051 LVQNLPSIISA
+1051 LVQNLPQIISA

-1078 PDIAMA
+1078 PQIAMA
-1084 GLQIIVSLASA
+1084 GLQIITSLASA

-1111 KNGFSNLWNTLT
+1111 KNGFSNLWNTIT
-1123 GKSGETSTKLTTDA
+1123 GKSGETSTKVSNDA
-1137 TTTANGMGSAYSQ
+1137 TTTSNSMGSAYSQ

-1165 VSNLSTM
+1165 VSSLSTM

-1183 ANVQSTSQYQGM
+1183 AKTQTTAQYQGM
-1195 QSNVSASTSNLA
+1195 QNNVSNSTSNLA
-1207 NVVGQNT
+1207 NTVGQNT
-1214 QSASTSA
+1214 QSAASVAS
-1221 TNNASQANANVSRDF
+1221 NNASTANANVSKDF
-1236 QSMYGSVNQT
+1236 QNMYGNVNQT
-1246 TASVS
+1246 TASTS
-1251 SAVSQN
+1251 SAVNQN
-1257 MNQASASASDASATM
+1257 MNQASVSASNASNTM
-1272 YKNVTNNAKNINTGS
+1272 YKNVTGSAKNINTGS
-1287 TQEISTMT
+1287 SKEISAMT

-1305 SQTVSSA
+1305 SETVSSA
-1312 MSNVSKSVNSGFSSI
+1312 MNKVTNTVNSGFSKI
-1327 SSANTQSIRNMVQ
+1327 STSNTQSIRNMVQ
-1340 TMSSGMNQMSSAFS
+1340 TLSSGMNQMSSTFS
-1354 SGMSNMVSTASDVS
+1354 NGMNSMVSMASNVS
-1368 NRISSAFNYLSS
+1368 GRISSAFSYLGN
-1380 SLYSVGYNAGIGLN
+1380 SLYYVGYNAGIGLN
-1394 NGLVSASNAIY
+1394 NGLANAANTIY
-1405 STANAIASNV
+1405 NTANNIANNV

-1433 KIGGFIGSGLVNGMQ
+1433 KIGGFVGSGLVNGMQ

-1456 QAFAYANAIS
+1456 QALAYANAIS

-1480 RSVTSK
+1480 GK
-1486 INSSMG
+1486 LSSSFS

-1499 NSQLKEPVFEVHN
+1499 NSPNSDINL
-1512 ELVGDKIY
+1512 
-1520 TIVKQKDARNS
+1520 TIEQNWDGKKVYNYIKTEDARNA

-1538 KS
+1538 KN